1 MKVKFSR
8 CNSSD
13 LASLPLVDGQLTY
26 VKDTGDNYLDVG
38 TTRNKITDIVFLD
51 NDEALEQIKNP
62 LSSKFYYVKSS
73 KKLMYYNGTDY
84 DTLNEVDVSAEDV
97 HFTSTAGITAT
108 NVQDAFEQLETKVNS
123 NTTNIALAQTDI
135 QENANNISTIQQQ
148 VSSIITKND
157 TQDETLGQ
165 LQTNITSIQGEI
177 QDLKDS
183 VPTDESFTELTN
195 RVSAVEA
202 KNTTQD
208 TNIKDLQDKDK
219 SQDTLISGLQSN
231 VGTLQSDLDTA
242 EENISTIQGDITDIK
257 EKDSTQDTSIQALK
271 TSVGNVESDVTKV
284 KGDISTLQATTGQHT
299 TDITGLKK
307 NVSTIEDTVE
317 TLNKSVGT
325 NTSDI
330 SSLKTRV
337 TTNENDIDTL
347 QSSVE
352 GINTNITSIE
362 GNIDTVESS
371 VSTLQQTVSGHTTD
385 ITDLKSKVQTN
396 TTNITSLQ
404 GNVSTLQGDLD
415 TVEEDVS
422 TLQTSVSGL
431 QSSVSTNTQNIA
443 TNTQSI
449 ESIQESMASTQHF
462 RGYYQTIAEI
472 TELEGHTGDFA
483 YCAEDEFKY
492 VYNGKQWVK
501 TDEAVPDQTV
511 EKTTILPLMNGTATI
526 GTDNRYAAGN
536 HVHPTDT
543 TRASV
548 EALEAHT
555 TNTSNPHNV
564 TKTQIGLGNVDNT
577 SDLNKPI
584 STATQTALNNKVDKV
599 EGKGLSTEDYTTVE
613 KQKLAGLS
621 NYNDTEVKADITKLQ
636 SNVGTLQSDVS
647 TAKENISTLQEDVTG
662 IEGNVS
668 TLTQSVSTL
677 DTTVD
682 GLNTTV
688 EGLET
693 DVTELQGTV
702 SDVEGTVGT
711 LQTNLNNKVDKVQ
724 GKGLSTNDFTNA
736 YKTKLDGLNNY
747 NDTII
752 KQDITELQTDVGA
765 LERTVGNHTKSIET
779 NTTDITTLKGNVQTL
794 QTNLGNKVD
803 KVTGKGLSTNDYTTT
818 EKNKLAGIEAN
829 ANNYT
834 LPKASG
840 TVLGGIKIGNN
851 LKIDGNGVVSAT
863 DTNTTY
869 TTMKGATSSTAGTS
883 GLVPAP
889 QQGQQNS
896 FLKGDGTWGTVES
909 ATYGEATQDQSG
921 LMSASDKTKLDNIEA
936 NANNYT
942 LPVATTTRLGGVKA
956 GNNITISGDGTIS
969 ATDTNTTYDVME
981 GATSEANGQ
990 SGLVPAPT
998 QGQQTRFL
1006 RGDGTWQVPTN
1017 TTYTNAT
1024 QSKDGLMSSEDKT
1037 KLDGIAKNAN
1047 NYVHPT
1053 TPGNKHIPSG
1063 GSTGQVLKWS
1073 ANGTAVW
1080 GTDNNTTYTNAT
1092 TSKAGLMSAADKTKL
1107 DSLQN
1112 FNDSTIQENIGDL
1125 QSSVSTLEN
1134 SVSTIEESLGNKVDK
1149 VSGKQLSTNDYT
1161 TTEKNKLS
1169 GIATGAT
1176 KVEKSNTNGN
1186 IKINGTE
1193 TKVYTKPDLTKQEV
1207 VDALGYTPPTTNT
1220 TYSVMKGAT
1229 SSQAGTSG
1237 LVPQPTAGK
1246 QTSFLRGDGTWV
1258 IPTNTTYSNATQSKD
1273 GLMSSEDKTKLDN
1286 IEAGDTTPLANG
1298 TATAGT
1304 SNSYAREDHR
1314 HPLQTTV
1321 SGNAGTAT
1329 RLQTARNITITGDE
1343 TSDPVAFDGTKDITI
1358 PVTRRG
1364 ASVGNTGSTAT
1375 NPWYKVAETQIVM
1388 NNQDRTLI
1396 MMVYSTYVSTR
1407 LVNGILMAHVRCNTV
1422 DHTRPVGAFL
1432 AWLLRN
1438 DVDTNDFKLCFKV
1451 DKESNM
1457 CTVEIWCKVNFGY
1470 DGYHF
1475 DVISEGSRTKRGTNS
1490 GTVPWTLYTTW
1501 TAGSEASY
1509 SGEDEGYTVV
1519 DCTTNDIRNNLLS
1532 NASTATKLQTA
1543 RNINGVAFDG
1553 SANIDITANPTSN
1566 QLTNEDLNN
1575 VKTPGF
1581 YYAAGGN
1588 SVTNK
1593 PSGADWLGLL
1603 VSKVAGG
1610 YILQEIHIGTSSSV
1624 KYYNRLFNNSTW
1636 TNWQE
1641 MKYTDTTYSNAT
1653 TSAAG
1658 LMSAADKTKLN
1669 GIATGATANSASTT
1683 TPKANGTAAVGI
1695 DTKFARGDHV
1705 HPAQTTITGNAGSA
1719 TKLQTAR
1726 TISLSGAVTGSTT
1739 FDGSAN
1745 KTITT
1750 TLSNI
1755 DASKITSGT
1764 IDIARLPAAAL
1775 ERCVVVANDTAR
1787 FKLTSSDV
1795 QLGDTVKVTD
1805 TNKMYMV
1812 TNTSELDNANGYT
1825 EFSAG
1830 HASTANTATK
1840 ANQLTTAR
1848 TINGTSFNGTAN
1860 ITTAN
1865 WGTARNIGIVNSDGT
1880 GTAVTTSVNGSASV
1894 NLKLPSTI
1902 KASLTGNA
1910 STASTLATARTIGLS
1925 GVTATAQSF
1934 NGSKNITIPI
1944 TAVPASLLT
1953 GTASINTTGNAAT
1966 ADKADTATTATTAT
1980 NANNVKY
1987 TLQNPTSASTYAV
2000 PFVSGV
2006 STANKATYINNG
2018 IAYHTK
2024 EGTTSATGYAV
2035 LILGNSTKSGTAA
2048 NKYGVLRLYGT
2059 SSGYIQIKAESP
2071 TSNYTLFLPN
2081 ATDTLVGLTTSQA
2094 LTNKTYNGYTLAAA
2108 CAKGVV
2114 TTVDTSAN
2122 LPTSNAVKTF
2132 VEGKGYKTTDNNYY
2146 PTTWAWTNG
2155 TTSGPTARLT
2165 GSGMSAVSVAAIP
2178 AASGTTQSGIV
2189 TTGAQTFGGQKTF
2202 SSSPKL
2208 STNTI
2213 TTSSGYAVTIP
2224 NAVSTLVN
2232 LSTSQSLTN
2241 KTYNGLKLTEN
2252 TSGFTIKG
2260 GSTTERTLTVSGNYT
2275 LGAACAKAVDTS
2287 ITKSTTSTN
2296 LPTSAAVANLVK
2308 SVSGCTTQAT
2318 SLTCTLPDNL

>member
-51 NDEALEQIKNP
+51 NDEALEQIENP

-84 DTLNEVDVSAEDV
+84 DTLNEVDVSADDV

-123 NTTNIALAQTDI
+123 NTTNITSAQTDI

-177 QDLKDS
+177 QDLKES

-195 RVSAVEA
+195 RVSAVEV

-208 TNIKDLQDKDK
+208 TNIKDLQNKDK

-257 EKDSTQDTSIQALK
+257 EKDSTQDASIQALQ

-307 NVSTIEDTVE
+307 DVSTVEDTVE
-317 TLNKSVGT
+317 TLSTSVGT

-337 TTNENDIDTL
+337 ATNENDIDTL

-385 ITDLKSKVQTN
+385 ITDLKSKVQKN

-431 QSSVSTNTQNIA
+431 QSSVSTNTKNIA

-449 ESIQESMASTQHF
+449 ESIQEAMASTQHF

-472 TELEGHTGDFA
+472 TELDGHTGDFA

-492 VYNGKQWVK
+492 VYNGEQWVK

-526 GTDNRYAAGN
+526 GTDNRYAPGN

-548 EALEAHT
+548 KALEVHT

-584 STATQTALNNKVDKV
+584 STATQSALNNKVDKV
-599 EGKGLSTEDYTTVE
+599 TGKGLSTEDYTTAE
-613 KQKLAGLS
+613 KEKLATLN

-662 IEGNVS
+662 VEGNVS

-702 SDVEGTVGT
+702 SDVEGSVST

-747 NDTII
+747 DDTTV
-752 KQDITELQTDVGA
+752 KQDIRELQTDVSA
-765 LERTVGNHTKSIET
+765 LETTVGNHTKSIET

-851 LKIDGNGVVSAT
+851 LNIDENGVVSAT

-889 QQGQQNS
+889 QRGQQNS

-921 LMSASDKTKLDNIEA
+921 LMSANDKKKLDNIEA

-969 ATDTNTTYDVME
+969 ATDTNTTYEVME

-1024 QSKDGLMSSEDKT
+1024 QSKDGLMSSEDKV
-1037 KLDGIAKNAN
+1037 KLDGIEDNAN

-1073 ANGTAVW
+1073 ADGTAVW
-1080 GTDNNTTYTNAT
+1080 GTDNNTTYSNAT
-1092 TSKAGLMSAADKTKL
+1092 TSKAGLMSATDKTKL

-1112 FNDSTIQENIGDL
+1112 FDDSTIQENIGDL

-1134 SVSTIEESLGNKVDK
+1134 SVGTIEESLNKKVDK
-1149 VSGKQLSTNDYT
+1149 VNGKQLSTNDYT

-1193 TKVYTKPDLTKQEV
+1193 TTVYTKPDLTKQEV
-1207 VDALGYTPPTTNT
+1207 VEALGYTPPTTNT
-1220 TYSVMKGAT
+1220 TYSVMTGAT

-1258 IPTNTTYSNATQSKD
+1258 IPTNTTYTNATTEKD

-1329 RLQTARNITITGDE
+1329 RLQTARTIGLSGAATGTA
-1343 TSDPVAFDGTKDITI
+1343 TSFNGSKNITI
-1358 PVTRRG
+1358 PVTSLD
-1364 ASVGNTGSTAT
+1364 ASKLTGTASINTTG
-1375 NPWYKVAETQIVM
+1375 
-1388 NNQDRTLI
+1388 
-1396 MMVYSTYVSTR
+1396 
-1407 LVNGILMAHVRCNTV
+1407 
-1422 DHTRPVGAFL
+1422 
-1432 AWLLRN
+1432 
-1438 DVDTNDFKLCFKV
+1438 
-1451 DKESNM
+1451 
-1457 CTVEIWCKVNFGY
+1457 
-1470 DGYHF
+1470 
-1475 DVISEGSRTKRGTNS
+1475 
-1490 GTVPWTLYTTW
+1490 
-1501 TAGSEASY
+1501 
-1509 SGEDEGYTVV
+1509 
-1519 DCTTNDIRNNLLS
+1519 
-1532 NASTATKLQTA
+1532 NASTSTTCTGNAATATKLQTA
-1543 RNINGVAFDG
+1543 RKINGVAFDG
-1553 SANIDITANPTSN
+1553 TQDITVEATG
-1566 QLTNEDLNN
+1566 TGGHIILNSSGSSMEARSKLRFN
-1575 VKTPGF
+1575 HSTVTDDEENDVTIITP
-1581 YYAAGGN
+1581 
-1588 SVTNK
+1588 
-1593 PSGADWLGLL
+1593 
-1603 VSKVAGG
+1603 
-1610 YILQEIHIGTSSSV
+1610 
-1624 KYYNRLFNNSTW
+1624 
-1636 TNWQE
+1636 
-1641 MKYTDTTYSNAT
+1641 TDTTYSVAT
-1653 TSAAG
+1653 TSKNG
-1658 LMSAADKTKLN
+1658 LMGSSMVTKLN
-1669 GIATGATANSASTT
+1669 GIATGATRNSASDT
-1683 TPKANGTAAVGI
+1683 TPKANGTASIGTET
-1695 DTKFARGDHV
+1695 DYARGDHV
-1705 HPAQTTITGNAGSA
+1705 HPLQTTVSGNAGSA

-1745 KTITT
+1745 RTITT

-1787 FKLTSSDV
+1787 YDLTTSDV

-1830 HASTANTATK
+1830 HAATADSATS
-1840 ANQLTTAR
+1840 ASRLTTAR

-1880 GTAVTTSVNGSASV
+1880 GTAVTTSVNGSGNV
-1894 NLKLPSTI
+1894 NLKLPATI

-1910 STASTLATARTIGLS
+1910 TTASTLATARTIGLS

-1966 ADKADTATTATTAT
+1966 ADRADTATTATTAT

-1987 TLQNPTSASTYAV
+1987 TLQNPTSSSTYIV
-2000 PFVSGV
+2000 PFVSGA
-2006 STANKATYINNG
+2006 STGNKTTYLNDGFQYN
-2018 IAYHTK
+2018 TLQ
-2024 EGTTSATGYAV
+2024 GTTSATGYGT
-2035 LILGNSTKSGTAA
+2035 LILGNSTKSGTAG
-2048 NKYGVLRLYGT
+2048 NKYGQIRLYGT
-2059 SSGYIQIKAESP
+2059 STGYTQLKAGSS
-2071 TSNYTLFLPN
+2071 TSNYTLTLPN
-2081 ATDTLVGLTTSQA
+2081 ATDTLVGLTTTQA

-2114 TTVDTSAN
+2114 TTVDTSTN

-2178 AASGTTQSGIV
+2178 AASGTTKSGIV
-2189 TTGAQTFGGQKTF
+2189 TTGAQTFGGVKTF
-2202 SSSPKL
+2202 SSAPKL

-2213 TTSSGYAVTIP
+2213 TTSSGYTVTIP
-2224 NAVSTLVN
+2224 NATSTLVN

-2241 KTYNGLKLTEN
+2241 KTYNGLTLTEN

-2260 GSTTERTLTVSGNYT
+2260 GSTTERTLTIKGNYT
-2275 LGAACAKAVDTS
+2275 LNAACAKAVDTS

-2296 LPTSAAVANLVK
+2296 LPTSKAVATLIK
-2308 SVSGCTTQAT
+2308 DTAGCTTQAT
-2318 SLTCTLPDNL
+2318 SLTCTLPDDL

>member
-26 VKDTGDNYLDVG
+26 VKDTSDNYLDVG

-51 NDEALEQIKNP
+51 NDEALEQIENP

-123 NTTNIALAQTDI
+123 NTTNITSAQTDI

-165 LQTNITSIQGEI
+165 LQTNIASIQEEI

-208 TNIKDLQDKDK
+208 TNIKDLQNKDK

-257 EKDSTQDTSIQALK
+257 EKDSTQDTSIQALQA
-271 TSVGNVESDVTKV
+271 SVGNVESDVTKV

-307 NVSTIEDTVE
+307 DVSTIKDT
-317 TLNKSVGT
+317 VGT

-337 TTNENDIDTL
+337 ATNENDIDTL

-371 VSTLQQTVSGHTTD
+371 ISTLQQTVNGHTTD
-385 ITDLKSKVQTN
+385 ITDLKSKVQKN

-449 ESIQESMASTQHF
+449 ESIQEAMASTQHF

-472 TELEGHTGDFA
+472 TKLEGHTGDFA

-492 VYNGKQWVK
+492 VYNGEQWVK

-526 GTDNRYAAGN
+526 GTDNRYAPGN

-584 STATQTALNNKVDKV
+584 STATQSALNNKVDKV
-599 EGKGLSTEDYTTVE
+599 QGKGLSTEDYTTAE
-613 KQKLAGLS
+613 KEKLATLT
-621 NYNDTEVKADITKLQ
+621 NYNDTEIKSDITELQ

-647 TAKENISTLQEDVTG
+647 TVKENISTLQEDVTG

-668 TLTQSVSTL
+668 TLTQTVSTL

-702 SDVEGTVGT
+702 SDVEGSVST

-724 GKGLSTNDFTNA
+724 GKGLSTNDFTNE

-747 NDTII
+747 DDTTVTENIA
-752 KQDITELQTDVGA
+752 ELQSDVSS
-765 LERTVGNHTKSIET
+765 LQTTVGNHTKSIET

-803 KVTGKGLSTNDYTTT
+803 KVTGKGLSTEDYTTA

-851 LKIDGNGVVSAT
+851 LNIDENGVVSAT

-921 LMSASDKTKLDNIEA
+921 LMSANDKKKLDGIAN

-1006 RGDGTWQVPTN
+1006 RGDGTWQVPIN
-1017 TTYTNAT
+1017 TTYSNAT

-1037 KLDGIAKNAN
+1037 KLDGIEENAN

-1092 TSKAGLMSAADKTKL
+1092 TSKAGLMSATDKTKL

-1134 SVSTIEESLGNKVDK
+1134 SVNTIEESLDDKVNK

-1176 KVEKSNTNGN
+1176 KVEKSTTNGN

-1193 TKVYTKPDLTKQEV
+1193 TTVYTKPDLTKQEV

-1229 SSQAGTSG
+1229 SSAAGTSG

-1258 IPTNTTYSNATQSKD
+1258 VPTNTTYTNATTEKD
-1273 GLMSSEDKTKLDN
+1273 GLMSQEDKAKLDG
-1286 IEAGDTTPLANG
+1286 IEAGDTSPLANG
-1298 TATAGT
+1298 TASAGT
-1304 SNSYAREDHR
+1304 SNAYAREDHR

-1321 SGNAGTAT
+1321 SGNAGSATKLQTTRTIGLSGAATGTAT
-1329 RLQTARNITITGDE
+1329 SFN
-1343 TSDPVAFDGTKDITI
+1343 GTQNITI
-1358 PVTRRG
+1358 PVTSLD
-1364 ASVGNTGSTAT
+1364 ASKLTGTASINTTGNARTAT
-1375 NPWYKVAETQIVM
+1375 SAT
-1388 NNQDRTLI
+1388 TA
-1396 MMVYSTYVSTR
+1396 TT
-1407 LVNGILMAHVRCNTV
+1407 
-1422 DHTRPVGAFL
+1422 
-1432 AWLLRN
+1432 
-1438 DVDTNDFKLCFKV
+1438 
-1451 DKESNM
+1451 
-1457 CTVEIWCKVNFGY
+1457 CTG
-1470 DGYHF
+1470 
-1475 DVISEGSRTKRGTNS
+1475 
-1490 GTVPWTLYTTW
+1490 
-1501 TAGSEASY
+1501 
-1509 SGEDEGYTVV
+1509 
-1519 DCTTNDIRNNLLS
+1519 
-1532 NASTATKLQTA
+1532 NAATATKLQTA
-1543 RNINGVAFDG
+1543 RTINGVSFDG
-1553 SANIDITANPTSN
+1553 TKNIEITASIESVV
-1566 QLTNEDLNN
+1566 LTDEDLNDI
-1575 VKTPGF
+1575 KTPGY

-1593 PSGADWLGLL
+1593 PSGADYFGLN
-1603 VSKVAGG
+1603 VYKVASG
-1610 YILQEIHIGTSSSV
+1610 YTRQDLVTGNTGTGTRYTRIYAS
-1624 KYYNRLFNNSTW
+1624 NW
-1636 TNWQE
+1636 TSWTQ
-1641 MKYTDTTYSNAT
+1641 MKLTDTTYSVAT
-1653 TSAAG
+1653 TSTNG
-1658 LMSAADKTKLN
+1658 LMSSTMVTKLN
-1669 GIATGATANSASTT
+1669 GIATGATKNSASDT
-1683 TPKANGTAAVGI
+1683 TPKANGTASVGTET
-1695 DTKFARGDHV
+1695 DYARGDHV
-1705 HPAQTTITGNAGSA
+1705 HPLQKTVSGNAGTA

-1726 TISLSGAVTGSTT
+1726 TITLSGAVTGSTT

-1787 FKLTSSDV
+1787 YDLTTDDV
-1795 QLGDTVKVTD
+1795 QLGDTVKVTS

-1812 TNTSELDNANGYT
+1812 TDTSELDNANGYT

-1830 HASTANTATK
+1830 HAATADTATK

-1880 GTAVTTSVNGSASV
+1880 GTAVTTSVNGSGNV
-1894 NLKLPSTI
+1894 NLKLPATI

-1966 ADKADTATTATTAT
+1966 ADRADTATTATTAT

-1987 TLQNPTSASTYAV
+1987 TLQNPTSSSTYIV
-2000 PFVSGV
+2000 PFVSGA
-2006 STANKATYINNG
+2006 STGNKTTYLNDGLQYN
-2018 IAYHTK
+2018 TLQ
-2024 EGTTSATGYAV
+2024 GTTSATGYGT
-2035 LILGNSTKSGTAA
+2035 LILGNSTKSGTAG
-2048 NKYGVLRLYGT
+2048 NKYGQIRLYGT
-2059 SSGYIQIKAESP
+2059 STGYTQLKAGNS
-2071 TSNYTLFLPN
+2071 TSNYTLTLPN

-2094 LTNKTYNGYTLAAA
+2094 LTNKTYNGFTLAAA

-2114 TTVDTSAN
+2114 TTVDTSSN

-2213 TTSSGYAVTIP
+2213 TTSSGYTVTIP
-2224 NAVSTLVN
+2224 NAASTLVN

-2241 KTYNGLKLTEN
+2241 KTYNGLTLTEN

-2260 GSTTERTLTVSGNYT
+2260 GSTTERTLTVNGNYT
-2275 LGAACAKAVDTS
+2275 LNAACAKAVDTS

>member
-51 NDEALEQIKNP
+51 NDEALEQIENP

-84 DTLNEVDVSAEDV
+84 DTLNEVDVSADDV

-108 NVQDAFEQLETKVNS
+108 NVQDALEQIETKVNT
-123 NTTNIALAQTDI
+123 NTTNIASAQTNI

-165 LQTNITSIQGEI
+165 LQTNITSIQREI

-208 TNIKDLQDKDK
+208 TNIKDLQNKDK
-219 SQDTLISGLQSN
+219 SQDTLISGLQSS

-257 EKDSTQDTSIQALK
+257 EKDSTQDASIKALQ

-307 NVSTIEDTVE
+307 DVSTIKD
-317 TLNKSVGT
+317 SVGT

-337 TTNENDIDTL
+337 ATNENDIDTL

-352 GINTNITSIE
+352 SINTNITSIE
-362 GNIDTVESS
+362 GNIDTVEGS

-404 GNVSTLQGDLD
+404 GKVGTLQGDLD
-415 TVEEDVS
+415 TVEEDVG

-431 QSSVSTNTQNIA
+431 QSSVSANTQNIA

-449 ESIQESMASTQHF
+449 ESIQEAMASTQHF

-492 VYNGKQWVK
+492 VYNGEQWVK

-526 GTDNRYAAGN
+526 GTDNRYAPGN

-584 STATQTALNNKVDKV
+584 STATQSALNNKVDKV
-599 EGKGLSTEDYTTVE
+599 EGKGLSTEDYTTAE
-613 KQKLAGLS
+613 KEKLATLN
-621 NYNDTEVKADITKLQ
+621 NYNDTEVKADIFK
-636 SNVGTLQSDVS
+636 LQSDVS

-662 IEGNVS
+662 VEGNVS

-682 GLNTTV
+682 GLNTKV

-702 SDVEGTVGT
+702 SDVEETVGT

-724 GKGLSTNDFTNA
+724 GKGLSTNDFTNQ

-747 NDTII
+747 DDTTV
-752 KQDITELQTDVGA
+752 KQDITELQTDVNA
-765 LERTVGNHTKSIET
+765 LETTVGNHTKSIET

-803 KVTGKGLSTNDYTTT
+803 KVTGKGLSTEDYTTT

-851 LKIDGNGVVSAT
+851 LNIDENGVVSAT

-909 ATYGEATQDQSG
+909 AAYGEATQDQSG
-921 LMSASDKTKLDNIEA
+921 LMSANDKKKLDNIEA

-969 ATDTNTTYDVME
+969 ATDTNTTYEVME

-1024 QSKDGLMSSEDKT
+1024 QSKDGLMSATDKT
-1037 KLDGIAKNAN
+1037 KLDGIAENAN

-1073 ANGTAVW
+1073 ADGTAVW
-1080 GTDNNTTYTNAT
+1080 GTDNDTTYTDAT
-1092 TSKAGLMSAADKTKL
+1092 TSKAGLMSATDKTKL

-1112 FNDSTIQENIGDL
+1112 FDDSTIQENIGDL
-1125 QSSVSTLEN
+1125 QSSVSTLEG

-1149 VSGKQLSTNDYT
+1149 VTGKGLSTNDYT
-1161 TTEKNKLS
+1161 TIEKNKLS

-1176 KVEKSNTNGN
+1176 KVEKSTTNGN

-1193 TKVYTKPDLTKQEV
+1193 TTVYTKPDLTKQEV

-1220 TYSVMKGAT
+1220 TYSVMTGAT

-1258 IPTNTTYSNATQSKD
+1258 IPTNTTYTNATTEKD

-1329 RLQTARNITITGDE
+1329 RLQTARTIGLSGAATGTA
-1343 TSDPVAFDGTKDITI
+1343 TSFNGSANITI
-1358 PVTRRG
+1358 PVTSLD
-1364 ASVGNTGSTAT
+1364 ASKLTGTASINTTG
-1375 NPWYKVAETQIVM
+1375 
-1388 NNQDRTLI
+1388 
-1396 MMVYSTYVSTR
+1396 
-1407 LVNGILMAHVRCNTV
+1407 
-1422 DHTRPVGAFL
+1422 
-1432 AWLLRN
+1432 
-1438 DVDTNDFKLCFKV
+1438 
-1451 DKESNM
+1451 
-1457 CTVEIWCKVNFGY
+1457 
-1470 DGYHF
+1470 
-1475 DVISEGSRTKRGTNS
+1475 
-1490 GTVPWTLYTTW
+1490 
-1501 TAGSEASY
+1501 
-1509 SGEDEGYTVV
+1509 
-1519 DCTTNDIRNNLLS
+1519 
-1532 NASTATKLQTA
+1532 NASTSTTCTGNAATATKLQTA
-1543 RNINGVAFDG
+1543 RKINGVAFDG
-1553 SANIDITANPTSN
+1553 TQDITVEATG
-1566 QLTNEDLNN
+1566 TGGHIILNSSGSSMEARSKLRFN
-1575 VKTPGF
+1575 HSTVTDDEENDVTIITP
-1581 YYAAGGN
+1581 
-1588 SVTNK
+1588 
-1593 PSGADWLGLL
+1593 
-1603 VSKVAGG
+1603 
-1610 YILQEIHIGTSSSV
+1610 
-1624 KYYNRLFNNSTW
+1624 
-1636 TNWQE
+1636 
-1641 MKYTDTTYSNAT
+1641 TDTTYSVAT
-1653 TSAAG
+1653 TSKNG
-1658 LMSAADKTKLN
+1658 LMSSSMVTKLN
-1669 GIATGATANSASTT
+1669 GIATGATANSASDT
-1683 TPKANGTAAVGI
+1683 TPKANGTASVGTET
-1695 DTKFARGDHV
+1695 DYARGDHV
-1705 HPAQTTITGNAGSA
+1705 HPLQTTVSGNAGSA

-1745 KTITT
+1745 RTITT

-1775 ERCVVVANDTAR
+1775 ERCVVVADDTAR

-1812 TNTSELDNANGYT
+1812 IDTSELDNANGYT

-1830 HASTANTATK
+1830 HAATADTATT

-1880 GTAVTTSVNGSASV
+1880 GTAVTTSVNGSGNV
-1894 NLKLPSTI
+1894 NLKLPATI

-1910 STASTLATARTIGLS
+1910 TTASTLATARTIGLS

-1966 ADKADTATTATTAT
+1966 ADRADTATTATTAT

-1987 TLQNPTSASTYAV
+1987 TLQNPTSSSTYIV

-2006 STANKATYINNG
+2006 STGNKTTYINNG
-2018 IAYHTK
+2018 MTYNTL
-2024 EGTTSATGYAV
+2024 EGTTSVTGYGT
-2035 LILGNSTKSGTAA
+2035 LILGNSTKSATAA
-2048 NKYGVLRLYGT
+2048 NKYGQLRLYGT
-2059 SSGYIQIKAESP
+2059 SSGYTQIKAGSS
-2071 TSNYTLFLPN
+2071 TSNYTLTLPN
-2081 ATDTLVGLTTSQA
+2081 ATDTLVGLSTSQA

-2213 TTSSGYAVTIP
+2213 TTSSGYTVTIP
-2224 NAVSTLVN
+2224 NAASTLVN

-2241 KTYNGLKLTEN
+2241 KTYNGLTLTEN

-2260 GSTTERTLTVSGNYT
+2260 GSTTERTLTVNGNYT
-2275 LGAACAKAVDTS
+2275 LNAACAKAVDTS

>member
-51 NDEALEQIKNP
+51 NDEALEQIENP

-84 DTLNEVDVSAEDV
+84 DTLNEVDVSADDV

-123 NTTNIALAQTDI
+123 NTTNITSAQTDI

-165 LQTNITSIQGEI
+165 LQTNITSMQEEIQG
-177 QDLKDS
+177 LKDS
-183 VPTDESFTELTN
+183 VPTDQSFTELTN

-208 TNIKDLQDKDK
+208 TNIKDLQNKDK
-219 SQDTLISGLQSN
+219 SQDTLITGLQSSI
-231 VGTLQSDLDTA
+231 GTLQSDLDTA
-242 EENISTIQGDITDIK
+242 EENISTIQGDITDIR

-307 NVSTIEDTVE
+307 DVSTIKDT
-317 TLNKSVGT
+317 VGT
-325 NTSDI
+325 NTSNI

-337 TTNENDIDTL
+337 ATNENDIDTL

-371 VSTLQQTVSGHTTD
+371 ISTLQQTVNGHTTD
-385 ITDLKSKVQTN
+385 ITDLKSKVQKN

-449 ESIQESMASTQHF
+449 ESIQEAMASTQHF

-472 TELEGHTGDFA
+472 TKLEGHTGDFA

-492 VYNGKQWVK
+492 VYNGEQWVK

-511 EKTTILPLMNGTATI
+511 EKTTILPLMDGTATI

-599 EGKGLSTEDYTTVE
+599 EGKGLSTEDYTTAE

-677 DTTVD
+677 DTTVE

-702 SDVEGTVGT
+702 LDVKGTVGT

-765 LERTVGNHTKSIET
+765 LERTVGNHTESIET

-851 LKIDGNGVVSAT
+851 LKIDENGVVSAT

-942 LPVATTTRLGGVKA
+942 LPAATTTRLGGVKV

-1006 RGDGTWQVPTN
+1006 RGDGTWQIPTN

-1073 ANGTAVW
+1073 ADGTAVW

-1112 FNDSTIQENIGDL
+1112 FDDSTIQENIGDL
-1125 QSSVSTLEN
+1125 QSGVSTLEN

-1193 TKVYTKPDLTKQEV
+1193 TTVYTKPDLTKQEV

-1229 SSQAGTSG
+1229 SSTAGTSG
-1237 LVPQPTAGK
+1237 LVPQPAAGK

-1258 IPTNTTYSNATQSKD
+1258 VPTNTTYTNATTEKD
-1273 GLMSSEDKTKLDN
+1273 GLMSQEDKAKLDG
-1286 IEAGDTTPLANG
+1286 IEAGDTSPLVNG
-1298 TATAGT
+1298 TANAGT
-1304 SNSYAREDHR
+1304 SNAYAREDHR

-1321 SGNAGTAT
+1321 SGNAGSAT
-1329 RLQTARNITITGDE
+1329 KLQTARTIGLSGAATGTA
-1343 TSDPVAFDGTKDITI
+1343 TSFNGTQNITI
-1358 PVTRRG
+1358 PVTSLD
-1364 ASVGNTGSTAT
+1364 ASKLTGTASINTTGNARTAT
-1375 NPWYKVAETQIVM
+1375 SAT
-1388 NNQDRTLI
+1388 TA
-1396 MMVYSTYVSTR
+1396 TT
-1407 LVNGILMAHVRCNTV
+1407 
-1422 DHTRPVGAFL
+1422 
-1432 AWLLRN
+1432 
-1438 DVDTNDFKLCFKV
+1438 
-1451 DKESNM
+1451 
-1457 CTVEIWCKVNFGY
+1457 CTG
-1470 DGYHF
+1470 
-1475 DVISEGSRTKRGTNS
+1475 
-1490 GTVPWTLYTTW
+1490 
-1501 TAGSEASY
+1501 
-1509 SGEDEGYTVV
+1509 
-1519 DCTTNDIRNNLLS
+1519 
-1532 NASTATKLQTA
+1532 NAATATKLQTA
-1543 RNINGVAFDG
+1543 RTINGVSFDG
-1553 SANIDITANPTSN
+1553 TKNIEITASIESVT
-1566 QLTNEDLNN
+1566 LTDEDLNDI
-1575 VKTPGF
+1575 KTPGN

-1593 PSGADWLGLL
+1593 PSGADYFGLN
-1603 VSKVAGG
+1603 VYKVANG
-1610 YILQEIHIGTSSSV
+1610 YTRQDLVTGNTGTGTRYTRMYAS
-1624 KYYNRLFNNSTW
+1624 NW
-1636 TNWQE
+1636 TSWTQ
-1641 MKYTDTTYSNAT
+1641 MKLTDTTYSVAT
-1653 TSAAG
+1653 TSTNG
-1658 LMSAADKTKLN
+1658 LMSSTMVTKLN
-1669 GIATGATANSASTT
+1669 GIATGATKNSASDT
-1683 TPKANGTAAVGI
+1683 TPKANGTASVGTET
-1695 DTKFARGDHV
+1695 DYARGDHV
-1705 HPAQTTITGNAGSA
+1705 HPLQTTVSGNAGSA

-1745 KTITT
+1745 RTITT

-1787 FKLTSSDV
+1787 FDLTTSDV

-1812 TNTSELDNANGYT
+1812 INTSELDNANGYT

-1830 HASTANTATK
+1830 HAATADSATTASR
-1840 ANQLTTAR
+1840 LTTAR

-1880 GTAVTTSVNGSASV
+1880 GTAVTTSVNGSGNV
-1894 NLKLPSTI
+1894 NLKLPATI

-1966 ADKADTATTATTAT
+1966 ADRADTATTATTAT
-1980 NANNVKY
+1980 NATNVRY
-1987 TLQNPTSASTYAV
+1987 TLQNPTSSSTYVV
-2000 PFVSGV
+2000 PFASGV
-2006 STANKATYINNG
+2006 SAGNKATYINNG
-2018 IAYHTK
+2018 ITYNTL
-2024 EGTTSATGYAV
+2024 EGTTSVAGYGT

-2048 NKYGVLRLYGT
+2048 NKYGQLRLYGT
-2059 SSGYIQIKAESP
+2059 SSGYTQIKAGSS
-2071 TSNYTLFLPN
+2071 TSNYTLTLPN
-2081 ATDTLVGLTTSQA
+2081 ATDTLVGLSTSQA

-2178 AASGTTQSGIV
+2178 SASGTTRSGIV
-2189 TTGAQTFGGQKTF
+2189 TTGAQTFGGVKTF
-2202 SSSPKL
+2202 SSAPKL

-2213 TTSSGYAVTIP
+2213 TTSSGYTVTIP
-2224 NAVSTLVN
+2224 NATSTLVN
-2232 LSTSQSLTN
+2232 LSTSQALTN
-2241 KTYNGLKLTEN
+2241 KTYNGLTLTEN
-2252 TSGFTIKG
+2252 TSGFTVKG
-2260 GSTTERTLTVSGNYT
+2260 GSTTERTLTVNASYT

-2296 LPTSAAVANLVK
+2296 LPTSKAVATLIK
-2308 SVSGCTTQAT
+2308 DTAGCTTQAT
-2318 SLTCTLPDNL
+2318 SLTCTLPDDL

>member
-51 NDEALEQIKNP
+51 NDEALEQIENP

-84 DTLNEVDVSAEDV
+84 DTLNEVDVSADDV

-123 NTTNIALAQTDI
+123 NTTNIASAQTDI

-208 TNIKDLQDKDK
+208 TNIKSLQDKDK
-219 SQDTLISGLQSN
+219 SQDTLISGLQSS

-257 EKDSTQDTSIQALK
+257 EKDSTQDASIQALQA
-271 TSVGNVESDVTKV
+271 SVGNVESDVTKV

-307 NVSTIEDTVE
+307 DVSTIKD
-317 TLNKSVGT
+317 SVGT

-337 TTNENDIDTL
+337 ATNENNIDTL

-362 GNIDTVESS
+362 GNIDTVEGS

-396 TTNITSLQ
+396 TTNIASLQ
-404 GNVSTLQGDLD
+404 GKVGTLQGDLD

-449 ESIQESMASTQHF
+449 ESIQEAMASTQHF

-472 TELEGHTGDFA
+472 TELDGHTGDFA

-492 VYNGKQWVK
+492 VYNGEQWVK

-526 GTDNRYAAGN
+526 GTDNRYAPGN

-584 STATQTALNNKVDKV
+584 STATQSALNNKVDKV
-599 EGKGLSTEDYTTVE
+599 TGKGLSTEDYTTAE
-613 KQKLAGLS
+613 KEKLATLN
-621 NYNDTEVKADITKLQ
+621 NYNDTEVKADI
-636 SNVGTLQSDVS
+636 SELQSDVS

-662 IEGNVS
+662 VEGNVS

-682 GLNTTV
+682 GLNTKV

-702 SDVEGTVGT
+702 SDVEETVGT

-747 NDTII
+747 DDTTV
-752 KQDITELQTDVGA
+752 KQDIRELQTDVGA
-765 LERTVGNHTKSIET
+765 LETTVGNHTKSIET

-803 KVTGKGLSTNDYTTT
+803 KVTGKGLSTEDYTTA
-818 EKNKLAGIEAN
+818 EKEKLAGIEAN

-840 TVLGGIKIGNN
+840 TVLGGIKIGKN
-851 LKIDGNGVVSAT
+851 LNIDENGVVSAT

-909 ATYGEATQDQSG
+909 AAYGEATQDQSG
-921 LMSASDKTKLDNIEA
+921 LMSANDKKKLDNIEA

-969 ATDTNTTYDVME
+969 ATDTNTTYEVME

-1037 KLDGIAKNAN
+1037 KLDGIAENAN

-1073 ANGTAVW
+1073 ADGTAVW
-1080 GTDNNTTYTNAT
+1080 GTDNDTTYTDAT
-1092 TSKAGLMSAADKTKL
+1092 TSKAGLMSATDKTKL

-1112 FNDSTIQENIGDL
+1112 FDDSTIQENIGDL
-1125 QSSVSTLEN
+1125 QSNVSTLEN
-1134 SVSTIEESLGNKVDK
+1134 SVSTIEESLDNKVDK
-1149 VSGKQLSTNDYT
+1149 ISGKQLSTNDYT

-1193 TKVYTKPDLTKQEV
+1193 TTVYTKPDLTKQEV

-1220 TYSVMKGAT
+1220 TYNVMTGAT

-1258 IPTNTTYSNATQSKD
+1258 VPTNTTYTNATTEKD

-1321 SGNAGTAT
+1321 SGNAGSAT
-1329 RLQTARNITITGDE
+1329 KLQTARTIGLSGAATGTA
-1343 TSDPVAFDGTKDITI
+1343 TSFDGSANITI
-1358 PVTRRG
+1358 PVTSLD
-1364 ASVGNTGSTAT
+1364 ASKLTGTASINTTG
-1375 NPWYKVAETQIVM
+1375 
-1388 NNQDRTLI
+1388 
-1396 MMVYSTYVSTR
+1396 
-1407 LVNGILMAHVRCNTV
+1407 
-1422 DHTRPVGAFL
+1422 
-1432 AWLLRN
+1432 
-1438 DVDTNDFKLCFKV
+1438 
-1451 DKESNM
+1451 
-1457 CTVEIWCKVNFGY
+1457 
-1470 DGYHF
+1470 
-1475 DVISEGSRTKRGTNS
+1475 
-1490 GTVPWTLYTTW
+1490 
-1501 TAGSEASY
+1501 
-1509 SGEDEGYTVV
+1509 
-1519 DCTTNDIRNNLLS
+1519 
-1532 NASTATKLQTA
+1532 NASTSTTCTGNAATATKLQTA
-1543 RNINGVAFDG
+1543 RKINGVAFDG
-1553 SANIDITANPTSN
+1553 TQDITVEASGTGGHII
-1566 QLTNEDLNN
+1566 LNSSGSSMEARSKLRFN
-1575 VKTPGF
+1575 HSTVTDDEENDVTIITP
-1581 YYAAGGN
+1581 
-1588 SVTNK
+1588 
-1593 PSGADWLGLL
+1593 
-1603 VSKVAGG
+1603 
-1610 YILQEIHIGTSSSV
+1610 
-1624 KYYNRLFNNSTW
+1624 
-1636 TNWQE
+1636 
-1641 MKYTDTTYSNAT
+1641 TDTTYSVAT
-1653 TSAAG
+1653 TSKNG
-1658 LMSAADKTKLN
+1658 LMSSSMVTKLN
-1669 GIATGATANSASTT
+1669 GIATGATANSASDT
-1683 TPKANGTAAVGI
+1683 TPKANGTASVGTET
-1695 DTKFARGDHV
+1695 DYARGDHV
-1705 HPAQTTITGNAGSA
+1705 HPLQTTVSGNAGSA

-1745 KTITT
+1745 RTITT

-1775 ERCVVVANDTAR
+1775 ERCVVVADDTAR

-1830 HASTANTATK
+1830 HASTADTATK

-1848 TINGTSFNGTAN
+1848 TINGTSFNGSAN

-1880 GTAVTTSVNGSASV
+1880 GTAVTTSVDGSGNV
-1894 NLKLPSTI
+1894 NLKLPATI

-1910 STASTLATARTIGLS
+1910 TTASTLATARTIGLS

-1966 ADKADTATTATTAT
+1966 ADRADTATTATTAT
-1980 NANNVKY
+1980 NATNVRY
-1987 TLQNPTSASTYAV
+1987 TLQNPTSSSTYVV
-2000 PFVSGV
+2000 PFASGV
-2006 STANKATYINNG
+2006 STGNKATYINDGMTYN
-2018 IAYHTK
+2018 TL
-2024 EGTTSATGYAV
+2024 EGTTAATGYGT

-2048 NKYGVLRLYGT
+2048 NKYGQIRLYGT
-2059 SSGYIQIKAESP
+2059 STGYTQLKAGSS
-2071 TSNYTLFLPN
+2071 TSNYTLTLPN

-2189 TTGAQTFGGQKTF
+2189 TTGAQTFGGVKTF

-2213 TTSSGYAVTIP
+2213 TTSSGYTVTIP
-2224 NAVSTLVN
+2224 NAASTLVN

-2241 KTYNGLKLTEN
+2241 KTYNGLTLTEN

-2260 GSTTERTLTVSGNYT
+2260 GSTTERTLTVNGNYT

>member
-8 CNSSD
+8 CNSNE
-13 LASLPLVDGQLTY
+13 LASLPTVDGQLTY
-26 VKDTGDNYLDVG
+26 VKDTGENYLDVG
-38 TTRNKITDIVFLD
+38 PTRNKITDIVFLD
-51 NDEALEQIKNP
+51 NDEALEQIENP

-84 DTLNEVDVSAEDV
+84 DTLNEVDVSADDV

-108 NVQDAFEQLETKVNS
+108 NVQDALEQIETKVNT
-123 NTTNIALAQTDI
+123 NTTNVASAQTDI

-208 TNIKDLQDKDK
+208 TNIKDLQNKDK

-257 EKDSTQDTSIQALK
+257 EKDSTQDASIQALQ

-307 NVSTIEDTVE
+307 DVSTIKDG
-317 TLNKSVGT
+317 VGT

-385 ITDLKSKVQTN
+385 ITDLKSKVQKN

-415 TVEEDVS
+415 TAEENVS

-449 ESIQESMASTQHF
+449 ESIQEAMASTQHF

-492 VYNGKQWVK
+492 VYNGEQWVK

-526 GTDNRYAAGN
+526 GTDNRYAPGN

-584 STATQTALNNKVDKV
+584 STATQSALNNKVDKV
-599 EGKGLSTEDYTTVE
+599 EGKGLSTEDYTTAE
-613 KQKLAGLS
+613 KEKLATLN
-621 NYNDTEVKADITKLQ
+621 NYDDTEVKADI
-636 SNVGTLQSDVS
+636 SELQSDVS

-662 IEGNVS
+662 VEGNVS

-682 GLNTTV
+682 GLNTKV

-702 SDVEGTVGT
+702 SDVEETVGT

-724 GKGLSTNDFTNA
+724 GKGLSTNDFTNE

-747 NDTII
+747 DDTTV
-752 KQDITELQTDVGA
+752 KQDITELQTDVNA
-765 LERTVGNHTKSIET
+765 LETTVGNHTKSIET

-851 LKIDGNGVVSAT
+851 LNIDENGVVSAT

-883 GLVPAP
+883 GLVPVP

-909 ATYGEATQDQSG
+909 AAYGEATQDQSG
-921 LMSASDKTKLDNIEA
+921 LMSANDKKKLDNIEA

-969 ATDTNTTYDVME
+969 ATDTNTTYEVME

-1024 QSKDGLMSSEDKT
+1024 QSKDGLMSATDKT
-1037 KLDGIAKNAN
+1037 KLDGIAENAN

-1073 ANGTAVW
+1073 ADGTAVW
-1080 GTDNNTTYTNAT
+1080 GTDNDTTYTDAT
-1092 TSKAGLMSAADKTKL
+1092 TSKAGLMSATDKTKL

-1112 FNDSTIQENIGDL
+1112 FDDSTIQENIGDL
-1125 QSSVSTLEN
+1125 QSSVSTLES
-1134 SVSTIEESLGNKVDK
+1134 SVGTIEESLDDKVDK
-1149 VSGKQLSTNDYT
+1149 VSGKGLSTNDYT

-1176 KVEKSNTNGN
+1176 KVEKSTTNGN

-1193 TKVYTKPDLTKQEV
+1193 TTVYTKPDLTKQEV

-1258 IPTNTTYSNATQSKD
+1258 IPTNTTYTNATTEKD

-1329 RLQTARNITITGDE
+1329 RLQTARTIGLSGAATGTA
-1343 TSDPVAFDGTKDITI
+1343 TSFNGSANITI
-1358 PVTRRG
+1358 PVTSLD
-1364 ASVGNTGSTAT
+1364 ASKLTGTASINTTG
-1375 NPWYKVAETQIVM
+1375 
-1388 NNQDRTLI
+1388 
-1396 MMVYSTYVSTR
+1396 
-1407 LVNGILMAHVRCNTV
+1407 
-1422 DHTRPVGAFL
+1422 
-1432 AWLLRN
+1432 
-1438 DVDTNDFKLCFKV
+1438 
-1451 DKESNM
+1451 
-1457 CTVEIWCKVNFGY
+1457 
-1470 DGYHF
+1470 
-1475 DVISEGSRTKRGTNS
+1475 
-1490 GTVPWTLYTTW
+1490 
-1501 TAGSEASY
+1501 
-1509 SGEDEGYTVV
+1509 
-1519 DCTTNDIRNNLLS
+1519 
-1532 NASTATKLQTA
+1532 NASTSTTCTGNAATATKLQTA
-1543 RNINGVAFDG
+1543 RKINGVAFDG
-1553 SANIDITANPTSN
+1553 TQDITVEATG
-1566 QLTNEDLNN
+1566 TGGHIILNSSGSSMEARSKLRFN
-1575 VKTPGF
+1575 HSTVTDDEENDVTIITP
-1581 YYAAGGN
+1581 
-1588 SVTNK
+1588 
-1593 PSGADWLGLL
+1593 
-1603 VSKVAGG
+1603 
-1610 YILQEIHIGTSSSV
+1610 
-1624 KYYNRLFNNSTW
+1624 
-1636 TNWQE
+1636 
-1641 MKYTDTTYSNAT
+1641 TDTTYSVAT
-1653 TSAAG
+1653 TSKNG
-1658 LMSAADKTKLN
+1658 LMSSSMVTKLN
-1669 GIATGATANSASTT
+1669 GIATGATANSASDT
-1683 TPKANGTAAVGI
+1683 TPKANGTASVGTET
-1695 DTKFARGDHV
+1695 DYARGDHV
-1705 HPAQTTITGNAGSA
+1705 HPLQTTVSGNAGSA

-1775 ERCVVVANDTAR
+1775 ERCVVVADDTAR

-1795 QLGDTVKVTD
+1795 QLGDTVKVTN

-1830 HASTANTATK
+1830 HASTADTATR

-1865 WGTARNIGIVNSDGT
+1865 WGTSRSIGIVNSDGT
-1880 GTAVTTSVNGSASV
+1880 GTAVTTSVNGSGNV
-1894 NLKLPSTI
+1894 NLKLPATI

-1966 ADKADTATTATTAT
+1966 ADRADTATTATTAT

-1987 TLQNPTSASTYAV
+1987 TLQNPTSSSTYIV
-2000 PFVSGV
+2000 PFVSGA
-2006 STANKATYINNG
+2006 STGNKTTYLNDGFQYN
-2018 IAYHTK
+2018 TLQ
-2024 EGTTSATGYAV
+2024 GTTSATGYGTLV
-2035 LILGNSTKSGTAA
+2035 LGNSTKSGTAG
-2048 NKYGVLRLYGT
+2048 NKYGQIRLYGT
-2059 SSGYIQIKAESP
+2059 STGYTQLKAGSS
-2071 TSNYTLFLPN
+2071 TSNYTLTLPN
-2081 ATDTLVGLTTSQA
+2081 ATDTLVGASVSQA

-2114 TTVDTSAN
+2114 TTVDTSSN

-2155 TTSGPTARLT
+2155 TSSGPTAKLT
-2165 GSGMSAVSVAAIP
+2165 GSGMSAVSIAAIP
-2178 AASGTTQSGIV
+2178 SASGTTQSGIV

-2224 NAVSTLVN
+2224 NVTSTLVN
-2232 LSTSQSLTN
+2232 LSTSQALTN
-2241 KTYNGLKLTEN
+2241 KTYNGLTLTES
-2252 TSGFTIKG
+2252 TSGFTVKG
-2260 GSTTERTLTVSGNYT
+2260 GSTTERTLTVNASYT
-2275 LGAACAKAVDTS
+2275 LGAACAKGVDTS
-2287 ITKSTTSTN
+2287 ITKSSTSTN
-2296 LPTSAAVANLVK
+2296 LPTSKAVANLVK

>member
-51 NDEALEQIKNP
+51 NDEALEQIENP

-84 DTLNEVDVSAEDV
+84 DTLNEVDVSADDV

-123 NTTNIALAQTDI
+123 NTTNITSAQTDI

-165 LQTNITSIQGEI
+165 LQTNIASIQGEI

-208 TNIKDLQDKDK
+208 TNIKDLQNKDK

-257 EKDSTQDTSIQALK
+257 EKDSTQDTSIQALQA
-271 TSVGNVESDVTKV
+271 SVGNVESAVTKV

-307 NVSTIEDTVE
+307 DVSTIKDT
-317 TLNKSVGT
+317 VGT

-337 TTNENDIDTL
+337 ATNENDIDTL

-352 GINTNITSIE
+352 SINTNITSIE
-362 GNIDTVESS
+362 GNIDTVEGS
-371 VSTLQQTVSGHTTD
+371 VSTLQQTVNGHTTD
-385 ITDLKSKVQTN
+385 ITDLKSKVQKN

-449 ESIQESMASTQHF
+449 ESIQEAMASTQHF

-472 TELEGHTGDFA
+472 TKLEGHTGDFA

-492 VYNGKQWVK
+492 VYNGEQWVK

-526 GTDNRYAAGN
+526 GTDNRYAPGN
-536 HVHPTDT
+536 HIHPTDT

-584 STATQTALNNKVDKV
+584 STATQSALNNKVDKV
-599 EGKGLSTEDYTTVE
+599 TGKGLSTEDYTTAE
-613 KQKLAGLS
+613 KEKLATLN

-677 DTTVD
+677 DTTV
-682 GLNTTV
+682 

-702 SDVEGTVGT
+702 SDVEETVGT

-724 GKGLSTNDFTNA
+724 GKGLSTNDYTTEE
-736 YKTKLDGLNNY
+736 KQKLAGLNNY
-747 NDTII
+747 DDTTV
-752 KQDITELQTDVGA
+752 KQDIRELQTDVGA
-765 LERTVGNHTKSIET
+765 LETTVGNHTKSIET

-803 KVTGKGLSTNDYTTT
+803 KVTGKGLSTEDYTTT

-851 LKIDGNGVVSAT
+851 LKIDENGVVSAT

-921 LMSASDKTKLDNIEA
+921 LMSANDKKKLDNIEA

-956 GNNITISGDGTIS
+956 GNNITISEDGTIS
-969 ATDTNTTYDVME
+969 ATDTNTTYEVME

-1024 QSKDGLMSSEDKT
+1024 QSKDGLMSSKDKT
-1037 KLDGIAKNAN
+1037 KLDGIEDNAN

-1073 ANGTAVW
+1073 ADGTAVW

-1092 TSKAGLMSAADKTKL
+1092 TSKAGLMSATDKTKL

-1112 FNDSTIQENIGDL
+1112 FDDSTIQENIGDL

-1193 TKVYTKPDLTKQEV
+1193 TTVYTKPDLTKQEV
-1207 VDALGYTPPTTNT
+1207 VEALGYTPPTTNT
-1220 TYSVMKGAT
+1220 TYSVMTGAT

-1258 IPTNTTYSNATQSKD
+1258 IPTNTTYTNATTEKD

-1329 RLQTARNITITGDE
+1329 RLQTARTIGLSGAATGTA
-1343 TSDPVAFDGTKDITI
+1343 TSFNGTANITI
-1358 PVTRRG
+1358 PVTSLD
-1364 ASVGNTGSTAT
+1364 ASKLTGTASINTTG
-1375 NPWYKVAETQIVM
+1375 
-1388 NNQDRTLI
+1388 
-1396 MMVYSTYVSTR
+1396 
-1407 LVNGILMAHVRCNTV
+1407 
-1422 DHTRPVGAFL
+1422 
-1432 AWLLRN
+1432 
-1438 DVDTNDFKLCFKV
+1438 
-1451 DKESNM
+1451 
-1457 CTVEIWCKVNFGY
+1457 
-1470 DGYHF
+1470 
-1475 DVISEGSRTKRGTNS
+1475 
-1490 GTVPWTLYTTW
+1490 
-1501 TAGSEASY
+1501 
-1509 SGEDEGYTVV
+1509 
-1519 DCTTNDIRNNLLS
+1519 
-1532 NASTATKLQTA
+1532 NASTSTTCTGNAATATKLQTA
-1543 RNINGVAFDG
+1543 RKINGVAFDG
-1553 SANIDITANPTSN
+1553 TQDITVEATG
-1566 QLTNEDLNN
+1566 TGGHIILNSSGSSMEARSKLRFN
-1575 VKTPGF
+1575 HSTVTDDEENDVTIITP
-1581 YYAAGGN
+1581 
-1588 SVTNK
+1588 
-1593 PSGADWLGLL
+1593 
-1603 VSKVAGG
+1603 
-1610 YILQEIHIGTSSSV
+1610 
-1624 KYYNRLFNNSTW
+1624 
-1636 TNWQE
+1636 
-1641 MKYTDTTYSNAT
+1641 TDTTYSVAT
-1653 TSAAG
+1653 TSKNG
-1658 LMSAADKTKLN
+1658 LMGSSMVTKLN
-1669 GIATGATANSASTT
+1669 GIATGATRNSASDT
-1683 TPKANGTAAVGI
+1683 TPKANGTASIGTET
-1695 DTKFARGDHV
+1695 DYARGDHV
-1705 HPAQTTITGNAGSA
+1705 HPLQTTVSGNAGSA

-1745 KTITT
+1745 RTITT

-1787 FKLTSSDV
+1787 YDLTTSDV

-1830 HASTANTATK
+1830 HAATADSATS
-1840 ANQLTTAR
+1840 ASRLTTAR

-1880 GTAVTTSVNGSASV
+1880 GTAVTTSVNGSGNV
-1894 NLKLPSTI
+1894 NLKLPATI

-1910 STASTLATARTIGLS
+1910 TTASTLATARTIGLS

-1966 ADKADTATTATTAT
+1966 ADRADTATTATTAT

-1987 TLQNPTSASTYAV
+1987 TLQNPTSSSTYIV
-2000 PFVSGV
+2000 PFVSGA
-2006 STANKATYINNG
+2006 STGNKTTYLNDGFQYN
-2018 IAYHTK
+2018 TLQ
-2024 EGTTSATGYAV
+2024 GTTSATGYGT
-2035 LILGNSTKSGTAA
+2035 LILGNSTKSGTAG
-2048 NKYGVLRLYGT
+2048 NKYGQIRLYGT
-2059 SSGYIQIKAESP
+2059 STGYTQLKAGSS
-2071 TSNYTLFLPN
+2071 TNNYTLTLPN

-2114 TTVDTSAN
+2114 TTVDTSSN

-2189 TTGAQTFGGQKTF
+2189 TTGAQTFGGVKTF
-2202 SSSPKL
+2202 SSAPKL

-2213 TTSSGYAVTIP
+2213 TTSSGYTVTIP
-2224 NAVSTLVN
+2224 NATSTLVN

-2241 KTYNGLKLTEN
+2241 KTYNGLTLTEN

-2260 GSTTERTLTVSGNYT
+2260 GSTTERTLTVNGNYT
-2275 LGAACAKAVDTS
+2275 LNAACAKAVDTS

-2296 LPTSAAVANLVK
+2296 LPTSKAVATLIK
-2308 SVSGCTTQAT
+2308 DTAGCTTQAT
-2318 SLTCTLPDNL
+2318 SLTCTLPDDL

>member
-51 NDEALEQIKNP
+51 NDEALEQIENP

-84 DTLNEVDVSAEDV
+84 DTLNEVDVSADDV

-123 NTTNIALAQTDI
+123 NTTNITSAQTDI

-165 LQTNITSIQGEI
+165 LQTNIASIQGEI

-208 TNIKDLQDKDK
+208 TNIKDLQNKDK

-257 EKDSTQDTSIQALK
+257 EKDSTQDTSIQALQA
-271 TSVGNVESDVTKV
+271 SVGNVESAVTKV

-307 NVSTIEDTVE
+307 DVSTIKDT
-317 TLNKSVGT
+317 VGT

-337 TTNENDIDTL
+337 ATNENDIDTL

-352 GINTNITSIE
+352 SINTNITSIE
-362 GNIDTVESS
+362 GNIDTVEGS
-371 VSTLQQTVSGHTTD
+371 VSTLQQTVNGHTTD
-385 ITDLKSKVQTN
+385 ITDLKSKVQKN

-449 ESIQESMASTQHF
+449 ESIQEAMASTQHF

-472 TELEGHTGDFA
+472 TKLEGHTGDFA

-492 VYNGKQWVK
+492 VYNGEQWVK

-526 GTDNRYAAGN
+526 GTDNRYAPGN
-536 HVHPTDT
+536 HIHPTDT

-584 STATQTALNNKVDKV
+584 STATQSALNNKVDKV
-599 EGKGLSTEDYTTVE
+599 TGKGLSTEDYTTAE
-613 KQKLAGLS
+613 KEKLATLN

-677 DTTVD
+677 DTTV
-682 GLNTTV
+682 

-702 SDVEGTVGT
+702 SDVEETVGT

-724 GKGLSTNDFTNA
+724 GKGLSTNDYTTEE
-736 YKTKLDGLNNY
+736 KQKLAGLNNY
-747 NDTII
+747 DDTTV
-752 KQDITELQTDVGA
+752 KQDIRELQTDVGA
-765 LERTVGNHTKSIET
+765 LETTVGNHTKSIET

-803 KVTGKGLSTNDYTTT
+803 KVTGKGLSTEDYTTT

-851 LKIDGNGVVSAT
+851 LKIDENGVVSAT

-921 LMSASDKTKLDNIEA
+921 LMSANDKKKLDNIEA

-956 GNNITISGDGTIS
+956 GNNITISEDGTIS
-969 ATDTNTTYDVME
+969 ATDTNTTYEVME

-1024 QSKDGLMSSEDKT
+1024 QSKDGLMSSKDKT
-1037 KLDGIAKNAN
+1037 KLDGIEDNAN

-1073 ANGTAVW
+1073 ADGTAVW

-1092 TSKAGLMSAADKTKL
+1092 TSKAGLMSATDKTKL

-1112 FNDSTIQENIGDL
+1112 FDDSTIQENIGDL

-1193 TKVYTKPDLTKQEV
+1193 TTVYTKPDLTKQEV
-1207 VDALGYTPPTTNT
+1207 VEALGYTPPTTNT
-1220 TYSVMKGAT
+1220 TYSVMTGAT

-1258 IPTNTTYSNATQSKD
+1258 IPTNTTYTNATTEKD

-1329 RLQTARNITITGDE
+1329 RLQTARTIGLSGAATGTA
-1343 TSDPVAFDGTKDITI
+1343 TSFNGTANITI
-1358 PVTRRG
+1358 PVTSLD
-1364 ASVGNTGSTAT
+1364 ASKLTGTASINTTG
-1375 NPWYKVAETQIVM
+1375 
-1388 NNQDRTLI
+1388 
-1396 MMVYSTYVSTR
+1396 
-1407 LVNGILMAHVRCNTV
+1407 
-1422 DHTRPVGAFL
+1422 
-1432 AWLLRN
+1432 
-1438 DVDTNDFKLCFKV
+1438 
-1451 DKESNM
+1451 
-1457 CTVEIWCKVNFGY
+1457 
-1470 DGYHF
+1470 
-1475 DVISEGSRTKRGTNS
+1475 
-1490 GTVPWTLYTTW
+1490 
-1501 TAGSEASY
+1501 
-1509 SGEDEGYTVV
+1509 
-1519 DCTTNDIRNNLLS
+1519 
-1532 NASTATKLQTA
+1532 NASTSTTCTGNAATATKLQTA
-1543 RNINGVAFDG
+1543 RKINGVAFDG
-1553 SANIDITANPTSN
+1553 TQDITVEATG
-1566 QLTNEDLNN
+1566 TGGHIILNSSGSSMEARSKLRFN
-1575 VKTPGF
+1575 HSTVTDDEENDVTIITP
-1581 YYAAGGN
+1581 
-1588 SVTNK
+1588 
-1593 PSGADWLGLL
+1593 
-1603 VSKVAGG
+1603 
-1610 YILQEIHIGTSSSV
+1610 
-1624 KYYNRLFNNSTW
+1624 
-1636 TNWQE
+1636 
-1641 MKYTDTTYSNAT
+1641 TDTTYSVAT
-1653 TSAAG
+1653 TSKNG
-1658 LMSAADKTKLN
+1658 LMGSSMVTKLN
-1669 GIATGATANSASTT
+1669 GIATGATRNSASDT
-1683 TPKANGTAAVGI
+1683 TPKANGTASIGTET
-1695 DTKFARGDHV
+1695 DYARGDHV
-1705 HPAQTTITGNAGSA
+1705 HPLQTTVSGNAGSA

-1745 KTITT
+1745 RTITT

-1787 FKLTSSDV
+1787 YDLTTSDV

-1830 HASTANTATK
+1830 HAATADSATS
-1840 ANQLTTAR
+1840 ASRLTTAR

-1880 GTAVTTSVNGSASV
+1880 GTAVTTSVNGSGNV
-1894 NLKLPSTI
+1894 NLKLPATI

-1910 STASTLATARTIGLS
+1910 TTASTLATARTIGLS

-1966 ADKADTATTATTAT
+1966 ADRADTATTATTAT

-1987 TLQNPTSASTYAV
+1987 TLQNPTSSSTYIV
-2000 PFVSGV
+2000 PFVSGA
-2006 STANKATYINNG
+2006 STGNKTTYLNDGFQYN
-2018 IAYHTK
+2018 TLQ
-2024 EGTTSATGYAV
+2024 GTTSATGYGT
-2035 LILGNSTKSGTAA
+2035 LILGNSTKSGTAG
-2048 NKYGVLRLYGT
+2048 NKYGQIRLYGT
-2059 SSGYIQIKAESP
+2059 STGYTQLKAGSS
-2071 TSNYTLFLPN
+2071 TNNYTLTLPN

-2114 TTVDTSAN
+2114 TTVDTSSN

-2189 TTGAQTFGGQKTF
+2189 TTGAQTFGGVKTF
-2202 SSSPKL
+2202 SSAPKL

-2213 TTSSGYAVTIP
+2213 TTSSGYTVTIP
-2224 NAVSTLVN
+2224 NATSTLVN

-2241 KTYNGLKLTEN
+2241 KTYNGLTLTEN

-2260 GSTTERTLTVSGNYT
+2260 GSTTERTLTVNGNYT
-2275 LGAACAKAVDTS
+2275 LNVACAKAVDTS

-2296 LPTSAAVANLVK
+2296 LPTSKAVATLIK
-2308 SVSGCTTQAT
+2308 DTAGCTTQAT
-2318 SLTCTLPDNL
+2318 SLTCTLPDDL

>member
-51 NDEALEQIKNP
+51 NDEALEQIENP

-108 NVQDAFEQLETKVNS
+108 NVQDAFEQIETKVNT
-123 NTTNIALAQTDI
+123 NTTNIASAQTDI

-165 LQTNITSIQGEI
+165 LQTNIASIQGEI

-219 SQDTLISGLQSN
+219 SQDTLISGLQSS
-231 VGTLQSDLDTA
+231 VGTLQSDLDTV

-257 EKDSTQDTSIQALK
+257 EKDSTQDASIKALQ
-271 TSVGNVESDVTKV
+271 TSVGNVELDVTKV
-284 KGDISTLQATTGQHT
+284 KGDISTLQTTTGQHT

-337 TTNENDIDTL
+337 ATNENNIDTL

-415 TVEEDVS
+415 TVEEDVG

-431 QSSVSTNTQNIA
+431 QSSVSTNTQNIT

-449 ESIQESMASTQHF
+449 ESIQEAMASTQHF

-492 VYNGKQWVK
+492 VYNGEQWVK

-584 STATQTALNNKVDKV
+584 STATQSALNNKVDKV
-599 EGKGLSTEDYTTVE
+599 EGKGLSTEDYTTAE
-613 KQKLAGLS
+613 KEKLATLT
-621 NYNDTEVKADITKLQ
+621 NYNDTEVKADISK
-636 SNVGTLQSDVS
+636 LQSDVG

-662 IEGNVS
+662 VEGNVS

-765 LERTVGNHTKSIET
+765 LERTVGNHTESIET

-1037 KLDGIAKNAN
+1037 KLDGIAENAN

-1092 TSKAGLMSAADKTKL
+1092 TSKAGLMSATDKTKL

-1112 FNDSTIQENIGDL
+1112 FDDSTIQKNIGDL

-1134 SVSTIEESLGNKVDK
+1134 SVNTIEESLDDKVDK

-1258 IPTNTTYSNATQSKD
+1258 IPTNTTYTNATTEKD
-1273 GLMSSEDKTKLDN
+1273 GLMSQEDKAKLDG
-1286 IEAGDTTPLANG
+1286 IEAGDTSPLVNG
-1298 TATAGT
+1298 TANAGT
-1304 SNSYAREDHR
+1304 SNAYAREDHR

-1321 SGNAGTAT
+1321 SGNAG
-1329 RLQTARNITITGDE
+1329 
-1343 TSDPVAFDGTKDITI
+1343 S
-1358 PVTRRG
+1358 
-1364 ASVGNTGSTAT
+1364 
-1375 NPWYKVAETQIVM
+1375 
-1388 NNQDRTLI
+1388 
-1396 MMVYSTYVSTR
+1396 
-1407 LVNGILMAHVRCNTV
+1407 
-1422 DHTRPVGAFL
+1422 
-1432 AWLLRN
+1432 
-1438 DVDTNDFKLCFKV
+1438 
-1451 DKESNM
+1451 
-1457 CTVEIWCKVNFGY
+1457 
-1470 DGYHF
+1470 
-1475 DVISEGSRTKRGTNS
+1475 
-1490 GTVPWTLYTTW
+1490 
-1501 TAGSEASY
+1501 
-1509 SGEDEGYTVV
+1509 
-1519 DCTTNDIRNNLLS
+1519 
-1532 NASTATKLQTA
+1532 ATKLQTA
-1543 RNINGVAFDG
+1543 RTIGLSGAATGTATSFNGTQNITIPVTSLDASKLTGTASINTTGNARTATSATTATTCTGNAATATKLKTARTINGVSFDG
-1553 SANIDITANPTSN
+1553 TKNIEITASIESVA
-1566 QLTNEDLNN
+1566 LTDEDLNDI
-1575 VKTPGF
+1575 KTPGN

-1593 PSGADWLGLL
+1593 PSGADYFGLN
-1603 VSKVAGG
+1603 VYKVANG
-1610 YILQEIHIGTSSSV
+1610 YTRQDLVTGNTGTGTRYTRIYAS
-1624 KYYNRLFNNSTW
+1624 NW
-1636 TNWQE
+1636 TSWTQ
-1641 MKYTDTTYSNAT
+1641 MKLTDTTYSVAT
-1653 TSAAG
+1653 TSTNG
-1658 LMSAADKTKLN
+1658 LMSSTMVTKLN
-1669 GIATGATANSASTT
+1669 GIATGATKNSASDT
-1683 TPKANGTAAVGI
+1683 TPKANGTANVGTET
-1695 DTKFARGDHV
+1695 DYARGDHV
-1705 HPAQTTITGNAGSA
+1705 HPLQKTVSGNAGTA
-1719 TKLQTAR
+1719 TKLKTAR
-1726 TISLSGAVTGSTT
+1726 TITLSGAVTGSTT

-1787 FKLTSSDV
+1787 YDLTTDDV
-1795 QLGDTVKVTD
+1795 QLGDTVKVTS

-1812 TNTSELDNANGYT
+1812 TDTSELDNANGYT

-1830 HASTANTATK
+1830 HAATADSA
-1840 ANQLTTAR
+1840 ASASRLTTAR

-1880 GTAVTTSVNGSASV
+1880 GTAVTTSVNGSGNV
-1894 NLKLPSTI
+1894 NLKLPATI

-1966 ADKADTATTATTAT
+1966 ADRADTATTATTAT

-1987 TLQNPTSASTYAV
+1987 TLQNSTSINTYAV
-2000 PFVSGV
+2000 PFVSGTNTGNK
-2006 STANKATYINNG
+2006 TAYLNDG
-2018 IAYHTK
+2018 FQYHTLQ
-2024 EGTTSATGYAV
+2024 GTTSATGYGTLA
-2035 LILGNSTKSGTAA
+2035 LGNSTKSGTAG
-2048 NKYGVLRLYGT
+2048 NRYGQIRLYGT
-2059 SSGYIQIKAESP
+2059 STGYTQLKAGSS
-2071 TSNYTLFLPN
+2071 TSNYTLTLPN

-2114 TTVDTSAN
+2114 TTVDTSSN

-2178 AASGTTQSGIV
+2178 AASGTTRSGIV

-2260 GSTTERTLTVSGNYT
+2260 GSTTERTLTVNGNYT

-2287 ITKSTTSTN
+2287 ITKSTKSTN

>member
-26 VKDTGDNYLDVG
+26 VKDTGENYLDVG
-38 TTRNKITDIVFLD
+38 ATRNKISDMVFLD
-51 NDEALEQIKNP
+51 NDEALEQIENP

-97 HFTSTAGITAT
+97 HFTSTEGITAT
-108 NVQDAFEQLETKVNS
+108 NVQDAFEQIETKVNS
-123 NTTNIALAQTDI
+123 NTTNITSAQSSI
-135 QENANNISTIQQQ
+135 QENADNISTIQQQ
-148 VSSIITKND
+148 VSSIITKNN

-165 LQTNITSIQGEI
+165 LQTSITSMQEDI
-177 QDLKDS
+177 QDLKEN
-183 VPTDESFTELTN
+183 VPTDDSFTELTN

-231 VGTLQSDLDTA
+231 VGTLQSSLDTA
-242 EENISTIQGDITDIK
+242 EENIATIQGDITDIK
-257 EKDSTQDTSIQALK
+257 EKDSTQDTSIQALQ

-307 NVSTIEDTVE
+307 DVSTIKD
-317 TLNKSVGT
+317 SVGT

-362 GNIDTVESS
+362 GNIDTVEGS

-385 ITDLKSKVQTN
+385 ITDLKSKVQKN

-415 TVEEDVS
+415 TVEENVS

-431 QSSVSTNTQNIA
+431 QSSVSINTQNIA

-449 ESIQESMASTQHF
+449 ESIQEAMASTQHF

-492 VYNGKQWVK
+492 VYNGEQWVK

-526 GTDNRYAAGN
+526 GTDNRYAPGN

-584 STATQTALNNKVDKV
+584 STATQSALNNKVDKV
-599 EGKGLSTEDYTTVE
+599 TGKGLSTEDYTTAE
-613 KQKLAGLS
+613 KEKLATLN

-647 TAKENISTLQEDVTG
+647 TAKENISTLQKDVTG
-662 IEGNVS
+662 IKGNVS

-677 DTTVD
+677 D
-682 GLNTTV
+682 TTV

-702 SDVEGTVGT
+702 SDVEETVGT
-711 LQTNLNNKVDKVQ
+711 LQINLNNKVDKVQ
-724 GKGLSTNDFTNA
+724 GKGLSTNDFTNT

-747 NDTII
+747 DDTTV
-752 KQDITELQTDVGA
+752 KQDIRELQTDVGA
-765 LERTVGNHTKSIET
+765 LETTVGNHTKSIET

-803 KVTGKGLSTNDYTTT
+803 KVTGKGLSTEDYTTT

-851 LKIDGNGVVSAT
+851 LNIDENGVVSAT

-869 TTMKGATSSTAGTS
+869 TAMKGATSSTAGTS

-909 ATYGEATQDQSG
+909 ASYGEATQDQSG
-921 LMSASDKTKLDNIEA
+921 LMSANDKKKLDNIEA

-969 ATDTNTTYDVME
+969 ATDTNTTYEVME

-1006 RGDGTWQVPTN
+1006 RGDGTWQIPTN

-1024 QSKDGLMSSEDKT
+1024 TSKAGLMSATDKT
-1037 KLDGIAKNAN
+1037 KLDGIEDNAN

-1073 ANGTAVW
+1073 ADGTAVW
-1080 GTDNNTTYTNAT
+1080 GTDNDTTYINAT
-1092 TSKAGLMSAADKTKL
+1092 TSKAGLMSATDKTKL

-1112 FNDSTIQENIGDL
+1112 FDDSTIQENIGDL
-1125 QSSVSTLEN
+1125 QSSVSTLES

-1161 TTEKNKLS
+1161 TTEKTKLS

-1193 TKVYTKPDLTKQEV
+1193 TTVYTKPDLTKQEV

-1220 TYSVMKGAT
+1220 TYSVMTGAT

-1258 IPTNTTYSNATQSKD
+1258 VPTNTTYTNATTEKD

-1329 RLQTARNITITGDE
+1329 KLQTARTIGLSGAATGTA
-1343 TSDPVAFDGTKDITI
+1343 TSFDGTANITI
-1358 PVTRRG
+1358 PVTSLD
-1364 ASVGNTGSTAT
+1364 ASKLTGTASINTTG
-1375 NPWYKVAETQIVM
+1375 
-1388 NNQDRTLI
+1388 
-1396 MMVYSTYVSTR
+1396 
-1407 LVNGILMAHVRCNTV
+1407 
-1422 DHTRPVGAFL
+1422 
-1432 AWLLRN
+1432 
-1438 DVDTNDFKLCFKV
+1438 
-1451 DKESNM
+1451 
-1457 CTVEIWCKVNFGY
+1457 
-1470 DGYHF
+1470 
-1475 DVISEGSRTKRGTNS
+1475 
-1490 GTVPWTLYTTW
+1490 
-1501 TAGSEASY
+1501 
-1509 SGEDEGYTVV
+1509 
-1519 DCTTNDIRNNLLS
+1519 
-1532 NASTATKLQTA
+1532 NASTSTTCTGNAATATKLQTA
-1543 RNINGVAFDG
+1543 RKINGVAFDG
-1553 SANIDITANPTSN
+1553 TQDITVQASGTGGHII
-1566 QLTNEDLNN
+1566 LNSSGSSMEARSKLRFN
-1575 VKTPGF
+1575 HSTVTDDEENDVTIITP
-1581 YYAAGGN
+1581 
-1588 SVTNK
+1588 
-1593 PSGADWLGLL
+1593 
-1603 VSKVAGG
+1603 
-1610 YILQEIHIGTSSSV
+1610 
-1624 KYYNRLFNNSTW
+1624 
-1636 TNWQE
+1636 
-1641 MKYTDTTYSNAT
+1641 TDTTYSVAT
-1653 TSAAG
+1653 TSKDG
-1658 LMSAADKTKLN
+1658 LMSSSMVTKLN
-1669 GIATGATANSASTT
+1669 GIATGATKNSASDT
-1683 TPKANGTAAVGI
+1683 TPKANGTASVGTET
-1695 DTKFARGDHV
+1695 DYARGDHV
-1705 HPAQTTITGNAGSA
+1705 HPLQTTVSGNAGSA

-1745 KTITT
+1745 RTITT

-1775 ERCVVVANDTAR
+1775 ERCVVVADDTAR

-1830 HASTANTATK
+1830 HASTADTATR

-1880 GTAVTTSVNGSASV
+1880 GTAVTTSVNGSGNV
-1894 NLKLPSTI
+1894 NLKLPATI

-1910 STASTLATARTIGLS
+1910 TTASTLATARTIGLS

-1966 ADKADTATTATTAT
+1966 ADRADTATTATTAT
-1980 NANNVKY
+1980 NATNVRY
-1987 TLQNPTSASTYAV
+1987 TLQNPTSSSTYVV
-2000 PFVSGV
+2000 PFASGV
-2006 STANKATYINNG
+2006 STGNKATYINDG
-2018 IAYHTK
+2018 ITYNTL
-2024 EGTTSATGYAV
+2024 EGTTSVIGYGT

-2048 NKYGVLRLYGT
+2048 NKYGQLRLYGT
-2059 SSGYIQIKAESP
+2059 SSGYTQIKAGSS
-2071 TSNYTLFLPN
+2071 TSNYTLTLPD

-2114 TTVDTSAN
+2114 TTVDTSSN

-2213 TTSSGYAVTIP
+2213 TTSGGYTVSIP
-2224 NAVSTLVN
+2224 NATSTLVN
-2232 LSTSQSLTN
+2232 LSTSQGLTN
-2241 KTYNGLKLTEN
+2241 KTYNGLTLTES

-2260 GSTTERTLTVSGNYT
+2260 GSTTERTLTVNGNYT
-2275 LGAACAKAVDTS
+2275 LNAACAKAVDTS

>member
-26 VKDTGDNYLDVG
+26 VKDTGENYLDVG
-38 TTRNKITDIVFLD
+38 ATRNKISDIVFLD
-51 NDEALEQIKNP
+51 NDEALEQIENP
-62 LSSKFYYVKSS
+62 LSSKFYYVKRS

-97 HFTSTAGITAT
+97 HFTSTEGITAT
-108 NVQDAFEQLETKVNS
+108 NVQDAFEQIETKVNS
-123 NTTNIALAQTDI
+123 NTTNITSAQSSI
-135 QENANNISTIQQQ
+135 QENADNISALQQQ
-148 VSSIITKND
+148 VSSIITKNNA
-157 TQDETLGQ
+157 QDETLGQ
-165 LQTNITSIQGEI
+165 LQTSITSMQEDI
-177 QDLKDS
+177 QDLKEN
-183 VPTDESFTELTN
+183 VPTDDSFTELTN

-242 EENISTIQGDITDIK
+242 EKNISTIQGDITDIK
-257 EKDSTQDTSIQALK
+257 EKDSTQDTSIQALQ

-307 NVSTIEDTVE
+307 DVSTIKD
-317 TLNKSVGT
+317 SVGT

-385 ITDLKSKVQTN
+385 ITDLKSKVQKN

-404 GNVSTLQGDLD
+404 GNVSTLQEDLD
-415 TVEEDVS
+415 TVEENVS

-431 QSSVSTNTQNIA
+431 QSSVSTNTKNIA

-449 ESIQESMASTQHF
+449 ESIQEAMASTQHF

-472 TELEGHTGDFA
+472 TELDGHTGDFA

-492 VYNGKQWVK
+492 VYNGEQWVK

-526 GTDNRYAAGN
+526 GTDNRYAPGN

-584 STATQTALNNKVDKV
+584 STATQSALNNKVDKV
-599 EGKGLSTEDYTTVE
+599 QGKGLSTEDYTTAE
-613 KQKLAGLS
+613 KEKLATLN
-621 NYNDTEVKADITKLQ
+621 NYNDTEVKADI
-636 SNVGTLQSDVS
+636 SELQSDVS

-662 IEGNVS
+662 VEGNVS

-702 SDVEGTVGT
+702 SDVEETVGT

-747 NDTII
+747 DDTTV
-752 KQDITELQTDVGA
+752 KQDITELQTDVNA
-765 LERTVGNHTKSIET
+765 LETTVGNHTKSIET

-803 KVTGKGLSTNDYTTT
+803 KVTGKGLSTEDYTTT

-840 TVLGGIKIGNN
+840 TVLGGIKIGKN
-851 LKIDGNGVVSAT
+851 LNIDENGVVSAT

-869 TTMKGATSSTAGTS
+869 TIMKGATSSTAGTS

-921 LMSASDKTKLDNIEA
+921 LMSANDKKKLDGIEE

-981 GATSEANGQ
+981 GATNEANGQ

-1006 RGDGTWQVPTN
+1006 RGDGTWQVPIN
-1017 TTYTNAT
+1017 TTYSNAT

-1037 KLDGIAKNAN
+1037 KLDGIEENAN

-1073 ANGTAVW
+1073 ADGTAVW

-1092 TSKAGLMSAADKTKL
+1092 TSKAGLMSATDKSKL
-1107 DSLQN
+1107 DSLEN
-1112 FNDSTIQENIGDL
+1112 FDDSTLQESIGDL
-1125 QSSVSTLEN
+1125 QQSVTTLE
-1134 SVSTIEESLGNKVDK
+1134 SSITTIEEDLDNKVDK
-1149 VSGKQLSTNDYT
+1149 VSGKGLSTNDYT

-1176 KVEKSNTNGN
+1176 KVEKSTTNGN

-1193 TKVYTKPDLTKQEV
+1193 TTVYTKPDLTKQEV

-1220 TYSVMKGAT
+1220 TYSVMTGAT

-1258 IPTNTTYSNATQSKD
+1258 VPTNTTYTNATTEKD
-1273 GLMSSEDKTKLDN
+1273 GLMSQEDKAKLDG
-1286 IEAGDTTPLANG
+1286 IEAGDTSPLANG
-1298 TATAGT
+1298 TASAGT
-1304 SNSYAREDHR
+1304 SNAYAREDHR

-1321 SGNAGTAT
+1321 SGNAGSAT
-1329 RLQTARNITITGDE
+1329 KLQTARTIGLSGAATGTA
-1343 TSDPVAFDGTKDITI
+1343 TSFNGTQNITI
-1358 PVTRRG
+1358 PVTSLD
-1364 ASVGNTGSTAT
+1364 ASKLTGTASINTTG
-1375 NPWYKVAETQIVM
+1375 
-1388 NNQDRTLI
+1388 
-1396 MMVYSTYVSTR
+1396 
-1407 LVNGILMAHVRCNTV
+1407 
-1422 DHTRPVGAFL
+1422 
-1432 AWLLRN
+1432 
-1438 DVDTNDFKLCFKV
+1438 
-1451 DKESNM
+1451 
-1457 CTVEIWCKVNFGY
+1457 
-1470 DGYHF
+1470 
-1475 DVISEGSRTKRGTNS
+1475 
-1490 GTVPWTLYTTW
+1490 
-1501 TAGSEASY
+1501 
-1509 SGEDEGYTVV
+1509 
-1519 DCTTNDIRNNLLS
+1519 
-1532 NASTATKLQTA
+1532 NASTSTTCTGNAATATKLQTA
-1543 RNINGVAFDG
+1543 RKINGISFDG
-1553 SANIDITANPTSN
+1553 TQDITIEATG
-1566 QLTNEDLNN
+1566 TGGHIILNSSGDSMEARGKLRFN
-1575 VKTPGF
+1575 HSTVTDDEQNDVTIITP
-1581 YYAAGGN
+1581 
-1588 SVTNK
+1588 
-1593 PSGADWLGLL
+1593 
-1603 VSKVAGG
+1603 
-1610 YILQEIHIGTSSSV
+1610 
-1624 KYYNRLFNNSTW
+1624 
-1636 TNWQE
+1636 
-1641 MKYTDTTYSNAT
+1641 MDTTYSVAT
-1653 TSAAG
+1653 TSANG
-1658 LMSAADKTKLN
+1658 LMSSAMVTKLN

-1683 TPKANGTAAVGI
+1683 TPKANGTATAG
-1695 DTKFARGDHV
+1695 TETGYARGDHV
-1705 HPAQTTITGNAGSA
+1705 HPLQTTVSGNAGTA

-1726 TISLSGAVTGSTT
+1726 TITLSGAVTGSTT
-1739 FDGSAN
+1739 FDGSAD

-1764 IDIARLPAAAL
+1764 IDIARLPAAAI

-1787 FKLTSSDV
+1787 FALTIEDV

-1812 TNTSELDNANGYT
+1812 IDTSELDNANGYT

-1830 HASTANTATK
+1830 HAATADTATK

-1880 GTAVTTSVNGSASV
+1880 GTAVTTSVNGSGNV
-1894 NLKLPSTI
+1894 NLRLPATI

-1910 STASTLATARTIGLS
+1910 STATTLATARTIGLS

-1966 ADKADTATTATTAT
+1966 ADRADTATTATTAT
-1980 NANNVKY
+1980 NATNVRY
-1987 TLQNPTSASTYAV
+1987 TLQNPTSSSTYVV
-2000 PFVSGV
+2000 PFASGV
-2006 STANKATYINNG
+2006 STGNKATYINDG
-2018 IAYHTK
+2018 ITYNTL
-2024 EGTTSATGYAV
+2024 EGTTAATGYGT

-2048 NKYGVLRLYGT
+2048 NKYGQIRLYST
-2059 SSGYIQIKAESP
+2059 STGYTQLKAGSSA
-2071 TSNYTLFLPN
+2071 SNYTLTLPD

-2094 LTNKTYNGYTLAAA
+2094 LTNKTYNGFTLAAA

-2114 TTVDTSAN
+2114 TTVDTSSN

-2213 TTSSGYAVTIP
+2213 TTSSGYTVSIP
-2224 NAVSTLVN
+2224 NATSTLVN
-2232 LSTSQSLTN
+2232 LSTSQALTN
-2241 KTYNGLKLTEN
+2241 KTYNGLTLTES
-2252 TSGFTIKG
+2252 TSGFTVKG
-2260 GSTTERTLTVSGNYT
+2260 GSTTERTLTVNGNYT
-2275 LGAACAKAVDTS
+2275 LNAACAKGVDTS

>member
-51 NDEALEQIKNP
+51 NDEALEQIENP

-84 DTLNEVDVSAEDV
+84 DTLNEVDVSADDV

-123 NTTNIALAQTDI
+123 NTTNIASAQTDI

-208 TNIKDLQDKDK
+208 TNIKSLQDKDK
-219 SQDTLISGLQSN
+219 SQDTLISGLQSS

-257 EKDSTQDTSIQALK
+257 EKDSTQDASIQALQA
-271 TSVGNVESDVTKV
+271 SVGNVESDVTKV

-307 NVSTIEDTVE
+307 DVSTIKD
-317 TLNKSVGT
+317 SVGT

-337 TTNENDIDTL
+337 ATNENDIDTL

-362 GNIDTVESS
+362 GNIDTVEGS

-396 TTNITSLQ
+396 TTNIASLQ
-404 GNVSTLQGDLD
+404 GKVGTLQGDLD

-449 ESIQESMASTQHF
+449 ENIQEAMASTQHF

-472 TELEGHTGDFA
+472 TELDGHTGDFA

-492 VYNGKQWVK
+492 VYNGEQWVK

-526 GTDNRYAAGN
+526 GTDNRYASGN

-584 STATQTALNNKVDKV
+584 STATQSALNNKVDKV
-599 EGKGLSTEDYTTVE
+599 TGKGLSTEDYTTAE
-613 KQKLAGLS
+613 KEKLATLN
-621 NYNDTEVKADITKLQ
+621 NYNDTEVKADI
-636 SNVGTLQSDVS
+636 SELQSDVS

-662 IEGNVS
+662 VEGNVS

-682 GLNTTV
+682 GLNTKV

-702 SDVEGTVGT
+702 SDVEETVGT

-747 NDTII
+747 DDTTV
-752 KQDITELQTDVGA
+752 KQDIRELQTDVGA
-765 LERTVGNHTKSIET
+765 LETTVGNHTKSIET

-803 KVTGKGLSTNDYTTT
+803 KVTGKGLSTEDYTTT

-840 TVLGGIKIGNN
+840 TVLGGIKIGKN
-851 LKIDGNGVVSAT
+851 LNIDENGVVSAT

-909 ATYGEATQDQSG
+909 AAYGEATQDQSG
-921 LMSASDKTKLDNIEA
+921 LMSANDKKKLDNIEA

-969 ATDTNTTYDVME
+969 ATDTNTTYEVME

-1024 QSKDGLMSSEDKT
+1024 QSKDGLMSSKDKT
-1037 KLDGIAKNAN
+1037 KLDGIAENAN

-1073 ANGTAVW
+1073 ADGTAVW
-1080 GTDNNTTYTNAT
+1080 GTDNDTTYTDAT
-1092 TSKAGLMSAADKTKL
+1092 TSKAGLMSATDKTKL

-1112 FNDSTIQENIGDL
+1112 FDDSTIQENIGDL
-1125 QSSVSTLEN
+1125 QSNVSTLEN
-1134 SVSTIEESLGNKVDK
+1134 SVSTIEESLDNKVDK
-1149 VSGKQLSTNDYT
+1149 ISGKQLSTNDYT

-1193 TKVYTKPDLTKQEV
+1193 TTVYTKPDLTKQEV

-1220 TYSVMKGAT
+1220 TYNVMTGAT

-1258 IPTNTTYSNATQSKD
+1258 IPTNTTYTNATTEKD

-1304 SNSYAREDHR
+1304 SNSYAREDHK

-1329 RLQTARNITITGDE
+1329 RLQTARTIGLSGAATGTA
-1343 TSDPVAFDGTKDITI
+1343 TSFDGSANITI
-1358 PVTRRG
+1358 PVTSLD
-1364 ASVGNTGSTAT
+1364 ASKLTGTASINTTG
-1375 NPWYKVAETQIVM
+1375 
-1388 NNQDRTLI
+1388 
-1396 MMVYSTYVSTR
+1396 
-1407 LVNGILMAHVRCNTV
+1407 
-1422 DHTRPVGAFL
+1422 
-1432 AWLLRN
+1432 
-1438 DVDTNDFKLCFKV
+1438 
-1451 DKESNM
+1451 
-1457 CTVEIWCKVNFGY
+1457 
-1470 DGYHF
+1470 
-1475 DVISEGSRTKRGTNS
+1475 
-1490 GTVPWTLYTTW
+1490 
-1501 TAGSEASY
+1501 
-1509 SGEDEGYTVV
+1509 
-1519 DCTTNDIRNNLLS
+1519 
-1532 NASTATKLQTA
+1532 NASTSTTCTGNAATATKLQTA
-1543 RNINGVAFDG
+1543 RKINGVAFDG
-1553 SANIDITANPTSN
+1553 TQDITVEASGTGGHII
-1566 QLTNEDLNN
+1566 LNSSGSSMEARSKLRFN
-1575 VKTPGF
+1575 HSTVTDDEENDVTIITP
-1581 YYAAGGN
+1581 
-1588 SVTNK
+1588 
-1593 PSGADWLGLL
+1593 
-1603 VSKVAGG
+1603 
-1610 YILQEIHIGTSSSV
+1610 
-1624 KYYNRLFNNSTW
+1624 
-1636 TNWQE
+1636 
-1641 MKYTDTTYSNAT
+1641 TDTTYSVAT
-1653 TSAAG
+1653 TSKDG
-1658 LMSAADKTKLN
+1658 LMSSSMVTKLN
-1669 GIATGATANSASTT
+1669 GIATGATANSASDT
-1683 TPKANGTAAVGI
+1683 TPKANGTASVGTET
-1695 DTKFARGDHV
+1695 DYARGDHV
-1705 HPAQTTITGNAGSA
+1705 HPLQTTVSGNAGSA

-1745 KTITT
+1745 RTITT

-1775 ERCVVVANDTAR
+1775 ERCVVVADDTAR
-1787 FKLTSSDV
+1787 FDLTTSDV

-1830 HASTANTATK
+1830 HAATADSATTASK
-1840 ANQLTTAR
+1840 LTTAR
-1848 TINGTSFNGTAN
+1848 TINGTSFNGSAN

-1880 GTAVTTSVNGSASV
+1880 GTAVTTSVNGSGNV
-1894 NLKLPSTI
+1894 NLKLPATI

-1910 STASTLATARTIGLS
+1910 TTASTLATARTIGLS

-1980 NANNVKY
+1980 NATNVRY
-1987 TLQNPTSASTYAV
+1987 TLQNPTSSSTYVV
-2000 PFVSGV
+2000 PFASGV
-2006 STANKATYINNG
+2006 STGNKATYINDG
-2018 IAYHTK
+2018 ITYNTL
-2024 EGTTSATGYAV
+2024 EGTTAVAGYGT

-2048 NKYGVLRLYGT
+2048 NKYGQIRLYGT
-2059 SSGYIQIKAESP
+2059 STGYTQLKAGSS
-2071 TSNYTLFLPN
+2071 TSNYTLTLPN

-2146 PTTWAWTNG
+2146 PTTWAWANG

-2189 TTGAQTFGGQKTF
+2189 TTGAQTFGGVKTF
-2202 SSSPKL
+2202 SSAPKL

-2213 TTSSGYAVTIP
+2213 TTSSGYTVTIP
-2224 NAVSTLVN
+2224 NAASTLVN

-2241 KTYNGLKLTEN
+2241 KTYNGLTLTEN

-2260 GSTTERTLTVSGNYT
+2260 GSTTERTLTVNGNYT

>member
-51 NDEALEQIKNP
+51 NDEALEQIENP

-123 NTTNIALAQTDI
+123 NTTNITSAQTDI

-165 LQTNITSIQGEI
+165 LQTNIASIQEEI

-208 TNIKDLQDKDK
+208 TNIKDLQNKDK

-257 EKDSTQDTSIQALK
+257 EKDSTQDTSIQALQA
-271 TSVGNVESDVTKV
+271 SVGNVESDVTKV

-307 NVSTIEDTVE
+307 DVSTIKDT
-317 TLNKSVGT
+317 VGT

-337 TTNENDIDTL
+337 ATNENDIDTL

-371 VSTLQQTVSGHTTD
+371 ISTLQQTVNGHTTD
-385 ITDLKSKVQTN
+385 ITDLKSKVQKN

-449 ESIQESMASTQHF
+449 ESIQEAMASTQHF

-472 TELEGHTGDFA
+472 TKLEGHTGDFA

-492 VYNGKQWVK
+492 VYNGEQWVK

-526 GTDNRYAAGN
+526 GTDNRYAPGN

-584 STATQTALNNKVDKV
+584 STATQSALNNKVDKV
-599 EGKGLSTEDYTTVE
+599 QGKGLSTEDYTTAE
-613 KQKLAGLS
+613 KEKLATLN
-621 NYNDTEVKADITKLQ
+621 NYNDTEVKADI
-636 SNVGTLQSDVS
+636 SELQSDVS

-662 IEGNVS
+662 VEGNVS

-682 GLNTTV
+682 GLNTKV

-702 SDVEGTVGT
+702 SDVEGSIST

-747 NDTII
+747 DDTTV
-752 KQDITELQTDVGA
+752 KQDITELQTDVNA
-765 LERTVGNHTKSIET
+765 LETTVGNHTKSIET
-779 NTTDITTLKGNVQTL
+779 NATDITTLKGNVQTL

-851 LKIDGNGVVSAT
+851 LKIDENGVVSAT

-909 ATYGEATQDQSG
+909 STYGEATQDQSG
-921 LMSASDKTKLDNIEA
+921 LMSANDKKKLDNIEA

-956 GNNITISGDGTIS
+956 GNNITISEDGTIS
-969 ATDTNTTYDVME
+969 ATDTNTTYEVME

-1073 ANGTAVW
+1073 ADGTAVW

-1092 TSKAGLMSAADKTKL
+1092 TSKAGLMSATDKTKL

-1112 FNDSTIQENIGDL
+1112 FDDSTIQENIGDL

-1193 TKVYTKPDLTKQEV
+1193 TTVYTKPDLTKQEV

-1220 TYSVMKGAT
+1220 TYSVMTGAT
-1229 SSQAGTSG
+1229 SSAAGTSG

-1258 IPTNTTYSNATQSKD
+1258 IPTNTTYTNATTEKD

-1321 SGNAGTAT
+1321 SGNAGSAT
-1329 RLQTARNITITGDE
+1329 KLQTARTIGLSGAATGTA
-1343 TSDPVAFDGTKDITI
+1343 TSFNGTQNITI
-1358 PVTRRG
+1358 PVTSLD
-1364 ASVGNTGSTAT
+1364 ASKLTGTASINTTGNARTAT
-1375 NPWYKVAETQIVM
+1375 SAT
-1388 NNQDRTLI
+1388 TA
-1396 MMVYSTYVSTR
+1396 TT
-1407 LVNGILMAHVRCNTV
+1407 
-1422 DHTRPVGAFL
+1422 
-1432 AWLLRN
+1432 
-1438 DVDTNDFKLCFKV
+1438 
-1451 DKESNM
+1451 
-1457 CTVEIWCKVNFGY
+1457 CTG
-1470 DGYHF
+1470 
-1475 DVISEGSRTKRGTNS
+1475 
-1490 GTVPWTLYTTW
+1490 
-1501 TAGSEASY
+1501 
-1509 SGEDEGYTVV
+1509 
-1519 DCTTNDIRNNLLS
+1519 
-1532 NASTATKLQTA
+1532 NAATATKLQTA
-1543 RNINGVAFDG
+1543 RTINGVSFDG
-1553 SANIDITANPTSN
+1553 TKNIEITASIESVA
-1566 QLTNEDLNN
+1566 LTDEDLNDI
-1575 VKTPGF
+1575 KTPGN

-1593 PSGADWLGLL
+1593 PSGADYFGLN
-1603 VSKVAGG
+1603 VYKVANG
-1610 YILQEIHIGTSSSV
+1610 YTRQDLVTGNTGTGTRYTRMYAS
-1624 KYYNRLFNNSTW
+1624 NW
-1636 TNWQE
+1636 TSWTQ
-1641 MKYTDTTYSNAT
+1641 MKLTDTTYSVAT
-1653 TSAAG
+1653 TSTNG
-1658 LMSAADKTKLN
+1658 LMSSTMVTKLN
-1669 GIATGATANSASTT
+1669 GIATGATKNSASDT
-1683 TPKANGTAAVGI
+1683 TPKANGTASVGTET
-1695 DTKFARGDHV
+1695 DYARGDHV
-1705 HPAQTTITGNAGSA
+1705 HPLQTTVSGNAGSA

-1726 TISLSGAVTGSTT
+1726 TITLSGAVTGSTT
-1739 FDGSAN
+1739 FDGSTN

-1787 FKLTSSDV
+1787 FDLTTSDV

-1830 HASTANTATK
+1830 HAATADSATS
-1840 ANQLTTAR
+1840 ASRLTTAR

-1880 GTAVTTSVNGSASV
+1880 GTAVTTSVNGSGNV
-1894 NLKLPSTI
+1894 NLKLPATI

-1910 STASTLATARTIGLS
+1910 TTASTLATARTIGLS

-1966 ADKADTATTATTAT
+1966 ADRADTATTATTAT

-1987 TLQNPTSASTYAV
+1987 TLQNPTSSSTYAV

-2018 IAYHTK
+2018 ITYNTI
-2024 EGTTSATGYAV
+2024 EGTTSATGYAT

-2059 SSGYIQIKAESP
+2059 SSGYTQIKAGSS
-2071 TSNYTLFLPN
+2071 TSNYTLTLPN
-2081 ATDTLVGLTTSQA
+2081 ATDTLVGLSTSQA

-2114 TTVDTSAN
+2114 TTVDTSSN

-2213 TTSSGYAVTIP
+2213 TTSSGYTVTIP
-2224 NAVSTLVN
+2224 NAASTLVN

-2241 KTYNGLKLTEN
+2241 KTYNGLTLTEN

-2260 GSTTERTLTVSGNYT
+2260 GSTTERTLTVNGNYT
-2275 LGAACAKAVDTS
+2275 LNAACAKAVDTS
-2287 ITKSTTSTN
+2287 ITKSTKSTN

>member
-51 NDEALEQIKNP
+51 NDEALEQIENP

-84 DTLNEVDVSAEDV
+84 DTLNEVDVSADDV

-123 NTTNIALAQTDI
+123 NTTNISSAQTDI

-165 LQTNITSIQGEI
+165 LQTNIASIQGEI

-195 RVSAVEA
+195 RVSAVEV

-208 TNIKDLQDKDK
+208 TNIKDLQNKDK

-257 EKDSTQDTSIQALK
+257 EKNSTQDTSIQALQ

-284 KGDISTLQATTGQHT
+284 KGDISTLQTTTGQHT

-317 TLNKSVGT
+317 TLNTSVGT

-337 TTNENDIDTL
+337 ATNENDIDTL

-396 TTNITSLQ
+396 TTNITGLQ

-449 ESIQESMASTQHF
+449 ESIQEAMASTQHF
-462 RGYYQTIAEI
+462 RGYYQTISEI

-492 VYNGKQWVK
+492 VYNGEQWVK

-511 EKTTILPLMNGTATI
+511 EKTTILPLMDGTATI

-599 EGKGLSTEDYTTVE
+599 EGKGLSTEDYTTAE
-613 KQKLAGLS
+613 KEKLATLT
-621 NYNDTEVKADITKLQ
+621 NYNDTEIKADITKLQ
-636 SNVGTLQSDVS
+636 SSVGTLQSDVS

-702 SDVEGTVGT
+702 SDVEETVGT

-747 NDTII
+747 DDTTV
-752 KQDITELQTDVGA
+752 KQDITELQTDVSA
-765 LERTVGNHTKSIET
+765 LETTVGNHTKSIET
-779 NTTDITTLKGNVQTL
+779 NTTDITTLKGSVQTL

-840 TVLGGIKIGNN
+840 TVLGGIKIGKN
-851 LKIDGNGVVSAT
+851 LNIDENGVVSAT

-1073 ANGTAVW
+1073 ADGTAVW

-1092 TSKAGLMSAADKTKL
+1092 TSKAGLMSATDKTKL

-1112 FNDSTIQENIGDL
+1112 FDDSTIQKNIGDL

-1134 SVSTIEESLGNKVDK
+1134 SVNTIEESLDDKVDK

-1176 KVEKSNTNGN
+1176 KVEKSNINGN

-1193 TKVYTKPDLTKQEV
+1193 TTVYTKPDLTKQEV

-1229 SSQAGTSG
+1229 SSAAGTSG

-1258 IPTNTTYSNATQSKD
+1258 VPTNTTYTNATTEKD

-1329 RLQTARNITITGDE
+1329 RLQTARTIGLSGAATGTA
-1343 TSDPVAFDGTKDITI
+1343 TSFNGTANITI
-1358 PVTRRG
+1358 PVTSLD
-1364 ASVGNTGSTAT
+1364 ASKLTGTASINTTGNANTSTTCTG
-1375 NPWYKVAETQIVM
+1375 
-1388 NNQDRTLI
+1388 
-1396 MMVYSTYVSTR
+1396 
-1407 LVNGILMAHVRCNTV
+1407 
-1422 DHTRPVGAFL
+1422 
-1432 AWLLRN
+1432 
-1438 DVDTNDFKLCFKV
+1438 
-1451 DKESNM
+1451 
-1457 CTVEIWCKVNFGY
+1457 
-1470 DGYHF
+1470 
-1475 DVISEGSRTKRGTNS
+1475 
-1490 GTVPWTLYTTW
+1490 
-1501 TAGSEASY
+1501 
-1509 SGEDEGYTVV
+1509 
-1519 DCTTNDIRNNLLS
+1519 
-1532 NASTATKLQTA
+1532 NAATATKLQTA
-1543 RNINGVAFDG
+1543 RKINGVAFDG
-1553 SANIDITANPTSN
+1553 TQDITVEATG
-1566 QLTNEDLNN
+1566 TGGHIILNSSGSSMEARSKLRFN
-1575 VKTPGF
+1575 HSTVTDDEENDVTIITP
-1581 YYAAGGN
+1581 
-1588 SVTNK
+1588 
-1593 PSGADWLGLL
+1593 
-1603 VSKVAGG
+1603 
-1610 YILQEIHIGTSSSV
+1610 
-1624 KYYNRLFNNSTW
+1624 
-1636 TNWQE
+1636 
-1641 MKYTDTTYSNAT
+1641 TDTTYSVAT
-1653 TSAAG
+1653 TSKNG
-1658 LMSAADKTKLN
+1658 LMSSSMVTKLN
-1669 GIATGATANSASTT
+1669 GIATGATANSASDT
-1683 TPKANGTAAVGI
+1683 TPKANGTASVGTET
-1695 DTKFARGDHV
+1695 DYARGDHV
-1705 HPAQTTITGNAGSA
+1705 HPLQTTVSGNAGSA

-1739 FDGSAN
+1739 FDGSTN

-1775 ERCVVVANDTAR
+1775 ERCVVVADDTAR

-1830 HASTANTATK
+1830 HASTADTATK

-1865 WGTARNIGIVNSDGT
+1865 WGTSRSIGIVNSDGT
-1880 GTAVTTSVNGSASV
+1880 GTAVTTSVNGSGNV
-1894 NLKLPSTI
+1894 NLKLPATI

-1966 ADKADTATTATTAT
+1966 ADRADTATTATTAT

-1987 TLQNPTSASTYAV
+1987 TLQNPTSSSTYIV
-2000 PFVSGV
+2000 PFVSGA
-2006 STANKATYINNG
+2006 STGNKTTYLNDGLQYN
-2018 IAYHTK
+2018 TLQ
-2024 EGTTSATGYAV
+2024 GTTSVTGYGT
-2035 LILGNSTKSGTAA
+2035 LILGNSKKSGTAG
-2048 NKYGVLRLYGT
+2048 NKYGQIRLYST
-2059 SSGYIQIKAESP
+2059 STGYTQLKAGSSA
-2071 TSNYTLFLPN
+2071 SNYTLTLPD

-2094 LTNKTYNGYTLAAA
+2094 LTNKTYNGFTLAAA

-2114 TTVDTSAN
+2114 TTVDTSSN

-2224 NAVSTLVN
+2224 NAISTLVN

-2241 KTYNGLKLTEN
+2241 KTYNGLTLTEN

-2260 GSTTERTLTVSGNYT
+2260 GSTTERTLTVNGNYT
-2275 LGAACAKAVDTS
+2275 LNTACAKAVDTS

>member
-51 NDEALEQIKNP
+51 NDEALEQIENP

-123 NTTNIALAQTDI
+123 NTTNITSAQTDI

-165 LQTNITSIQGEI
+165 LQTNIASIQEEI

-208 TNIKDLQDKDK
+208 TNIKDLQNKDK

-257 EKDSTQDTSIQALK
+257 EKDSTQDTSIQALQA
-271 TSVGNVESDVTKV
+271 SVGNVESDVTKV

-307 NVSTIEDTVE
+307 DVSTIKDT
-317 TLNKSVGT
+317 VGT

-337 TTNENDIDTL
+337 ATNENDIDTL

-371 VSTLQQTVSGHTTD
+371 ISTLQQTVNGHTTD
-385 ITDLKSKVQTN
+385 ITDLKSKVQKN

-415 TVEEDVS
+415 TVEENVS

-449 ESIQESMASTQHF
+449 ESIQEAMASTQHF
-462 RGYYQTIAEI
+462 RGYYQTITEI

-492 VYNGKQWVK
+492 VYNGEQWVK

-526 GTDNRYAAGN
+526 GTDNRYAPGN

-599 EGKGLSTEDYTTVE
+599 EGKGLSTEDYTTAE
-613 KQKLAGLS
+613 KEKLAGLS

-702 SDVEGTVGT
+702 SDVEGSIST

-736 YKTKLDGLNNY
+736 YKTKLDSLNNY
-747 NDTII
+747 DDTTV
-752 KQDITELQTDVGA
+752 KQDITELQTDVNA
-765 LERTVGNHTKSIET
+765 LETTVGNHTKSIET
-779 NTTDITTLKGNVQTL
+779 NATDITTLKGNVQTL

-851 LKIDGNGVVSAT
+851 LKIDENGVVSAT

-921 LMSASDKTKLDNIEA
+921 LMSANDKKKLDNIEA

-956 GNNITISGDGTIS
+956 GNNITISEDGTIS
-969 ATDTNTTYDVME
+969 ATDTNTTYEVME

-1073 ANGTAVW
+1073 ADGTAVW

-1112 FNDSTIQENIGDL
+1112 FDDSTIQENIGDL

-1134 SVSTIEESLGNKVDK
+1134 SVSTVEESLGNKVDK

-1176 KVEKSNTNGN
+1176 KVEKSTTNGN

-1193 TKVYTKPDLTKQEV
+1193 TTVYTKPDLTKQEV

-1258 IPTNTTYSNATQSKD
+1258 IPTNTTYTNATTEKD

-1329 RLQTARNITITGDE
+1329 RLQTARTIGLSGAATGTA
-1343 TSDPVAFDGTKDITI
+1343 TSFNGSANITI
-1358 PVTRRG
+1358 PVTSLD
-1364 ASVGNTGSTAT
+1364 ASKLTGTASINTTG
-1375 NPWYKVAETQIVM
+1375 
-1388 NNQDRTLI
+1388 
-1396 MMVYSTYVSTR
+1396 
-1407 LVNGILMAHVRCNTV
+1407 
-1422 DHTRPVGAFL
+1422 
-1432 AWLLRN
+1432 
-1438 DVDTNDFKLCFKV
+1438 
-1451 DKESNM
+1451 
-1457 CTVEIWCKVNFGY
+1457 
-1470 DGYHF
+1470 
-1475 DVISEGSRTKRGTNS
+1475 
-1490 GTVPWTLYTTW
+1490 
-1501 TAGSEASY
+1501 
-1509 SGEDEGYTVV
+1509 
-1519 DCTTNDIRNNLLS
+1519 
-1532 NASTATKLQTA
+1532 NASTSTTCTGNAATATKLQTA
-1543 RNINGVAFDG
+1543 RKINGVAFDG
-1553 SANIDITANPTSN
+1553 TQDITVEATG
-1566 QLTNEDLNN
+1566 TGGHIILNSSGSSMEARSKLRFN
-1575 VKTPGF
+1575 HSTVTDDEENDVTIITP
-1581 YYAAGGN
+1581 
-1588 SVTNK
+1588 
-1593 PSGADWLGLL
+1593 
-1603 VSKVAGG
+1603 
-1610 YILQEIHIGTSSSV
+1610 
-1624 KYYNRLFNNSTW
+1624 
-1636 TNWQE
+1636 
-1641 MKYTDTTYSNAT
+1641 TDTTYSVAT
-1653 TSAAG
+1653 TSKNG
-1658 LMSAADKTKLN
+1658 LMSSSMVTKLN
-1669 GIATGATANSASTT
+1669 GIATGATANSASDT
-1683 TPKANGTAAVGI
+1683 TPKANGTASVGTET
-1695 DTKFARGDHV
+1695 DYARGDHV
-1705 HPAQTTITGNAGSA
+1705 HPLQTTVSGNAGSA

-1775 ERCVVVANDTAR
+1775 ERCVVVADDTAR

-1830 HASTANTATK
+1830 HASTADTATK

-1865 WGTARNIGIVNSDGT
+1865 WGTSRSIGIVNSDGT
-1880 GTAVTTSVNGSASV
+1880 GTAVTTSVNGSGNV
-1894 NLKLPSTI
+1894 NLKLPATI

-1966 ADKADTATTATTAT
+1966 ADRADTATTATTAT

-1987 TLQNPTSASTYAV
+1987 TLQNPTSSSTYIV
-2000 PFVSGV
+2000 PFVSGA
-2006 STANKATYINNG
+2006 STGNKTTYLNDGLQYN
-2018 IAYHTK
+2018 TLQ
-2024 EGTTSATGYAV
+2024 GTTSATGYGT
-2035 LILGNSTKSGTAA
+2035 LILGNSTKSGTAG
-2048 NKYGVLRLYGT
+2048 NKYGQIRLYGT
-2059 SSGYIQIKAESP
+2059 STGYTQLKAGSS
-2071 TSNYTLFLPN
+2071 TSNYTLTLPN

-2114 TTVDTSAN
+2114 TTVDTSSN

-2213 TTSSGYAVTIP
+2213 TTSSGYAVSIP
-2224 NAVSTLVN
+2224 NATSTLVN

-2241 KTYNGLKLTEN
+2241 KTYNGLTLTEN
-2252 TSGFTIKG
+2252 TSGFTVKG
-2260 GSTTERTLTVSGNYT
+2260 GSTTERTLTVNGNYT
-2275 LGAACAKAVDTS
+2275 LNAACAKAVDTS

>member
-51 NDEALEQIKNP
+51 NDEALEQIENP

-84 DTLNEVDVSAEDV
+84 DTLNEVDVSADNV

-108 NVQDAFEQLETKVNS
+108 NVQDAFEQLETKVNT
-123 NTTNIALAQTDI
+123 NTTNIASAQTDI

-148 VSSIITKND
+148 VSSIITKNN

-165 LQTNITSIQGEI
+165 LQTNITSMQEEI

-183 VPTDESFTELTN
+183 VPTDDSFTALTN

-219 SQDTLISGLQSN
+219 SQDTLISGLQSS

-257 EKDSTQDTSIQALK
+257 EKDSTQDASIQALQA
-271 TSVGNVESDVTKV
+271 SVGNVESDVTKV

-307 NVSTIEDTVE
+307 DVSTTKDTVE

-404 GNVSTLQGDLD
+404 GNVGTLQGDLD

-449 ESIQESMASTQHF
+449 ESIQEAMASTQHF

-492 VYNGKQWVK
+492 VYNGEQWVK

-564 TKTQIGLGNVDNT
+564 TKTQIGLGNVNNT

-584 STATQTALNNKVDKV
+584 STATQNALDDKVDKV
-599 EGKGLSTEDYTTVE
+599 EGKGLSTNDYTTTE
-613 KQKLAGLS
+613 KEKLASLT
-621 NYNDTEVKADITKLQ
+621 NYNDTEIKSDITELQ
-636 SNVGTLQSDVS
+636 GNVGTLQSDVN
-647 TAKENISTLQEDVTG
+647 TAKENISTLQSDVTG
-662 IEGNVS
+662 VEESVG
-668 TLTQSVSTL
+668 TLTQSVSTM
-677 DTTVD
+677 DTTVKSLD
-682 GLNTTV
+682 TSVKGLQTN
-688 EGLET
+688 
-693 DVTELQGTV
+693 VTELQGTV
-702 SDVEGTVGT
+702 SDVEESVST

-724 GKGLSTNDFTNA
+724 GKGLSTNDFTNE
-736 YKTKLDGLNNY
+736 YKTKLDSLNNY
-747 NDTII
+747 DDTTVTENIA
-752 KQDITELQTDVGA
+752 ELQSDISSLQT
-765 LERTVGNHTKSIET
+765 TVGNHTKSIET

-803 KVTGKGLSTNDYTTT
+803 KVTGKGLSTEDYTTA

-851 LKIDGNGVVSAT
+851 LNIDENGVVSAT

-921 LMSASDKTKLDNIEA
+921 LMSANDKKKLDNIEA

-969 ATDTNTTYDVME
+969 ATDTNTTYEVME

-1073 ANGTAVW
+1073 ADGTAVW

-1092 TSKAGLMSAADKTKL
+1092 TSKAGLMSATDKTKL

-1112 FNDSTIQENIGDL
+1112 FDDSTIQENIGDL

-1193 TKVYTKPDLTKQEV
+1193 TTVYTKPDLTKQEV
-1207 VDALGYTPPTTNT
+1207 VEALGYTPPTTNT
-1220 TYSVMKGAT
+1220 TYSVMRGAT

-1258 IPTNTTYSNATQSKD
+1258 VPTNTTYTNATTEKD

-1329 RLQTARNITITGDE
+1329 KLQTARTIGLSGAATGTA
-1343 TSDPVAFDGTKDITI
+1343 TSFNGTANITI
-1358 PVTRRG
+1358 PVTSLD
-1364 ASVGNTGSTAT
+1364 ASKLTGTASINTTGNARTAT
-1375 NPWYKVAETQIVM
+1375 SAT
-1388 NNQDRTLI
+1388 TA
-1396 MMVYSTYVSTR
+1396 TT
-1407 LVNGILMAHVRCNTV
+1407 
-1422 DHTRPVGAFL
+1422 
-1432 AWLLRN
+1432 
-1438 DVDTNDFKLCFKV
+1438 
-1451 DKESNM
+1451 
-1457 CTVEIWCKVNFGY
+1457 CTG
-1470 DGYHF
+1470 
-1475 DVISEGSRTKRGTNS
+1475 
-1490 GTVPWTLYTTW
+1490 
-1501 TAGSEASY
+1501 
-1509 SGEDEGYTVV
+1509 
-1519 DCTTNDIRNNLLS
+1519 
-1532 NASTATKLQTA
+1532 NAATATKLQTA
-1543 RNINGVAFDG
+1543 RTINGVSFDG
-1553 SANIDITANPTSN
+1553 TKNIEITASIESVA
-1566 QLTNEDLNN
+1566 LTDEDLNDI
-1575 VKTPGF
+1575 KTPGN

-1593 PSGADWLGLL
+1593 PSGADYFGLN
-1603 VSKVAGG
+1603 VYKVANG
-1610 YILQEIHIGTSSSV
+1610 YTRQDLVTGNTGTGTRYTRMYAS
-1624 KYYNRLFNNSTW
+1624 NW
-1636 TNWQE
+1636 TSWTQ
-1641 MKYTDTTYSNAT
+1641 MKLTDTTYSVAT
-1653 TSAAG
+1653 TSTNG
-1658 LMSAADKTKLN
+1658 LMSSTMVTKLN
-1669 GIATGATANSASTT
+1669 GIAIGATKNSASDT
-1683 TPKANGTAAVGI
+1683 TPKANGTASVGTET
-1695 DTKFARGDHV
+1695 DYARGDHV
-1705 HPAQTTITGNAGSA
+1705 HPLQTTVSGNAGSA

-1739 FDGSAN
+1739 FDGSTN

-1775 ERCVVVANDTAR
+1775 ERCVVVADDTAR
-1787 FKLTSSDV
+1787 FDLTTSDV
-1795 QLGDTVKVTD
+1795 QLGDTVKVTE

-1830 HASTANTATK
+1830 HAATADTATK

-1865 WGTARNIGIVNSDGT
+1865 WGTSRSIGIVNSDGT
-1880 GTAVTTSVNGSASV
+1880 GTAVTTSVNGSGNV
-1894 NLKLPSTI
+1894 NLKLPATI

-1987 TLQNPTSASTYAV
+1987 TLQNPTSSSTYIV
-2000 PFVSGV
+2000 PFVSGA
-2006 STANKATYINNG
+2006 STGNKTTYLNDGLQYN
-2018 IAYHTK
+2018 TLQ
-2024 EGTTSATGYAV
+2024 GTTSATGYGT

-2048 NKYGVLRLYGT
+2048 NKYGQLRLYGT
-2059 SSGYIQIKAESP
+2059 STGYIQLKAGSS
-2071 TSNYTLFLPN
+2071 TSNYTLTLPN

-2114 TTVDTSAN
+2114 TTVDTSSN

-2178 AASGTTQSGIV
+2178 AASGTTRSGIV

-2213 TTSSGYAVTIP
+2213 TTSGGYTVSIP
-2224 NAVSTLVN
+2224 NATSTLVN
-2232 LSTSQSLTN
+2232 LSTSQALTN
-2241 KTYNGLKLTEN
+2241 KTYNGLTLTEN

-2260 GSTTERTLTVSGNYT
+2260 GSTTERTLTVNGNYT
-2275 LGAACAKAVDTS
+2275 LNAACAKAVDTS

>member
-51 NDEALEQIKNP
+51 NDEALEQIENP

-84 DTLNEVDVSAEDV
+84 DTLNEVDVSADDV

-108 NVQDAFEQLETKVNS
+108 NVQDALEQIETKVNT
-123 NTTNIALAQTDI
+123 NTTNIASAQTDI
-135 QENANNISTIQQQ
+135 QENANSISTIQQQ

-177 QDLKDS
+177 QDLKES

-219 SQDTLISGLQSN
+219 SQDTLISGLQSS
-231 VGTLQSDLDTA
+231 VGTLQSDLDTV
-242 EENISTIQGDITDIK
+242 EENTSTIQGDITDIK
-257 EKDSTQDTSIQALK
+257 EKDSTQDASIKALQ

-284 KGDISTLQATTGQHT
+284 KGDISTLQSTTGQHT

-362 GNIDTVESS
+362 GNIDTVEGS

-385 ITDLKSKVQTN
+385 ITDLKSKVQKN

-404 GNVSTLQGDLD
+404 GNVGTLQGDLD
-415 TVEEDVS
+415 TVEEDVG

-449 ESIQESMASTQHF
+449 ESIQEAMASTQHF

-492 VYNGKQWVK
+492 VYNGEQWVK

-584 STATQTALNNKVDKV
+584 STATQSALNNKVDKV
-599 EGKGLSTEDYTTVE
+599 EGKGLSTEDYTTTE
-613 KQKLAGLS
+613 KEKLAGLS

-662 IEGNVS
+662 VEGNVS

-682 GLNTTV
+682 GLNTKV

-702 SDVEGTVGT
+702 SDVEESVST

-747 NDTII
+747 DDTTV
-752 KQDITELQTDVGA
+752 KQDIRELQTDVGA
-765 LERTVGNHTKSIET
+765 LETTVGNHTKSIET
-779 NTTDITTLKGNVQTL
+779 NATDITTLKGNVQTL

-803 KVTGKGLSTNDYTTT
+803 KITGKGLSTNDYTTT

-851 LKIDGNGVVSAT
+851 LNIDENGVVSAT

-909 ATYGEATQDQSG
+909 ASYGEATQDQSG
-921 LMSASDKTKLDNIEA
+921 LMSANDKKKLDNIEA

-969 ATDTNTTYDVME
+969 ATDTNTTYEVME

-1073 ANGTAVW
+1073 ADGTAVW

-1092 TSKAGLMSAADKTKL
+1092 TSKAGLMSATDKTKL

-1112 FNDSTIQENIGDL
+1112 FDDSTIQENIGDL

-1193 TKVYTKPDLTKQEV
+1193 TTVYTKPDLTKQEV

-1220 TYSVMKGAT
+1220 TYSVMTGAT
-1229 SSQAGTSG
+1229 SSAAGTSG

-1258 IPTNTTYSNATQSKD
+1258 IPTNTTYTNATTEKD

-1321 SGNAGTAT
+1321 SGNAGSAT
-1329 RLQTARNITITGDE
+1329 KLQTARTIGLSGAATGTA
-1343 TSDPVAFDGTKDITI
+1343 TSFNGTQNITI
-1358 PVTRRG
+1358 PVTSLD
-1364 ASVGNTGSTAT
+1364 ASKLTGTASINTTGNARTAT
-1375 NPWYKVAETQIVM
+1375 SAT
-1388 NNQDRTLI
+1388 TA
-1396 MMVYSTYVSTR
+1396 TT
-1407 LVNGILMAHVRCNTV
+1407 
-1422 DHTRPVGAFL
+1422 
-1432 AWLLRN
+1432 
-1438 DVDTNDFKLCFKV
+1438 
-1451 DKESNM
+1451 
-1457 CTVEIWCKVNFGY
+1457 CTG
-1470 DGYHF
+1470 
-1475 DVISEGSRTKRGTNS
+1475 
-1490 GTVPWTLYTTW
+1490 
-1501 TAGSEASY
+1501 
-1509 SGEDEGYTVV
+1509 
-1519 DCTTNDIRNNLLS
+1519 
-1532 NASTATKLQTA
+1532 NAATATKLQTA
-1543 RNINGVAFDG
+1543 RTINGVSFDG
-1553 SANIDITANPTSN
+1553 TKNIEITASIESVA
-1566 QLTNEDLNN
+1566 LTDEDLNDI
-1575 VKTPGF
+1575 KTPGN

-1593 PSGADWLGLL
+1593 PSGADYFGLN
-1603 VSKVAGG
+1603 VYKVANG
-1610 YILQEIHIGTSSSV
+1610 YTRQDLVTGNTGTGTRYTRMYAS
-1624 KYYNRLFNNSTW
+1624 NW
-1636 TNWQE
+1636 TSWTQ
-1641 MKYTDTTYSNAT
+1641 MKLTDTTYSVAT
-1653 TSAAG
+1653 TSTNG
-1658 LMSAADKTKLN
+1658 LMSSTMVTKLN
-1669 GIATGATANSASTT
+1669 GIATGATKNSASDT
-1683 TPKANGTAAVGI
+1683 TPKANGTASVGTET
-1695 DTKFARGDHV
+1695 DYARGDHV
-1705 HPAQTTITGNAGSA
+1705 HPLQKTVSGNAGTA

-1726 TISLSGAVTGSTT
+1726 TIALSGAVTGSTT

-1787 FKLTSSDV
+1787 YDLTTDDV

-1812 TNTSELDNANGYT
+1812 INTSELDNANGYT

-1830 HASTANTATK
+1830 HAATADTATK

-1880 GTAVTTSVNGSASV
+1880 GTAVTTSVNGSGNV
-1894 NLKLPSTI
+1894 NLKLPATI

-1910 STASTLATARTIGLS
+1910 TTASTLATARTIGLS

-1966 ADKADTATTATTAT
+1966 ADRADTATTATTAT

-1987 TLQNPTSASTYAV
+1987 TLQNPTSSSTYIV
-2000 PFVSGV
+2000 PFVSGA
-2006 STANKATYINNG
+2006 STGNKTTYLNDGFQYN
-2018 IAYHTK
+2018 TLQ
-2024 EGTTSATGYAV
+2024 GTTSATGYGTLV
-2035 LILGNSTKSGTAA
+2035 LGNSTKSGTAA
-2048 NKYGVLRLYGT
+2048 NKYGQLRLYGT
-2059 SSGYIQIKAESP
+2059 SSGYTQIKAGSS
-2071 TSNYTLFLPN
+2071 TSNYTLTLPN
-2081 ATDTLVGLTTSQA
+2081 ATDTLVGLSTSQA

-2213 TTSSGYAVTIP
+2213 TTSSGYTVTIP
-2224 NAVSTLVN
+2224 NAASTLVN

-2241 KTYNGLKLTEN
+2241 KTYNGLTLTEN
-2252 TSGFTIKG
+2252 TSGFTVKG
-2260 GSTTERTLTVSGNYT
+2260 GSTTERTLTVNGNYT
-2275 LGAACAKAVDTS
+2275 LNAACAKAVDTS

>member
-51 NDEALEQIKNP
+51 NDEALEQIENP

-84 DTLNEVDVSAEDV
+84 DTLNEVDVSADDV
-97 HFTSTAGITAT
+97 HFTSTVGITAT
-108 NVQDAFEQLETKVNS
+108 NVQDALEQIETKVNT
-123 NTTNIALAQTDI
+123 NTTNIASAQTDI
-135 QENANNISTIQQQ
+135 QENANSISTIQQQ

-208 TNIKDLQDKDK
+208 TNIKGLQDKDK
-219 SQDTLISGLQSN
+219 SQDTLISGLQSS

-257 EKDSTQDTSIQALK
+257 EKDSTQDASIKALQ

-284 KGDISTLQATTGQHT
+284 KGDISTLQSTTGQHT

-307 NVSTIEDTVE
+307 DVSTIKDG
-317 TLNKSVGT
+317 VGT

-337 TTNENDIDTL
+337 ATNENDIDTL

-352 GINTNITSIE
+352 SINTNITSIE
-362 GNIDTVESS
+362 GNIDTVEGS

-385 ITDLKSKVQTN
+385 ITDLKSKVQKN

-449 ESIQESMASTQHF
+449 ESIQEAMASTQHF

-492 VYNGKQWVK
+492 VYNGEQWVK

-584 STATQTALNNKVDKV
+584 STATQSALNNKVDKV
-599 EGKGLSTEDYTTVE
+599 EGKGLSTEDYTTTE

-647 TAKENISTLQEDVTG
+647 TAKENISTLQEDITG

-747 NDTII
+747 DDTTV
-752 KQDITELQTDVGA
+752 KQNITELQTDVGA
-765 LERTVGNHTKSIET
+765 LETTVGNHTKSIET

-851 LKIDGNGVVSAT
+851 LKIDENGVVSAT

-889 QQGQQNS
+889 QRGQQNS

-909 ATYGEATQDQSG
+909 ATYGEATQEQSG

-1037 KLDGIAKNAN
+1037 KLDGIAENAN

-1073 ANGTAVW
+1073 ADGTAVW

-1092 TSKAGLMSAADKTKL
+1092 TSKAGLMSATDKTKL

-1112 FNDSTIQENIGDL
+1112 FDDSTIQENIGDL

-1193 TKVYTKPDLTKQEV
+1193 TTVYTKPDLTKQEV
-1207 VDALGYTPPTTNT
+1207 VEALGYTPPTTNT
-1220 TYSVMKGAT
+1220 TYSVMTGAT

-1258 IPTNTTYSNATQSKD
+1258 IPTNTTYTNATTSKD

-1329 RLQTARNITITGDE
+1329 KLQTARTIGLSGAATGTA
-1343 TSDPVAFDGTKDITI
+1343 TSFNGTANITI
-1358 PVTRRG
+1358 PVTSLD
-1364 ASVGNTGSTAT
+1364 ASKLTGTASINTTGNARTAT
-1375 NPWYKVAETQIVM
+1375 SAT
-1388 NNQDRTLI
+1388 TA
-1396 MMVYSTYVSTR
+1396 TT
-1407 LVNGILMAHVRCNTV
+1407 
-1422 DHTRPVGAFL
+1422 
-1432 AWLLRN
+1432 
-1438 DVDTNDFKLCFKV
+1438 
-1451 DKESNM
+1451 
-1457 CTVEIWCKVNFGY
+1457 CTG
-1470 DGYHF
+1470 
-1475 DVISEGSRTKRGTNS
+1475 
-1490 GTVPWTLYTTW
+1490 
-1501 TAGSEASY
+1501 
-1509 SGEDEGYTVV
+1509 
-1519 DCTTNDIRNNLLS
+1519 
-1532 NASTATKLQTA
+1532 NAATATKLQTA
-1543 RNINGVAFDG
+1543 RTINGVSFDG
-1553 SANIDITANPTSN
+1553 TKNIEITASIESVA
-1566 QLTNEDLNN
+1566 LTDEDLNDI
-1575 VKTPGF
+1575 KTPGY

-1593 PSGADWLGLL
+1593 PSGADYFGLN
-1603 VSKVAGG
+1603 VYKVASG
-1610 YILQEIHIGTSSSV
+1610 YTRQDLVTGNTGTGTRYTRIYAS
-1624 KYYNRLFNNSTW
+1624 NW
-1636 TNWQE
+1636 TSWTQ
-1641 MKYTDTTYSNAT
+1641 MKLTDTTYSVAT
-1653 TSAAG
+1653 TSTNG
-1658 LMSAADKTKLN
+1658 LMSSTMVTKLN
-1669 GIATGATANSASTT
+1669 GIATGATKNSASDT
-1683 TPKANGTAAVGI
+1683 TPKANGTASVGTET
-1695 DTKFARGDHV
+1695 DYARGDHV
-1705 HPAQTTITGNAGSA
+1705 HPLQKTVSGNAGTA

-1726 TISLSGAVTGSTT
+1726 TITLSGAVTGSTT

-1787 FKLTSSDV
+1787 YDLTTDDV
-1795 QLGDTVKVTD
+1795 QLGDTVKVTS

-1812 TNTSELDNANGYT
+1812 TDKSELDNANGYT

-1830 HASTANTATK
+1830 HAATADTATK

-1880 GTAVTTSVNGSASV
+1880 GTAVTTSVNGSGNV
-1894 NLKLPSTI
+1894 NLKLPATI

-1987 TLQNPTSASTYAV
+1987 TLQNPTSSSTYVV
-2000 PFVSGV
+2000 PFVSGA
-2006 STANKATYINNG
+2006 STTNKATYINNG
-2018 IAYHTK
+2018 MTYNTL
-2024 EGTTSATGYAV
+2024 EGTTSVTGYGT

-2048 NKYGVLRLYGT
+2048 NKYGQLRLYGT
-2059 SSGYIQIKAESP
+2059 SSGYTQIKAGSS
-2071 TSNYTLFLPN
+2071 TSNYTLTLPN
-2081 ATDTLVGLTTSQA
+2081 ATDTLVGLSTSQA
-2094 LTNKTYNGYTLAAA
+2094 LTNKTYNGFTLAAA

-2178 AASGTTQSGIV
+2178 SASGTTRSGIV
-2189 TTGAQTFGGQKTF
+2189 TTGAQTFGGVKTF
-2202 SSSPKL
+2202 SSAPKL

-2213 TTSSGYAVTIP
+2213 TTSSGYTVTIP
-2224 NAVSTLVN
+2224 NAASTLVN

-2241 KTYNGLKLTEN
+2241 KTYNGLALTEN

-2260 GSTTERTLTVSGNYT
+2260 GSTTERTLTVNGNYT
-2275 LGAACAKAVDTS
+2275 LNAACAKAVDTS

>member
-51 NDEALEQIKNP
+51 NDEALEQIENP

-84 DTLNEVDVSAEDV
+84 DTLNEVDVSADDV

-123 NTTNIALAQTDI
+123 NTTNITSAQTDI

-165 LQTNITSIQGEI
+165 LQTNIASIQGEI

-208 TNIKDLQDKDK
+208 TNIKDLQNKDK

-257 EKDSTQDTSIQALK
+257 EKDSTQDTSIQALQA
-271 TSVGNVESDVTKV
+271 SVGNVESAVTKV

-307 NVSTIEDTVE
+307 DVSTIKDT
-317 TLNKSVGT
+317 VGT

-337 TTNENDIDTL
+337 ATNENDIDTL

-352 GINTNITSIE
+352 SINTNITSIE
-362 GNIDTVESS
+362 GNIDTVEGS
-371 VSTLQQTVSGHTTD
+371 VSTLQQTVNGHTTD
-385 ITDLKSKVQTN
+385 ITDLKSKVQKN

-449 ESIQESMASTQHF
+449 ESIQEAMASTQHF

-472 TELEGHTGDFA
+472 TKLEGHTGDFA

-492 VYNGKQWVK
+492 VYNGEQWVK

-526 GTDNRYAAGN
+526 GTDNRYAPGN
-536 HVHPTDT
+536 HIHPTDT

-584 STATQTALNNKVDKV
+584 STATQSALNNKVDKV
-599 EGKGLSTEDYTTVE
+599 TGKGLSTEDYTTAE
-613 KQKLAGLS
+613 KEKLATLN

-677 DTTVD
+677 DTTV
-682 GLNTTV
+682 

-702 SDVEGTVGT
+702 SDVEETVGT

-724 GKGLSTNDFTNA
+724 GKGLSTNDYTTEE
-736 YKTKLDGLNNY
+736 KQKLAGLNNY
-747 NDTII
+747 DDTTV
-752 KQDITELQTDVGA
+752 KQDIRELQTDVGA
-765 LERTVGNHTKSIET
+765 LETTVGNHTKSIET

-803 KVTGKGLSTNDYTTT
+803 KVTGKGLSTEDYTTT

-851 LKIDGNGVVSAT
+851 LKIDENGVVSAT

-921 LMSASDKTKLDNIEA
+921 LMSANDKKKLDNIEA

-956 GNNITISGDGTIS
+956 GNNITISEDGTIS
-969 ATDTNTTYDVME
+969 ATDTNTTYEVME

-1024 QSKDGLMSSEDKT
+1024 QSKDGLMSSKDKT
-1037 KLDGIAKNAN
+1037 KLDGIEDNAN

-1073 ANGTAVW
+1073 ADGTAVW

-1092 TSKAGLMSAADKTKL
+1092 TSKAGLMSATDKTKL

-1112 FNDSTIQENIGDL
+1112 FDDSTIQENIGDL

-1193 TKVYTKPDLTKQEV
+1193 TTVYTKPDLTKQEV
-1207 VDALGYTPPTTNT
+1207 VEALGYTPPTTNT
-1220 TYSVMKGAT
+1220 TYSVMTGAT

-1258 IPTNTTYSNATQSKD
+1258 IPTNTTYTNATTEKD

-1329 RLQTARNITITGDE
+1329 RLQTARTIGLSGAATGTA
-1343 TSDPVAFDGTKDITI
+1343 TSFNGTANITI
-1358 PVTRRG
+1358 PVTSLD
-1364 ASVGNTGSTAT
+1364 ASKLTGTASINTTG
-1375 NPWYKVAETQIVM
+1375 
-1388 NNQDRTLI
+1388 
-1396 MMVYSTYVSTR
+1396 
-1407 LVNGILMAHVRCNTV
+1407 
-1422 DHTRPVGAFL
+1422 
-1432 AWLLRN
+1432 
-1438 DVDTNDFKLCFKV
+1438 
-1451 DKESNM
+1451 
-1457 CTVEIWCKVNFGY
+1457 
-1470 DGYHF
+1470 
-1475 DVISEGSRTKRGTNS
+1475 
-1490 GTVPWTLYTTW
+1490 
-1501 TAGSEASY
+1501 
-1509 SGEDEGYTVV
+1509 
-1519 DCTTNDIRNNLLS
+1519 
-1532 NASTATKLQTA
+1532 NASTSTTCTGNAATATKLQTA
-1543 RNINGVAFDG
+1543 RKINGVAFDG
-1553 SANIDITANPTSN
+1553 TQDITVEATG
-1566 QLTNEDLNN
+1566 TGGHIILNSSGSSMEARSKLRFN
-1575 VKTPGF
+1575 HSTVTDDEENDVTIITP
-1581 YYAAGGN
+1581 
-1588 SVTNK
+1588 
-1593 PSGADWLGLL
+1593 
-1603 VSKVAGG
+1603 
-1610 YILQEIHIGTSSSV
+1610 
-1624 KYYNRLFNNSTW
+1624 
-1636 TNWQE
+1636 
-1641 MKYTDTTYSNAT
+1641 TDTTYSVAT
-1653 TSAAG
+1653 TSKNG
-1658 LMSAADKTKLN
+1658 LMGSSMVTKLN
-1669 GIATGATANSASTT
+1669 GIATGATRNSASDT
-1683 TPKANGTAAVGI
+1683 TPKANGTASIGTET
-1695 DTKFARGDHV
+1695 DYARGDHV
-1705 HPAQTTITGNAGSA
+1705 HPLQTTVSGNAGSA

-1745 KTITT
+1745 RTITT

-1787 FKLTSSDV
+1787 YDLTTSDV

-1830 HASTANTATK
+1830 HAATADSATS
-1840 ANQLTTAR
+1840 ASRLTTAR
-1848 TINGTSFNGTAN
+1848 KINGVAFDGTAN

-1880 GTAVTTSVNGSASV
+1880 GTAVTTSVNGSGNV
-1894 NLKLPSTI
+1894 NLKLPATI

-1910 STASTLATARTIGLS
+1910 TTASTLATARTIGLS

-1966 ADKADTATTATTAT
+1966 ADRADTATTATTAT

-1987 TLQNPTSASTYAV
+1987 TLQNPTSSSTYIV
-2000 PFVSGV
+2000 PFVSGA
-2006 STANKATYINNG
+2006 STGNKTTYLNDGFQYN
-2018 IAYHTK
+2018 TLQ
-2024 EGTTSATGYAV
+2024 GTTSATGYGT
-2035 LILGNSTKSGTAA
+2035 LILGNSTKSGTAG
-2048 NKYGVLRLYGT
+2048 NKYGQIRLYGT
-2059 SSGYIQIKAESP
+2059 STGYTQLKAGSS
-2071 TSNYTLFLPN
+2071 TNNYTLTLPN

-2114 TTVDTSAN
+2114 TTVDTSSN

-2189 TTGAQTFGGQKTF
+2189 TTGAQTFGGVKTF
-2202 SSSPKL
+2202 SSAPKL

-2213 TTSSGYAVTIP
+2213 TTSSGYTVTIP
-2224 NAVSTLVN
+2224 NATSTLVN

-2241 KTYNGLKLTEN
+2241 KTYNGLTLTEN

-2260 GSTTERTLTVSGNYT
+2260 GSTTERTLTVNGNYT
-2275 LGAACAKAVDTS
+2275 LNAACAKAVDTS

-2296 LPTSAAVANLVK
+2296 LPTSKAVATLIK
-2308 SVSGCTTQAT
+2308 DTAGCTTQAT
-2318 SLTCTLPDNL
+2318 SLTCTLPDDL

>member
-51 NDEALEQIKNP
+51 NDEALEQIENP

-108 NVQDAFEQLETKVNS
+108 NVQDAFEQIETKVNT
-123 NTTNIALAQTDI
+123 NTTNIASAQTDI

-148 VSSIITKND
+148 VSSIITKNN

-165 LQTNITSIQGEI
+165 LQTNITSLQEEI
-177 QDLKDS
+177 QDLKDN
-183 VPTDESFTELTN
+183 VPTDESFTKLTN

-231 VGTLQSDLDTA
+231 VGTLQSNLDTA
-242 EENISTIQGDITDIK
+242 EENISTIQGDITGIK
-257 EKDSTQDTSIQALK
+257 EKDSTQDASIQALQ

-337 TTNENDIDTL
+337 ATNENDIDTL

-385 ITDLKSKVQTN
+385 ITDLKSKVQKN

-431 QSSVSTNTQNIA
+431 QASVSTNTQNIA

-449 ESIQESMASTQHF
+449 ESIQEAMASTQHF

-492 VYNGKQWVK
+492 VYNGEQWVK

-584 STATQTALNNKVDKV
+584 STATQSALNNKVDKV
-599 EGKGLSTEDYTTVE
+599 EGKGLSTEDYTSAE

-702 SDVEGTVGT
+702 SDVEGSVST

-747 NDTII
+747 DDTTV
-752 KQDITELQTDVGA
+752 KQDITELQTDVSA
-765 LERTVGNHTKSIET
+765 LETTVGNHTKSIET
-779 NTTDITTLKGNVQTL
+779 NTTNITTLKGNVQTL

-803 KVTGKGLSTNDYTTT
+803 KVTGKGLSTNDYTTI

-851 LKIDGNGVVSAT
+851 LNIDENGVVSAT

-921 LMSASDKTKLDNIEA
+921 LMSANDKKKLDNIEA

-1073 ANGTAVW
+1073 ADGTAVW

-1092 TSKAGLMSAADKTKL
+1092 TSKAGLMSATDKTKL

-1112 FNDSTIQENIGDL
+1112 FDDSTIQENIGDL

-1169 GIATGAT
+1169 GITTGAT

-1193 TKVYTKPDLTKQEV
+1193 TTVYTKPDLTKQEV
-1207 VDALGYTPPTTNT
+1207 VEALGYTPPTTNT
-1220 TYSVMKGAT
+1220 TYSVMRGAT

-1258 IPTNTTYSNATQSKD
+1258 VPTNTTYTNATTEKD

-1329 RLQTARNITITGDE
+1329 KLQTARTIGLSGAATGTA
-1343 TSDPVAFDGTKDITI
+1343 TSFNGTANITI
-1358 PVTRRG
+1358 PVTSLD
-1364 ASVGNTGSTAT
+1364 ASKLTGTASINTTGNARTAT
-1375 NPWYKVAETQIVM
+1375 SAT
-1388 NNQDRTLI
+1388 TA
-1396 MMVYSTYVSTR
+1396 TT
-1407 LVNGILMAHVRCNTV
+1407 
-1422 DHTRPVGAFL
+1422 
-1432 AWLLRN
+1432 
-1438 DVDTNDFKLCFKV
+1438 
-1451 DKESNM
+1451 
-1457 CTVEIWCKVNFGY
+1457 CTG
-1470 DGYHF
+1470 
-1475 DVISEGSRTKRGTNS
+1475 
-1490 GTVPWTLYTTW
+1490 
-1501 TAGSEASY
+1501 
-1509 SGEDEGYTVV
+1509 
-1519 DCTTNDIRNNLLS
+1519 
-1532 NASTATKLQTA
+1532 NAATATKLQTA
-1543 RNINGVAFDG
+1543 RTINGVSFDG
-1553 SANIDITANPTSN
+1553 TKNIEITASIESVV
-1566 QLTNEDLNN
+1566 LTDEDLNDI
-1575 VKTPGF
+1575 KTPGN

-1593 PSGADWLGLL
+1593 PSGADYFGLN
-1603 VSKVAGG
+1603 VYKVASG
-1610 YILQEIHIGTSSSV
+1610 YTRQDLVTGNTGTGTRYTRIYAS
-1624 KYYNRLFNNSTW
+1624 NW
-1636 TNWQE
+1636 TSWTQ
-1641 MKYTDTTYSNAT
+1641 MKLTDTTYSVAT
-1653 TSAAG
+1653 TSTNG
-1658 LMSAADKTKLN
+1658 LMSSTMVTKLN
-1669 GIATGATANSASTT
+1669 GIATGATKNSASDT
-1683 TPKANGTAAVGI
+1683 TPKANGTANVGTET
-1695 DTKFARGDHV
+1695 DYARGDHV
-1705 HPAQTTITGNAGSA
+1705 HPLQKTVSGNAGTA

-1726 TISLSGAVTGSTT
+1726 TITLSGAVTGSTT

-1775 ERCVVVANDTAR
+1775 ERCVVVADDTAR

-1830 HASTANTATK
+1830 HAATADTATK

-1865 WGTARNIGIVNSDGT
+1865 WGTSRSIGIVNSDGT
-1880 GTAVTTSVNGSASV
+1880 GTAVTTSVNGSGNV
-1894 NLKLPSTI
+1894 NLKLPATI

-1966 ADKADTATTATTAT
+1966 ADKADTATTATTST

-1987 TLQNPTSASTYAV
+1987 TLQNPTSSSTYIVPFASGAST
-2000 PFVSGV
+2000 G
-2006 STANKATYINNG
+2006 NKTTYLNDGLQYN
-2018 IAYHTK
+2018 TLQ
-2024 EGTTSATGYAV
+2024 GTTSATGYGTLV
-2035 LILGNSTKSGTAA
+2035 LGNSTKSGTAA
-2048 NKYGVLRLYGT
+2048 NKYGQIRLYGT
-2059 SSGYIQIKAESP
+2059 SSGYIQLKAGSS
-2071 TSNYTLFLPN
+2071 TSNYTLTLPN
-2081 ATDTLVGLTTSQA
+2081 ATDTLVGLSASQA

-2213 TTSSGYAVTIP
+2213 TTSSGYTVTIP
-2224 NAVSTLVN
+2224 NAASTLVN

-2241 KTYNGLKLTEN
+2241 KTYNGLTLTEN

-2260 GSTTERTLTVSGNYT
+2260 GSTTERTLTVNGNYT
-2275 LGAACAKAVDTS
+2275 LNAACAKAVDTS

>member
-51 NDEALEQIKNP
+51 NDEALEQIENP

-84 DTLNEVDVSAEDV
+84 DTLNEVDVSADDV

-123 NTTNIALAQTDI
+123 NTTNIASAQTDI

-177 QDLKDS
+177 QDLKES

-208 TNIKDLQDKDK
+208 TNIKSLQDKDK
-219 SQDTLISGLQSN
+219 SQDTLISGLQSS

-257 EKDSTQDTSIQALK
+257 EKDSTQDASIQALQA
-271 TSVGNVESDVTKV
+271 SVGNVESDVTKV

-307 NVSTIEDTVE
+307 DVSTIEDTVE

-337 TTNENDIDTL
+337 ATNENDIDTL

-396 TTNITSLQ
+396 TSNITNLQ
-404 GNVSTLQGDLD
+404 SNVSTLQEDLD

-449 ESIQESMASTQHF
+449 ESIQEAMASTQHF
-462 RGYYQTIAEI
+462 RGYYQTITEI
-472 TELEGHTGDFA
+472 TELQGHTGDFA

-492 VYNGKQWVK
+492 VYNGEQWVK

-584 STATQTALNNKVDKV
+584 STATQSALNNKVDKV
-599 EGKGLSTEDYTTVE
+599 TGKGLSTEDYTTTE
-613 KQKLAGLS
+613 KNKLATLN
-621 NYNDTEVKADITKLQ
+621 NYNDTEVKADI
-636 SNVGTLQSDVS
+636 SELQSDVS

-662 IEGNVS
+662 VEGNVS

-682 GLNTTV
+682 GLNTKV

-702 SDVEGTVGT
+702 SDVEETVGT

-724 GKGLSTNDFTNA
+724 GKGLSTNDFTDA

-747 NDTII
+747 DDTTV
-752 KQDITELQTDVGA
+752 KQDIRELQTDVGA
-765 LERTVGNHTKSIET
+765 LETTVGNHTKSIET

-803 KVTGKGLSTNDYTTT
+803 KVTGKGLSTEDYTTT

-851 LKIDGNGVVSAT
+851 LNIDENGVVSAT

-889 QQGQQNS
+889 QRGQQNS

-969 ATDTNTTYDVME
+969 ATDTNTTYEVME

-1037 KLDGIAKNAN
+1037 KLDGIAENAN

-1073 ANGTAVW
+1073 ADGTAVW
-1080 GTDNNTTYTNAT
+1080 GTDNDTTYTNAT
-1092 TSKAGLMSAADKTKL
+1092 TSKAGLMSATDKTKL

-1112 FNDSTIQENIGDL
+1112 FDDSTIQENIGDL

-1193 TKVYTKPDLTKQEV
+1193 TTVYTKPDLTKQEV

-1220 TYSVMKGAT
+1220 TYSVMTGAT

-1258 IPTNTTYSNATQSKD
+1258 IPTNTTYTNATTEKD

-1329 RLQTARNITITGDE
+1329 RLQTARTIGLSGAATGTA
-1343 TSDPVAFDGTKDITI
+1343 TSFNGTANITI
-1358 PVTRRG
+1358 PVTSLDATKLTG
-1364 ASVGNTGSTAT
+1364 TASINTTG
-1375 NPWYKVAETQIVM
+1375 
-1388 NNQDRTLI
+1388 
-1396 MMVYSTYVSTR
+1396 
-1407 LVNGILMAHVRCNTV
+1407 
-1422 DHTRPVGAFL
+1422 
-1432 AWLLRN
+1432 
-1438 DVDTNDFKLCFKV
+1438 
-1451 DKESNM
+1451 
-1457 CTVEIWCKVNFGY
+1457 
-1470 DGYHF
+1470 
-1475 DVISEGSRTKRGTNS
+1475 
-1490 GTVPWTLYTTW
+1490 
-1501 TAGSEASY
+1501 
-1509 SGEDEGYTVV
+1509 
-1519 DCTTNDIRNNLLS
+1519 
-1532 NASTATKLQTA
+1532 NASTSTTCTGNAATATKLQTA
-1543 RNINGVAFDG
+1543 RKINGVAFDG
-1553 SANIDITANPTSN
+1553 TQDITVEATGTGGHIILNSSGSSMEARSKLRFNHSTV
-1566 QLTNEDLNN
+1566 TDDEENN
-1575 VKTPGF
+1575 VTIITP
-1581 YYAAGGN
+1581 
-1588 SVTNK
+1588 
-1593 PSGADWLGLL
+1593 
-1603 VSKVAGG
+1603 
-1610 YILQEIHIGTSSSV
+1610 
-1624 KYYNRLFNNSTW
+1624 
-1636 TNWQE
+1636 
-1641 MKYTDTTYSNAT
+1641 TDTTYSVAT
-1653 TSAAG
+1653 TSKDG
-1658 LMSAADKTKLN
+1658 LMSSSMVTKLN
-1669 GIATGATANSASTT
+1669 GIATGATANSASDT
-1683 TPKANGTAAVGI
+1683 TPKANGTASVGTET
-1695 DTKFARGDHV
+1695 DYARGDHV
-1705 HPAQTTITGNAGSA
+1705 HPLQTTVSGNAGSA

-1745 KTITT
+1745 RTITT

-1775 ERCVVVANDTAR
+1775 ERCVVVADDTAR

-1830 HASTANTATK
+1830 HASTADTATK

-1848 TINGTSFNGTAN
+1848 TINGTSFNGSAN

-1880 GTAVTTSVNGSASV
+1880 GTAVTTSVNGSGNV
-1894 NLKLPSTI
+1894 NLKLPATI

-1910 STASTLATARTIGLS
+1910 TTASTLATARTIGLS

-1966 ADKADTATTATTAT
+1966 ADRADTATTATTAT
-1980 NANNVKY
+1980 NATNVRY
-1987 TLQNPTSASTYAV
+1987 TLQNPTSSSTYVV
-2000 PFVSGV
+2000 PFASGV
-2006 STANKATYINNG
+2006 STGNKATYINDGMTYN
-2018 IAYHTK
+2018 TL
-2024 EGTTSATGYAV
+2024 EGTTAATGYGT

-2048 NKYGVLRLYGT
+2048 NKYGQLRIYGT
-2059 SSGYIQIKAESP
+2059 SSGYTQIKAGTS
-2071 TSNYTLFLPN
+2071 TSNYTLTLPD
-2081 ATDTLVGLTTSQA
+2081 ATDTLVGLTTTQA

-2189 TTGAQTFGGQKTF
+2189 TTGAQTFGGVKTF
-2202 SSSPKL
+2202 SSAPKL

-2213 TTSSGYAVTIP
+2213 TTSSGYTVTIP
-2224 NAVSTLVN
+2224 NAASTLVN

-2241 KTYNGLKLTEN
+2241 KTYNGLTLTEN
-2252 TSGFTIKG
+2252 TSGFTVKG
-2260 GSTTERTLTVSGNYT
+2260 GSTTERTLTVNGNYT

>member
-51 NDEALEQIKNP
+51 NDEALEQIENP

-123 NTTNIALAQTDI
+123 NTTNITSAQTDI

-148 VSSIITKND
+148 VSSIITKNN

-165 LQTNITSIQGEI
+165 LQTNITSMQEEIQG
-177 QDLKDS
+177 LKDS
-183 VPTDESFTELTN
+183 VPTDQSFTELTN

-208 TNIKDLQDKDK
+208 TNIKDLQNKDK

-257 EKDSTQDTSIQALK
+257 EKDSTQDTSIQALQA
-271 TSVGNVESDVTKV
+271 SVGNVESDVTKV

-307 NVSTIEDTVE
+307 DVSTIKDT
-317 TLNKSVGT
+317 VGT

-337 TTNENDIDTL
+337 ATNENDIDTL

-371 VSTLQQTVSGHTTD
+371 ISTLQQTVNGHTTD
-385 ITDLKSKVQTN
+385 ITDLKSKVQKN

-449 ESIQESMASTQHF
+449 ESIQEAMANTQHF

-472 TELEGHTGDFA
+472 TKLEGHTGDFA

-492 VYNGKQWVK
+492 VYNGEQWVK
-501 TDEAVPDQTV
+501 TNEAVPDQTV

-599 EGKGLSTEDYTTVE
+599 EGKGLSTEDYTTTE

-682 GLNTTV
+682 GLNTKV

-702 SDVEGTVGT
+702 SDVKGTVGT

-724 GKGLSTNDFTNA
+724 GKGLSTNDFTNT

-747 NDTII
+747 DDTTV

-765 LERTVGNHTKSIET
+765 LERTVGNHTESIET

-851 LKIDGNGVVSAT
+851 LKIDENGVVSAT

-889 QQGQQNS
+889 QRGQQNS

-1037 KLDGIAKNAN
+1037 KLDGIENNAN

-1073 ANGTAVW
+1073 ADGTAVW

-1092 TSKAGLMSAADKTKL
+1092 TSKAGLMSATDKTKL

-1112 FNDSTIQENIGDL
+1112 FDDSTIQENIGDL

-1193 TKVYTKPDLTKQEV
+1193 TTVYTKPDLTKQEV

-1220 TYSVMKGAT
+1220 TYSVMTGAT
-1229 SSQAGTSG
+1229 SSAAGTSG

-1258 IPTNTTYSNATQSKD
+1258 IPTNTTYTNATTEKD

-1321 SGNAGTAT
+1321 SGNAGSAT
-1329 RLQTARNITITGDE
+1329 KLQTARTIGLSGAATGTATSFNGTQNITILVTSLDASKLTG
-1343 TSDPVAFDGTKDITI
+1343 T
-1358 PVTRRG
+1358 
-1364 ASVGNTGSTAT
+1364 ASINTTG
-1375 NPWYKVAETQIVM
+1375 
-1388 NNQDRTLI
+1388 
-1396 MMVYSTYVSTR
+1396 
-1407 LVNGILMAHVRCNTV
+1407 
-1422 DHTRPVGAFL
+1422 
-1432 AWLLRN
+1432 
-1438 DVDTNDFKLCFKV
+1438 
-1451 DKESNM
+1451 
-1457 CTVEIWCKVNFGY
+1457 
-1470 DGYHF
+1470 
-1475 DVISEGSRTKRGTNS
+1475 
-1490 GTVPWTLYTTW
+1490 
-1501 TAGSEASY
+1501 
-1509 SGEDEGYTVV
+1509 
-1519 DCTTNDIRNNLLS
+1519 
-1532 NASTATKLQTA
+1532 NASTSTTCTGNAATATKLQTA
-1543 RNINGVAFDG
+1543 RKINGVAFDG
-1553 SANIDITANPTSN
+1553 THDITVEATG
-1566 QLTNEDLNN
+1566 TGGHIILNSSGSSMEARSKLRFN
-1575 VKTPGF
+1575 HSTVTDDEENDVTIITP
-1581 YYAAGGN
+1581 
-1588 SVTNK
+1588 
-1593 PSGADWLGLL
+1593 
-1603 VSKVAGG
+1603 
-1610 YILQEIHIGTSSSV
+1610 
-1624 KYYNRLFNNSTW
+1624 
-1636 TNWQE
+1636 
-1641 MKYTDTTYSNAT
+1641 TDTTYSVAT
-1653 TSAAG
+1653 TSKDG
-1658 LMSAADKTKLN
+1658 LMSSSMVTKLN
-1669 GIATGATANSASTT
+1669 GIATGATANSASDT
-1683 TPKANGTAAVGI
+1683 TPKANGTASVGTET
-1695 DTKFARGDHV
+1695 DYARGDHV
-1705 HPAQTTITGNAGSA
+1705 HPLQTTVSGNAGSA

-1775 ERCVVVANDTAR
+1775 ERCVVVADDTAR

-1812 TNTSELDNANGYT
+1812 INTSELDNANGYT

-1830 HASTANTATK
+1830 HAATADSATTASR
-1840 ANQLTTAR
+1840 LTTAR

-1880 GTAVTTSVNGSASV
+1880 GTAVTTSVNGSGNV
-1894 NLKLPSTI
+1894 NLKLPATI

-1910 STASTLATARTIGLS
+1910 TTASTLATARTIGLS

-1966 ADKADTATTATTAT
+1966 ADRADTATTATTAT
-1980 NANNVKY
+1980 NATNVRY
-1987 TLQNPTSASTYAV
+1987 TLQNPTSSSTYVV
-2000 PFVSGV
+2000 PFASGV
-2006 STANKATYINNG
+2006 STGNKATYINNG
-2018 IAYHTK
+2018 ITYNTL
-2024 EGTTSATGYAV
+2024 EGTTAAVGYGT

-2048 NKYGVLRLYGT
+2048 NKYGQLRLYGT
-2059 SSGYIQIKAESP
+2059 STGYTQLKAGSS
-2071 TSNYTLFLPN
+2071 TSNYTLTLPN
-2081 ATDTLVGLTTSQA
+2081 ATDTLVGLTTTQA

-2189 TTGAQTFGGQKTF
+2189 TTGAQTFGGVKTF
-2202 SSSPKL
+2202 SSAPKL

-2213 TTSSGYAVTIP
+2213 TTSSGYTVTIP
-2224 NAVSTLVN
+2224 NAASTLVN

-2241 KTYNGLKLTEN
+2241 KTYNGLTLTEN

-2260 GSTTERTLTVSGNYT
+2260 GSTTERTLTINGNYT
-2275 LGAACAKAVDTS
+2275 LASACAKNVDTS
-2287 ITKSTTSTN
+2287 ITANSTSTN
-2296 LPTSAAVANLVK
+2296 LPTSKAVATLIK
-2308 SVSGCTTQAT
+2308 DTAGCTTQAT
-2318 SLTCTLPDNL
+2318 SLTCTLPDDL

>member
-51 NDEALEQIKNP
+51 NDEALEQIENP

-108 NVQDAFEQLETKVNS
+108 NVQDAFEQIETKVNT
-123 NTTNIALAQTDI
+123 NTTNIASAQTDI

-148 VSSIITKND
+148 VSSIITKNN

-165 LQTNITSIQGEI
+165 LQTNITSMQEEIQG
-177 QDLKDS
+177 LKDS
-183 VPTDESFTELTN
+183 VPTDQSFTELTN

-208 TNIKDLQDKDK
+208 TNIKDLQNKDK
-219 SQDTLISGLQSN
+219 SQDTLISGLQSD

-257 EKDSTQDTSIQALK
+257 EKDSTQDTSIQALQA
-271 TSVGNVESDVTKV
+271 SVGNVESDVTKV

-307 NVSTIEDTVE
+307 DVSTIKDT
-317 TLNKSVGT
+317 VGT

-337 TTNENDIDTL
+337 ATNENDIDTL
-347 QSSVE
+347 QSSVK

-362 GNIDTVESS
+362 GNIDTVEGS

-404 GNVSTLQGDLD
+404 GNVSTLQGNLD
-415 TVEEDVS
+415 TVEGTVG

-449 ESIQESMASTQHF
+449 ESIQEAMASTQHF

-472 TELEGHTGDFA
+472 TKLQGHTGDFA

-492 VYNGKQWVK
+492 VYNGEQWVK

-548 EALEAHT
+548 KALEAHT

-599 EGKGLSTEDYTTVE
+599 EGKGLSTEDYTTTE

-682 GLNTTV
+682 GLNTKV

-702 SDVEGTVGT
+702 SDVKGTVGT

-765 LERTVGNHTKSIET
+765 LERTVGNHTESIET

-851 LKIDGNGVVSAT
+851 LNIDENGVVSAT

-921 LMSASDKTKLDNIEA
+921 LMSANDKKKLDGIAN

-969 ATDTNTTYDVME
+969 ATDTNTTYEVME

-1024 QSKDGLMSSEDKT
+1024 QSRDGLMSSEDKT

-1073 ANGTAVW
+1073 ADGTAVW
-1080 GTDNNTTYTNAT
+1080 GTDNDTTYTNAT
-1092 TSKAGLMSAADKTKL
+1092 TLKAGLMSATDKTKL

-1112 FNDSTIQENIGDL
+1112 FDDSTIQENIGDL

-1193 TKVYTKPDLTKQEV
+1193 TTVYTKPDLTKQEV

-1229 SSQAGTSG
+1229 SSTAGTSG
-1237 LVPQPTAGK
+1237 LVPQPAAGK

-1258 IPTNTTYSNATQSKD
+1258 VPTNTTYTNATTEKD
-1273 GLMSSEDKTKLDN
+1273 GLMSQEDKAKLDG
-1286 IEAGDTTPLANG
+1286 IEAGDTSPLVNG
-1298 TATAGT
+1298 TANAGT
-1304 SNSYAREDHR
+1304 SNAYAREDHR

-1329 RLQTARNITITGDE
+1329 RLQTARTIGLSGAATGTA
-1343 TSDPVAFDGTKDITI
+1343 TSFNGTANITI
-1358 PVTRRG
+1358 PVTSLD
-1364 ASVGNTGSTAT
+1364 ASKLTGTASINTTG
-1375 NPWYKVAETQIVM
+1375 
-1388 NNQDRTLI
+1388 
-1396 MMVYSTYVSTR
+1396 
-1407 LVNGILMAHVRCNTV
+1407 
-1422 DHTRPVGAFL
+1422 
-1432 AWLLRN
+1432 
-1438 DVDTNDFKLCFKV
+1438 
-1451 DKESNM
+1451 
-1457 CTVEIWCKVNFGY
+1457 
-1470 DGYHF
+1470 
-1475 DVISEGSRTKRGTNS
+1475 
-1490 GTVPWTLYTTW
+1490 
-1501 TAGSEASY
+1501 
-1509 SGEDEGYTVV
+1509 
-1519 DCTTNDIRNNLLS
+1519 
-1532 NASTATKLQTA
+1532 NASTSTTCTGNAATATKLQTA
-1543 RNINGVAFDG
+1543 RKINGVAFDG
-1553 SANIDITANPTSN
+1553 TQDITVEATG
-1566 QLTNEDLNN
+1566 TGGHIILNSSGSSMEARSKLRFN
-1575 VKTPGF
+1575 HSTVTDDEENDVTIITP
-1581 YYAAGGN
+1581 
-1588 SVTNK
+1588 
-1593 PSGADWLGLL
+1593 
-1603 VSKVAGG
+1603 
-1610 YILQEIHIGTSSSV
+1610 
-1624 KYYNRLFNNSTW
+1624 
-1636 TNWQE
+1636 
-1641 MKYTDTTYSNAT
+1641 TDTTYSVAT
-1653 TSAAG
+1653 TSKDG
-1658 LMSAADKTKLN
+1658 LMSSSMVTKLN
-1669 GIATGATANSASTT
+1669 GIATGATANSASDT
-1683 TPKANGTAAVGI
+1683 TPKANGTASVGTET
-1695 DTKFARGDHV
+1695 DYARGDHV
-1705 HPAQTTITGNAGSA
+1705 HPLQTTVSGNAGSA

-1775 ERCVVVANDTAR
+1775 ERCVVVADDTAR

-1812 TNTSELDNANGYT
+1812 INTSELDNANGYT

-1830 HASTANTATK
+1830 HAATADSATTASR
-1840 ANQLTTAR
+1840 LTTAR

-1880 GTAVTTSVNGSASV
+1880 GTAVTTSVNGSGNV
-1894 NLKLPSTI
+1894 NLKLPATI

-1910 STASTLATARTIGLS
+1910 ATASTLATARTIGLS

-1966 ADKADTATTATTAT
+1966 ADRADTATTATTAT
-1980 NANNVKY
+1980 NATNVRY
-1987 TLQNPTSASTYAV
+1987 TLQNPTSSSTYVV
-2000 PFVSGV
+2000 PFASGV
-2006 STANKATYINNG
+2006 STGNKATYINNG
-2018 IAYHTK
+2018 ITYNTL
-2024 EGTTSATGYAV
+2024 EGTTAAVGYGT

-2048 NKYGVLRLYGT
+2048 NKYGQLRLYGT
-2059 SSGYIQIKAESP
+2059 STGYTQLKAGSS
-2071 TSNYTLFLPN
+2071 TSNYTLTLPD

-2189 TTGAQTFGGQKTF
+2189 TTGAQTFGGVKTF
-2202 SSSPKL
+2202 SSAPKL

-2213 TTSSGYAVTIP
+2213 TTSSGYTVTIP
-2224 NAVSTLVN
+2224 NATSTLVN

-2241 KTYNGLKLTEN
+2241 KTYNGLTLTEN

-2260 GSTTERTLTVSGNYT
+2260 GSTTERTLTVNASYT

-2296 LPTSAAVANLVK
+2296 LPTSKAVATLIK
-2308 SVSGCTTQAT
+2308 DTAGCTTQAT
-2318 SLTCTLPDNL
+2318 SLTCTLPDDL

>member
-1 MKVKFSR
+1 M
-8 CNSSD
+8 
-13 LASLPLVDGQLTY
+13 
-26 VKDTGDNYLDVG
+26 
-38 TTRNKITDIVFLD
+38 
-51 NDEALEQIKNP
+51 
-62 LSSKFYYVKSS
+62 
-73 KKLMYYNGTDY
+73 
-84 DTLNEVDVSAEDV
+84 
-97 HFTSTAGITAT
+97 
-108 NVQDAFEQLETKVNS
+108 ET
-123 NTTNIALAQTDI
+123 
-135 QENANNISTIQQQ
+135 
-148 VSSIITKND
+148 
-157 TQDETLGQ
+157 
-165 LQTNITSIQGEI
+165 
-177 QDLKDS
+177 
-183 VPTDESFTELTN
+183 
-195 RVSAVEA
+195 
-202 KNTTQD
+202 
-208 TNIKDLQDKDK
+208 
-219 SQDTLISGLQSN
+219 
-231 VGTLQSDLDTA
+231 
-242 EENISTIQGDITDIK
+242 
-257 EKDSTQDTSIQALK
+257 
-271 TSVGNVESDVTKV
+271 
-284 KGDISTLQATTGQHT
+284 
-299 TDITGLKK
+299 
-307 NVSTIEDTVE
+307 
-317 TLNKSVGT
+317 
-325 NTSDI
+325 
-330 SSLKTRV
+330 
-337 TTNENDIDTL
+337 
-347 QSSVE
+347 
-352 GINTNITSIE
+352 
-362 GNIDTVESS
+362 
-371 VSTLQQTVSGHTTD
+371 
-385 ITDLKSKVQTN
+385 
-396 TTNITSLQ
+396 
-404 GNVSTLQGDLD
+404 
-415 TVEEDVS
+415 
-422 TLQTSVSGL
+422 
-431 QSSVSTNTQNIA
+431 
-443 TNTQSI
+443 
-449 ESIQESMASTQHF
+449 
-462 RGYYQTIAEI
+462 
-472 TELEGHTGDFA
+472 
-483 YCAEDEFKY
+483 
-492 VYNGKQWVK
+492 
-501 TDEAVPDQTV
+501 
-511 EKTTILPLMNGTATI
+511 
-526 GTDNRYAAGN
+526 
-536 HVHPTDT
+536 
-543 TRASV
+543 
-548 EALEAHT
+548 
-555 TNTSNPHNV
+555 
-564 TKTQIGLGNVDNT
+564 
-577 SDLNKPI
+577 
-584 STATQTALNNKVDKV
+584 
-599 EGKGLSTEDYTTVE
+599 
-613 KQKLAGLS
+613 
-621 NYNDTEVKADITKLQ
+621 
-636 SNVGTLQSDVS
+636 
-647 TAKENISTLQEDVTG
+647 
-662 IEGNVS
+662 
-668 TLTQSVSTL
+668 
-677 DTTVD
+677 
-682 GLNTTV
+682 
-688 EGLET
+688 
-693 DVTELQGTV
+693 
-702 SDVEGTVGT
+702 
-711 LQTNLNNKVDKVQ
+711 
-724 GKGLSTNDFTNA
+724 
-736 YKTKLDGLNNY
+736 
-747 NDTII
+747 
-752 KQDITELQTDVGA
+752 
-765 LERTVGNHTKSIET
+765 TVGNHTKSIET

-851 LKIDGNGVVSAT
+851 LKIDENGVVSAT

-889 QQGQQNS
+889 QRGQQNS

-909 ATYGEATQDQSG
+909 ATYGEATQEQSG

-1037 KLDGIAKNAN
+1037 KLDGIENNAN
-1047 NYVHPT
+1047 NYVHPI

-1073 ANGTAVW
+1073 ADGTAVW

-1112 FNDSTIQENIGDL
+1112 FDDSTIQENIGDL
-1125 QSSVSTLEN
+1125 QSSVLTLEN
-1134 SVSTIEESLGNKVDK
+1134 SVSTVEESLGNKVDK

-1176 KVEKSNTNGN
+1176 KVEKSATNGN

-1193 TKVYTKPDLTKQEV
+1193 TTVYTKPDLTKQEV

-1258 IPTNTTYSNATQSKD
+1258 IPTNTTYTNATTEKD

-1329 RLQTARNITITGDE
+1329 RLQTARTIGLSGAATGTATSFNGSANITISVTSLDASKLTG
-1343 TSDPVAFDGTKDITI
+1343 T
-1358 PVTRRG
+1358 
-1364 ASVGNTGSTAT
+1364 ASINTTG
-1375 NPWYKVAETQIVM
+1375 
-1388 NNQDRTLI
+1388 
-1396 MMVYSTYVSTR
+1396 
-1407 LVNGILMAHVRCNTV
+1407 
-1422 DHTRPVGAFL
+1422 
-1432 AWLLRN
+1432 
-1438 DVDTNDFKLCFKV
+1438 
-1451 DKESNM
+1451 
-1457 CTVEIWCKVNFGY
+1457 
-1470 DGYHF
+1470 
-1475 DVISEGSRTKRGTNS
+1475 
-1490 GTVPWTLYTTW
+1490 
-1501 TAGSEASY
+1501 
-1509 SGEDEGYTVV
+1509 
-1519 DCTTNDIRNNLLS
+1519 
-1532 NASTATKLQTA
+1532 NASTSTTCTGNAATATKLQTA
-1543 RNINGVAFDG
+1543 RKINGVAFDG
-1553 SANIDITANPTSN
+1553 TQDITVEATG
-1566 QLTNEDLNN
+1566 TGGHIILNSSGSSMEARSKLRFN
-1575 VKTPGF
+1575 HSTVTDDEENDVTIITP
-1581 YYAAGGN
+1581 
-1588 SVTNK
+1588 
-1593 PSGADWLGLL
+1593 
-1603 VSKVAGG
+1603 
-1610 YILQEIHIGTSSSV
+1610 
-1624 KYYNRLFNNSTW
+1624 
-1636 TNWQE
+1636 
-1641 MKYTDTTYSNAT
+1641 TDTTYSVAT
-1653 TSAAG
+1653 TSKNG
-1658 LMSAADKTKLN
+1658 LMSSSMVTKLN
-1669 GIATGATANSASTT
+1669 GIATGATANSASDT
-1683 TPKANGTAAVGI
+1683 TPKANGTASVGTET
-1695 DTKFARGDHV
+1695 DYARGDHV
-1705 HPAQTTITGNAGSA
+1705 HPLQTTVSGNAGSA

-1745 KTITT
+1745 RTITT

-1775 ERCVVVANDTAR
+1775 ERCVVVADDTAR

-1830 HASTANTATK
+1830 HASTADTATR

-1865 WGTARNIGIVNSDGT
+1865 WGTSRSIGIVNSDGT
-1880 GTAVTTSVNGSASV
+1880 GTAVTTSVNGSGNV
-1894 NLKLPSTI
+1894 NLKLPATI

-1966 ADKADTATTATTAT
+1966 ADRADTATTATTAT

-1987 TLQNPTSASTYAV
+1987 TLQNPTSSSTYIV
-2000 PFVSGV
+2000 PFVSGA
-2006 STANKATYINNG
+2006 STGNKTTYLNDGFQYN
-2018 IAYHTK
+2018 TLQ
-2024 EGTTSATGYAV
+2024 GTTSATGYGTLV
-2035 LILGNSTKSGTAA
+2035 LGNSTKSGTAG
-2048 NKYGVLRLYGT
+2048 NKYGQIRLYST
-2059 SSGYIQIKAESP
+2059 STGYTQLKAGSS
-2071 TSNYTLFLPN
+2071 TSNYTLTLPD

-2114 TTVDTSAN
+2114 TTVDTSSN

-2213 TTSSGYAVTIP
+2213 TTSSGYAVSIP
-2224 NAVSTLVN
+2224 NATSTLVN

-2241 KTYNGLKLTEN
+2241 KTYNGLTLTEN

-2260 GSTTERTLTVSGNYT
+2260 GSTTERTLTVNGNYT
-2275 LGAACAKAVDTS
+2275 LNAACTKAVDTS

>member
-51 NDEALEQIKNP
+51 NDEALEQIENP

-108 NVQDAFEQLETKVNS
+108 NVQDAFEQIETKVNT

-148 VSSIITKND
+148 VSSIITKNN

-165 LQTNITSIQGEI
+165 LQTNITSMQEEIQG
-177 QDLKDS
+177 LKDS
-183 VPTDESFTELTN
+183 VPTDQSFTELTN
-195 RVSAVEA
+195 RVSAVEV

-208 TNIKDLQDKDK
+208 TNIKDLQNKDK
-219 SQDTLISGLQSN
+219 SQDTLISGLQSS

-257 EKDSTQDTSIQALK
+257 EKDSTQDGSIQALQ

-307 NVSTIEDTVE
+307 DVSTIKDT
-317 TLNKSVGT
+317 VGT

-337 TTNENDIDTL
+337 ATNENDIDTL

-371 VSTLQQTVSGHTTD
+371 ISTLQQTVNGHTTD
-385 ITDLKSKVQTN
+385 ITDLKSKVQKN

-449 ESIQESMASTQHF
+449 KSIQEAMASTQHF

-492 VYNGKQWVK
+492 VYNGEQWVK

-526 GTDNRYAAGN
+526 GTDNRYAPGN

-548 EALEAHT
+548 EALEVHT

-584 STATQTALNNKVDKV
+584 STATQSALNNKVDKV
-599 EGKGLSTEDYTTVE
+599 EGKGLSTEDYTTAE
-613 KQKLAGLS
+613 KEKLATLN
-621 NYNDTEVKADITKLQ
+621 NYNDTEVKADISK
-636 SNVGTLQSDVS
+636 LQSDVS
-647 TAKENISTLQEDVTG
+647 TVKENISTLQEDVTG
-662 IEGNVS
+662 VEGNVS

-702 SDVEGTVGT
+702 SDVKGTVGT

-747 NDTII
+747 DDTTV
-752 KQDITELQTDVGA
+752 KQDITELQTDVNA
-765 LERTVGNHTKSIET
+765 LETTVGNHTKSIET

-803 KVTGKGLSTNDYTTT
+803 KVTGKGLSTEDYTTA

-851 LKIDGNGVVSAT
+851 LNIDENGVVSAT

-889 QQGQQNS
+889 QRGQQNS

-969 ATDTNTTYDVME
+969 ATDTNTTYEVME

-1073 ANGTAVW
+1073 ADGTAVW

-1092 TSKAGLMSAADKTKL
+1092 TSKAGLMSATDKTKL
-1107 DSLQN
+1107 NSLQN
-1112 FNDSTIQENIGDL
+1112 FDDSTIQENIGDL

-1193 TKVYTKPDLTKQEV
+1193 TTVYTKPDLTKQEV

-1229 SSQAGTSG
+1229 SSAAGTSG
-1237 LVPQPTAGK
+1237 LVPQPAAGK

-1258 IPTNTTYSNATQSKD
+1258 VPTNTTYTNATTEKD
-1273 GLMSSEDKTKLDN
+1273 GLMSQEDKAKLDG
-1286 IEAGDTTPLANG
+1286 IEAGDTSPLVNG
-1298 TATAGT
+1298 TANAGT
-1304 SNSYAREDHR
+1304 SNAYAREDHR

-1321 SGNAGTAT
+1321 SGNAGSAT
-1329 RLQTARNITITGDE
+1329 KLQTARTIGLSGAATGTA
-1343 TSDPVAFDGTKDITI
+1343 TSFNGTQNITI
-1358 PVTRRG
+1358 PVTSLD
-1364 ASVGNTGSTAT
+1364 ASKLTGTASINTTG
-1375 NPWYKVAETQIVM
+1375 
-1388 NNQDRTLI
+1388 
-1396 MMVYSTYVSTR
+1396 
-1407 LVNGILMAHVRCNTV
+1407 
-1422 DHTRPVGAFL
+1422 
-1432 AWLLRN
+1432 
-1438 DVDTNDFKLCFKV
+1438 
-1451 DKESNM
+1451 
-1457 CTVEIWCKVNFGY
+1457 
-1470 DGYHF
+1470 
-1475 DVISEGSRTKRGTNS
+1475 
-1490 GTVPWTLYTTW
+1490 
-1501 TAGSEASY
+1501 
-1509 SGEDEGYTVV
+1509 
-1519 DCTTNDIRNNLLS
+1519 
-1532 NASTATKLQTA
+1532 NASTSTTCTGNAATATKLQTA
-1543 RNINGVAFDG
+1543 RKINGVAFDG
-1553 SANIDITANPTSN
+1553 TQDITVEATG
-1566 QLTNEDLNN
+1566 TGGHIILNSSGSSMEARSKLRFN
-1575 VKTPGF
+1575 HSTVTDDEENDVTIITP
-1581 YYAAGGN
+1581 
-1588 SVTNK
+1588 
-1593 PSGADWLGLL
+1593 
-1603 VSKVAGG
+1603 
-1610 YILQEIHIGTSSSV
+1610 
-1624 KYYNRLFNNSTW
+1624 
-1636 TNWQE
+1636 
-1641 MKYTDTTYSNAT
+1641 TDTTYSVAT
-1653 TSAAG
+1653 TSKDG
-1658 LMSAADKTKLN
+1658 LMSSSMVTKLN
-1669 GIATGATANSASTT
+1669 GIATGATANSASDTI
-1683 TPKANGTAAVGI
+1683 PKANGTASVGTET
-1695 DTKFARGDHV
+1695 DYARGDHV
-1705 HPAQTTITGNAGSA
+1705 HPLQTTVSGNAGSA

-1745 KTITT
+1745 RTITT

-1787 FKLTSSDV
+1787 FDLTTSDV

-1830 HASTANTATK
+1830 HAATADSATS
-1840 ANQLTTAR
+1840 ASRLTTAR

-1880 GTAVTTSVNGSASV
+1880 GTAVTTSVNGSGNV
-1894 NLKLPSTI
+1894 NLKLPATI

-1910 STASTLATARTIGLS
+1910 TTASTLATARTIGLS

-1966 ADKADTATTATTAT
+1966 ADRADTATTATTAT
-1980 NANNVKY
+1980 NATNVRY
-1987 TLQNPTSASTYAV
+1987 TLQNPTSSSTYVV
-2000 PFVSGV
+2000 PFASGV
-2006 STANKATYINNG
+2006 STGNKATYINNG
-2018 IAYHTK
+2018 ITYNTL
-2024 EGTTSATGYAV
+2024 EGTTSVAGYGT

-2048 NKYGVLRLYGT
+2048 NKYGQIRLYGT
-2059 SSGYIQIKAESP
+2059 STGYTQLKAGSSA
-2071 TSNYTLFLPN
+2071 SNYTLTLPD

-2213 TTSSGYAVTIP
+2213 TTSSGYTVTIP
-2224 NAVSTLVN
+2224 NAASTLVN

-2241 KTYNGLKLTEN
+2241 KTYNGLTLTEN

-2260 GSTTERTLTVSGNYT
+2260 GSTTERTLTVNGNYT
-2275 LGAACAKAVDTS
+2275 LNAACAKAVDTS

-2296 LPTSAAVANLVK
+2296 LPTSKAVATLIK
-2308 SVSGCTTQAT
+2308 DTAGCTTQAT
-2318 SLTCTLPDNL
+2318 SLTCTLPDDL

>member
-8 CNSSD
+8 CNSNE
-13 LASLPLVDGQLTY
+13 LASLPTVDGQLTY
-26 VKDTGDNYLDVG
+26 VKDTGENYLDVG
-38 TTRNKITDIVFLD
+38 PTRNKITDIVFLD
-51 NDEALEQIKNP
+51 NDEALEQIENP

-84 DTLNEVDVSAEDV
+84 DTLNEVDVSADDV

-108 NVQDAFEQLETKVNS
+108 NVQDALEQIETKVNT
-123 NTTNIALAQTDI
+123 NTTNIASAQTDI

-183 VPTDESFTELTN
+183 VPTDESFTELIN

-208 TNIKDLQDKDK
+208 TNIKDLQNKDK

-231 VGTLQSDLDTA
+231 IGTLQSDLDSA

-257 EKDSTQDTSIQALK
+257 EKDSTQDTSIQALQA
-271 TSVGNVESDVTKV
+271 SVGNVESDVTKV

-307 NVSTIEDTVE
+307 DVSTIKD
-317 TLNKSVGT
+317 SVGT

-337 TTNENDIDTL
+337 ATNENDIDTL

-385 ITDLKSKVQTN
+385 ITDLKSKVQKN

-449 ESIQESMASTQHF
+449 ENIQEAMASTQHF

-492 VYNGKQWVK
+492 VYNGEQWVK

-584 STATQTALNNKVDKV
+584 STATQSALNNKVDKV
-599 EGKGLSTEDYTTVE
+599 EGKGLSTEDYTTAE
-613 KQKLAGLS
+613 KEKLATLN
-621 NYNDTEVKADITKLQ
+621 NYSDTEVRADI
-636 SNVGTLQSDVS
+636 SELQSDVS

-662 IEGNVS
+662 VEGNVS

-682 GLNTTV
+682 GLNTKV

-702 SDVEGTVGT
+702 SDVEETVGT

-724 GKGLSTNDFTNA
+724 GKGLSTNDFTNE

-747 NDTII
+747 DDTTV

-765 LERTVGNHTKSIET
+765 LETTVGNHTKSIET
-779 NTTDITTLKGNVQTL
+779 NTTEITTLKGNVQTL

-803 KVTGKGLSTNDYTTT
+803 KVTGKGLSTEDYTTT

-840 TVLGGIKIGNN
+840 TVLGGIKIGKN
-851 LKIDGNGVVSAT
+851 LNIDENGVVSAT

-909 ATYGEATQDQSG
+909 AAYGEATQDQSG
-921 LMSASDKTKLDNIEA
+921 LMSANDKKKLDNIEA

-969 ATDTNTTYDVME
+969 ATDTNTTYEVME
-981 GATSEANGQ
+981 GATSEVNGQ

-1024 QSKDGLMSSEDKT
+1024 QSRDGLMSSEDKT

-1073 ANGTAVW
+1073 ADGTAVW

-1092 TSKAGLMSAADKTKL
+1092 TSKAGLMSATDKTKL

-1112 FNDSTIQENIGDL
+1112 FDDSTIQENIGDL

-1134 SVSTIEESLGNKVDK
+1134 FVSTIEESLGNKVDK

-1193 TKVYTKPDLTKQEV
+1193 TTVYTKPDLTKQEV

-1229 SSQAGTSG
+1229 SSAAGTSG
-1237 LVPQPTAGK
+1237 LVPQPAAGK

-1258 IPTNTTYSNATQSKD
+1258 VPTNTTYTNATTEKD
-1273 GLMSSEDKTKLDN
+1273 GLMSQEDKAKLDG
-1286 IEAGDTTPLANG
+1286 IEAGDTSPLVNG
-1298 TATAGT
+1298 TANAGT
-1304 SNSYAREDHR
+1304 SNAYAREDHR

-1321 SGNAGTAT
+1321 SGNAGSAT
-1329 RLQTARNITITGDE
+1329 KLQTARTIGLSGAATGTA
-1343 TSDPVAFDGTKDITI
+1343 TSFNGTQNITI
-1358 PVTRRG
+1358 PVTSLD
-1364 ASVGNTGSTAT
+1364 ASKLTGTASINTTGNARTAT
-1375 NPWYKVAETQIVM
+1375 SAT
-1388 NNQDRTLI
+1388 TA
-1396 MMVYSTYVSTR
+1396 TT
-1407 LVNGILMAHVRCNTV
+1407 
-1422 DHTRPVGAFL
+1422 
-1432 AWLLRN
+1432 
-1438 DVDTNDFKLCFKV
+1438 
-1451 DKESNM
+1451 
-1457 CTVEIWCKVNFGY
+1457 CTG
-1470 DGYHF
+1470 
-1475 DVISEGSRTKRGTNS
+1475 
-1490 GTVPWTLYTTW
+1490 
-1501 TAGSEASY
+1501 
-1509 SGEDEGYTVV
+1509 
-1519 DCTTNDIRNNLLS
+1519 
-1532 NASTATKLQTA
+1532 NAATATKLQTA
-1543 RNINGVAFDG
+1543 RTINGVSFDG
-1553 SANIDITANPTSN
+1553 TKNIEITASIESVT
-1566 QLTNEDLNN
+1566 LTDEDLNDI
-1575 VKTPGF
+1575 KTPGN

-1593 PSGADWLGLL
+1593 PSGADYFGLN
-1603 VSKVAGG
+1603 VYKVANG
-1610 YILQEIHIGTSSSV
+1610 YTRQDLVTGNTGTGTRYTRMYAS
-1624 KYYNRLFNNSTW
+1624 NW
-1636 TNWQE
+1636 TSWTQ
-1641 MKYTDTTYSNAT
+1641 MKLTDTTYSVAT
-1653 TSAAG
+1653 TSTNG
-1658 LMSAADKTKLN
+1658 LMSSTMVTKLN
-1669 GIATGATANSASTT
+1669 GIATGATKNSASDT
-1683 TPKANGTAAVGI
+1683 TPKANGTASVGTET
-1695 DTKFARGDHV
+1695 DYARGDHV
-1705 HPAQTTITGNAGSA
+1705 HPLQTTVSGNAGSA

-1739 FDGSAN
+1739 FDGSTN
-1745 KTITT
+1745 RTITT

-1787 FKLTSSDV
+1787 FDLTTSDV

-1812 TNTSELDNANGYT
+1812 INTSELDNANGYT

-1830 HASTANTATK
+1830 HAATADSATTASR
-1840 ANQLTTAR
+1840 LTTAR

-1865 WGTARNIGIVNSDGT
+1865 WGTSRSIGIVNSDGT
-1880 GTAVTTSVNGSASV
+1880 GTAVTTSVNGSGNV
-1894 NLKLPSTI
+1894 NLKLPATI

-1966 ADKADTATTATTAT
+1966 ADRADTATTATTAT

-1987 TLQNPTSASTYAV
+1987 TLQNPTSSSTYVV
-2000 PFVSGV
+2000 PFASGV
-2006 STANKATYINNG
+2006 STGNKATYINNG
-2018 IAYHTK
+2018 MTYNTL
-2024 EGTTSATGYAV
+2024 EGTTSVTGYGT

-2048 NKYGVLRLYGT
+2048 NKYGQLRLYGT
-2059 SSGYIQIKAESP
+2059 SSGYTQIKAGGS
-2071 TSNYTLFLPN
+2071 TSNYTLILPN
-2081 ATDTLVGLTTSQA
+2081 ATDTLVGLSTSQA

-2213 TTSSGYAVTIP
+2213 TTSGGYTVSIP
-2224 NAVSTLVN
+2224 NATSTLVN
-2232 LSTSQSLTN
+2232 LSTSQALTN
-2241 KTYNGLKLTEN
+2241 KTYNGLTLTES
-2252 TSGFTIKG
+2252 TSGFTVKG
-2260 GSTTERTLTVSGNYT
+2260 GSTTERTLTVNASYT
-2275 LGAACAKAVDTS
+2275 LGAACAKGVDTS
-2287 ITKSTTSTN
+2287 ITTSTSSTN

>member
-26 VKDTGDNYLDVG
+26 VKDTSDNYLDVG

-51 NDEALEQIKNP
+51 NDEALEQIENP

-108 NVQDAFEQLETKVNS
+108 NVQDAFEQIETKVNT
-123 NTTNIALAQTDI
+123 NTTNIASAQTDI

-148 VSSIITKND
+148 VSSIITKNN

-165 LQTNITSIQGEI
+165 LQTNITSMQEEIQG
-177 QDLKDS
+177 LKDS
-183 VPTDESFTELTN
+183 VPTDQSFTELTS

-208 TNIKDLQDKDK
+208 TNIKDLQNKDK
-219 SQDTLISGLQSN
+219 SQDTLISGLQSS

-257 EKDSTQDTSIQALK
+257 EKDSTQDGSIQALQ

-307 NVSTIEDTVE
+307 DVSTIEDTVE

-337 TTNENDIDTL
+337 ATNENDIDTL

-362 GNIDTVESS
+362 GNIDTVKGN

-404 GNVSTLQGDLD
+404 GNVNTLQGDLD

-449 ESIQESMASTQHF
+449 ENIQEAMASTQHF

-483 YCAEDEFKY
+483 YCAEDKFKY
-492 VYNGKQWVK
+492 VYNGEQWVK

-511 EKTTILPLMNGTATI
+511 EKTTILPLMDGTATI

-599 EGKGLSTEDYTTVE
+599 EGKGLSTEDYTTAE

-621 NYNDTEVKADITKLQ
+621 NYNDTEVKADITELQ

-682 GLNTTV
+682 ELNTTV

-702 SDVEGTVGT
+702 SDVEETVGT

-724 GKGLSTNDFTNA
+724 GKGLSTNDFTNE

-765 LERTVGNHTKSIET
+765 LERTVGNHTESIET
-779 NTTDITTLKGNVQTL
+779 NTTEITTLKGNVQTL

-851 LKIDGNGVVSAT
+851 LNIDENGVVSAT

-869 TTMKGATSSTAGTS
+869 TTMKGATSSTVGTS

-889 QQGQQNS
+889 QRGQQNS

-1024 QSKDGLMSSEDKT
+1024 QSKDGLMSSKDKT
-1037 KLDGIAKNAN
+1037 KLDGIAENAN

-1073 ANGTAVW
+1073 ADGTAVW
-1080 GTDNNTTYTNAT
+1080 GTDNDTTYTDAT
-1092 TSKAGLMSAADKTKL
+1092 TSKAGLMSATDKTKL

-1112 FNDSTIQENIGDL
+1112 FNDSTIQENIVDL

-1134 SVSTIEESLGNKVDK
+1134 SVSTIEESLDNKVDK

-1193 TKVYTKPDLTKQEV
+1193 TTVYTKPDLTKQEV

-1220 TYSVMKGAT
+1220 TYNVMTGAT
-1229 SSQAGTSG
+1229 NSQAGTSG

-1258 IPTNTTYSNATQSKD
+1258 IPTNTTYTNATTEKD

-1286 IEAGDTTPLANG
+1286 IEAGDTTPLTNG

-1329 RLQTARNITITGDE
+1329 RLQTARTIGLSGAATGTA
-1343 TSDPVAFDGTKDITI
+1343 TSFDGTANITI
-1358 PVTRRG
+1358 PVTSLDATKLTG
-1364 ASVGNTGSTAT
+1364 TASIDTTG
-1375 NPWYKVAETQIVM
+1375 
-1388 NNQDRTLI
+1388 
-1396 MMVYSTYVSTR
+1396 
-1407 LVNGILMAHVRCNTV
+1407 
-1422 DHTRPVGAFL
+1422 
-1432 AWLLRN
+1432 
-1438 DVDTNDFKLCFKV
+1438 
-1451 DKESNM
+1451 
-1457 CTVEIWCKVNFGY
+1457 
-1470 DGYHF
+1470 
-1475 DVISEGSRTKRGTNS
+1475 
-1490 GTVPWTLYTTW
+1490 
-1501 TAGSEASY
+1501 
-1509 SGEDEGYTVV
+1509 
-1519 DCTTNDIRNNLLS
+1519 
-1532 NASTATKLQTA
+1532 NASTSTTCTGNAATATKLQTA
-1543 RNINGVAFDG
+1543 RKINGVAFDG
-1553 SANIDITANPTSN
+1553 TQDITVEATG
-1566 QLTNEDLNN
+1566 TGGHIILNSSGDSMEARSKLRFN
-1575 VKTPGF
+1575 HSTVTDDEENDVTIITP
-1581 YYAAGGN
+1581 
-1588 SVTNK
+1588 
-1593 PSGADWLGLL
+1593 
-1603 VSKVAGG
+1603 
-1610 YILQEIHIGTSSSV
+1610 
-1624 KYYNRLFNNSTW
+1624 
-1636 TNWQE
+1636 
-1641 MKYTDTTYSNAT
+1641 TDTTYSVAT
-1653 TSAAG
+1653 TSKDG
-1658 LMSAADKTKLN
+1658 LMSSSMVTKLN
-1669 GIATGATANSASTT
+1669 GIATGATKNSASDT
-1683 TPKANGTAAVGI
+1683 TPKANGTASVGTET
-1695 DTKFARGDHV
+1695 DYARGDHV
-1705 HPAQTTITGNAGSA
+1705 HPLQTTVSGNAGSA

-1739 FDGSAN
+1739 FDGSADG
-1745 KTITT
+1745 TITT

-1775 ERCVVVANDTAR
+1775 ERCVVVADDTAR
-1787 FKLTSSDV
+1787 FDLTTSDV
-1795 QLGDTVKVTD
+1795 QLGDTVKVID

-1812 TNTSELDNANGYT
+1812 TNTSELDNENGYT

-1830 HASTANTATK
+1830 HAATADSATTASK
-1840 ANQLTTAR
+1840 LTTAR
-1848 TINGTSFNGTAN
+1848 TINGTSFDGSAN
-1860 ITTAN
+1860 ITTTN

-1880 GTAVTTSVNGSASV
+1880 GTAVTTSVNGSGNV
-1894 NLKLPSTI
+1894 NLKLPATI

-1910 STASTLATARTIGLS
+1910 TTASTLATARTIGLS
-1925 GVTATAQSF
+1925 GVIATAQSF

-1966 ADKADTATTATTAT
+1966 ADRADTATTAATAT
-1980 NANNVKY
+1980 NADNVKY
-1987 TLQNPTSASTYAV
+1987 TLQNPTSSSTYVV
-2000 PFVSGV
+2000 PFASGV
-2006 STANKATYINNG
+2006 STGNKTTFINDGITYN
-2018 IAYHTK
+2018 TL
-2024 EGTTSATGYAV
+2024 EGTTSATGYGT
-2035 LILGNSTKSGTAA
+2035 LILGNSTKSGTAT
-2048 NKYGVLRLYGT
+2048 NKYGQIRLYGT
-2059 SSGYIQIKAESP
+2059 STGYTQLKAGSS
-2071 TSNYTLFLPN
+2071 TNNYTLTLPD
-2081 ATDTLVGLTTSQA
+2081 ATDTLVGLTTTQA

-2155 TTSGPTARLT
+2155 TTSGPTAKLT

-2213 TTSSGYAVTIP
+2213 TTSSGYDVTIP

-2241 KTYNGLKLTEN
+2241 KTYNGLTLTED

-2260 GSTTERTLTVSGNYT
+2260 GSTTERTLTVNENYT
-2275 LGAACAKAVDTS
+2275 LGAACAKNVDTS
-2287 ITKSTTSTN
+2287 ITTSTSSTN
-2296 LPTSAAVANLVK
+2296 LPTSAAVVNLVK

>member
-51 NDEALEQIKNP
+51 NDEALEQIENP

-97 HFTSTAGITAT
+97 HFTSTTGITAT
-108 NVQDAFEQLETKVNS
+108 NVQDAFEQIETKVNS
-123 NTTNIALAQTDI
+123 NTTNIASAQTAI

-148 VSSIITKND
+148 VSSIIIKND

-219 SQDTLISGLQSN
+219 SQDTLISGLQSS

-257 EKDSTQDTSIQALK
+257 EKDSTQDTSIQTLK

-307 NVSTIEDTVE
+307 DVSTIKDTVE
-317 TLNKSVGT
+317 TLNTSVGT

-347 QSSVE
+347 QSSIE
-352 GINTNITSIE
+352 GINTNIISIE
-362 GNIDTVESS
+362 GNIDTVEGS

-385 ITDLKSKVQTN
+385 ITDLKSKVQKN

-404 GNVSTLQGDLD
+404 GNVGTLQGDLD

-449 ESIQESMASTQHF
+449 ESIQEAMASTQHF

-472 TELEGHTGDFA
+472 TKLEGHTGDFA

-492 VYNGKQWVK
+492 VYNGEQWVK

-555 TNTSNPHNV
+555 TNNSNPHNV

-599 EGKGLSTEDYTTVE
+599 EGKGLSTEDYTTAE

-621 NYNDTEVKADITKLQ
+621 NYNDTEVKADITELQ

-702 SDVEGTVGT
+702 SDVEGSVST

-747 NDTII
+747 DDTTV
-752 KQDITELQTDVGA
+752 KQDITELQTDVNA
-765 LERTVGNHTKSIET
+765 LETTVGNHTKSIET

-851 LKIDGNGVVSAT
+851 LKIDENGVVSAT

-956 GNNITISGDGTIS
+956 GNNITISRDGTIS

-1037 KLDGIAKNAN
+1037 KLDGIAENAN

-1080 GTDNNTTYTNAT
+1080 GTDNDTTYTDAT
-1092 TSKAGLMSAADKTKL
+1092 TSKAGLMSATDKTKL

-1112 FNDSTIQENIGDL
+1112 FDDSTIQENIGDL

-1134 SVSTIEESLGNKVDK
+1134 SVSTIEESLDNKVDK

-1193 TKVYTKPDLTKQEV
+1193 TTVYTKPDLTKQEV

-1220 TYSVMKGAT
+1220 TYSVMTGAT

-1258 IPTNTTYSNATQSKD
+1258 IPTNTTYTNATTEKD
-1273 GLMSSEDKTKLDN
+1273 GLMSSQDKTKLDN
-1286 IEAGDTTPLANG
+1286 IEAGDSTPLANG
-1298 TATAGT
+1298 TASAGT
-1304 SNSYAREDHR
+1304 SNAYAREDHR

-1321 SGNAGTAT
+1321 SGNAG
-1329 RLQTARNITITGDE
+1329 
-1343 TSDPVAFDGTKDITI
+1343 
-1358 PVTRRG
+1358 
-1364 ASVGNTGSTAT
+1364 
-1375 NPWYKVAETQIVM
+1375 
-1388 NNQDRTLI
+1388 
-1396 MMVYSTYVSTR
+1396 
-1407 LVNGILMAHVRCNTV
+1407 
-1422 DHTRPVGAFL
+1422 
-1432 AWLLRN
+1432 
-1438 DVDTNDFKLCFKV
+1438 
-1451 DKESNM
+1451 
-1457 CTVEIWCKVNFGY
+1457 
-1470 DGYHF
+1470 
-1475 DVISEGSRTKRGTNS
+1475 
-1490 GTVPWTLYTTW
+1490 
-1501 TAGSEASY
+1501 
-1509 SGEDEGYTVV
+1509 
-1519 DCTTNDIRNNLLS
+1519 
-1532 NASTATKLQTA
+1532 
-1543 RNINGVAFDG
+1543 
-1553 SANIDITANPTSN
+1553 
-1566 QLTNEDLNN
+1566 
-1575 VKTPGF
+1575 
-1581 YYAAGGN
+1581 
-1588 SVTNK
+1588 
-1593 PSGADWLGLL
+1593 
-1603 VSKVAGG
+1603 
-1610 YILQEIHIGTSSSV
+1610 
-1624 KYYNRLFNNSTW
+1624 
-1636 TNWQE
+1636 
-1641 MKYTDTTYSNAT
+1641 
-1653 TSAAG
+1653 
-1658 LMSAADKTKLN
+1658 
-1669 GIATGATANSASTT
+1669 
-1683 TPKANGTAAVGI
+1683 
-1695 DTKFARGDHV
+1695 
-1705 HPAQTTITGNAGSA
+1705 SA

-1726 TISLSGAVTGSTT
+1726 TIGLSGAATGTATLFNGTANITIPVTSLDASKLTGTADIDITGNASTATSATTATTCTGNASTATKLQTPVTINGVEFDGSDDITIEVGSGGHTILNSSGSTMAARSKLRFNNADVTDDSENDTTNINITFNDIFANTTPVNIADLDFEVEKLSDLLNYPGFYTADYETEQTLNSNSGDFDEVNQSIGSSSNWTYVVLPIGNLAYTEHFIIASTTDVNHALVLLYSYNGTNWFNLDIMNNGNFVPSGMESESAGLNSSFLNNHYGVYGIYENLPDDLDEALLLHYKVAPSNLNLLFGIKNNNLVILGKNTTTNDWVTINIDTVQNAETANEAEVAAKLQTARTISLTGAVTGSTT
-1739 FDGSAN
+1739 FDGSADG
-1745 KTITT
+1745 TITT

-1775 ERCVVVANDTAR
+1775 ERCVVVADDTAR
-1787 FKLTSSDV
+1787 FDLTTSDV

-1830 HASTANTATK
+1830 HAATADTATK

-1880 GTAVTTSVNGSASV
+1880 GTAVTTSVNGSGNV
-1894 NLKLPSTI
+1894 NLKLPATI

-1910 STASTLATARTIGLS
+1910 STASILATARTIGLS

-1987 TLQNPTSASTYAV
+1987 TLQNPTSSSTYV
-2000 PFVSGV
+2000 LPFVSSA
-2006 STANKATYINNG
+2006 STANKTAYINNG
-2018 IAYHTK
+2018 LSYNTL
-2024 EGTTSATGYAV
+2024 EGTTSATGYGT
-2035 LILGNSTKSGTAA
+2035 LILGNSTASGTAT
-2048 NKYGVLRLYGT
+2048 NKYGQIRLYGT
-2059 SSGYIQIKAESP
+2059 STGYTQLKAGSS
-2071 TSNYTLFLPN
+2071 TNNYTLTLPD
-2081 ATDTLVGLTTSQA
+2081 ATDTLVGLTTTQA
-2094 LTNKTYNGYTLAAA
+2094 LTNKTYNGFTLAAA

-2155 TTSGPTARLT
+2155 TTSGPTATLT

-2224 NAVSTLVN
+2224 NAISTLVN
-2232 LSTSQSLTN
+2232 LSTSQALTN
-2241 KTYNGLKLTEN
+2241 KTYNGLTLTEN

-2260 GSTTERTLTVSGNYT
+2260 GSTTERTLTVNGNYT

>member
-51 NDEALEQIKNP
+51 NDEALEQIENP

-84 DTLNEVDVSAEDV
+84 DTLNEVDVSADDV

-123 NTTNIALAQTDI
+123 NTTNITSAQTDI

-148 VSSIITKND
+148 VSSIITKNN

-165 LQTNITSIQGEI
+165 LQTNITSMQEEIQG
-177 QDLKDS
+177 LKDS
-183 VPTDESFTELTN
+183 VPTDQSFTELTN

-208 TNIKDLQDKDK
+208 TNIKDLQNKDK
-219 SQDTLISGLQSN
+219 SQDTLISGLQSS

-257 EKDSTQDTSIQALK
+257 EKDSTQDTSIQALQA
-271 TSVGNVESDVTKV
+271 SVGNVESDVTKV

-299 TDITGLKK
+299 TDITGLKED
-307 NVSTIEDTVE
+307 VSTIED
-317 TLNKSVGT
+317 SVGT

-347 QSSVE
+347 QSNVE

-362 GNIDTVESS
+362 GNIDTVEGS

-385 ITDLKSKVQTN
+385 ITDLKSKVQKN

-449 ESIQESMASTQHF
+449 ESIQEAMASTQHF
-462 RGYYQTIAEI
+462 KGYYQTIAEI

-492 VYNGKQWVK
+492 VYNGEQWVK

-526 GTDNRYAAGN
+526 GTDNRYAPGN

-548 EALEAHT
+548 EALEVHT

-584 STATQTALNNKVDKV
+584 STATQSALNNKVDKV
-599 EGKGLSTEDYTTVE
+599 EGKGLSTEDYTTAE
-613 KQKLAGLS
+613 KEKLATLN
-621 NYNDTEVKADITKLQ
+621 NYNDTEVKADISK
-636 SNVGTLQSDVS
+636 LQSDVS

-662 IEGNVS
+662 VEGNVS

-682 GLNTTV
+682 GLNTKV

-702 SDVEGTVGT
+702 SDVKGTVGT

-765 LERTVGNHTKSIET
+765 LERTVGNHTESIET

-851 LKIDGNGVVSAT
+851 LNIDENGVVSAT

-921 LMSASDKTKLDNIEA
+921 LMSANDKKKLDGIAN

-969 ATDTNTTYDVME
+969 ATDTNTTYEVME

-1024 QSKDGLMSSEDKT
+1024 QSKDGLMSSEDKV
-1037 KLDGIAKNAN
+1037 KLDGIEDNAN

-1073 ANGTAVW
+1073 ADGTAVW

-1092 TSKAGLMSAADKTKL
+1092 TSKAGLMSATDKTKL

-1112 FNDSTIQENIGDL
+1112 FDDSTIQENIGDL
-1125 QSSVSTLEN
+1125 QSSVSTLES
-1134 SVSTIEESLGNKVDK
+1134 SVGTIEESLDNKVDK

-1193 TKVYTKPDLTKQEV
+1193 TTVYTKPDLTKQEV

-1229 SSQAGTSG
+1229 SSAAGTSG
-1237 LVPQPTAGK
+1237 LVPQPAAGK

-1258 IPTNTTYSNATQSKD
+1258 VPTNTTYTNATTEKD
-1273 GLMSSEDKTKLDN
+1273 GLMSQEDKAKLDG
-1286 IEAGDTTPLANG
+1286 IEAGDTSPLVNG
-1298 TATAGT
+1298 TANAGT
-1304 SNSYAREDHR
+1304 SNAYAREDHR

-1321 SGNAGTAT
+1321 SGNAGSAT
-1329 RLQTARNITITGDE
+1329 KLQTARTIGLSGAATGTA
-1343 TSDPVAFDGTKDITI
+1343 TSFNGTQNITI
-1358 PVTRRG
+1358 PVTSLD
-1364 ASVGNTGSTAT
+1364 ASKLTGTASINTTGNARTAT
-1375 NPWYKVAETQIVM
+1375 SAT
-1388 NNQDRTLI
+1388 TA
-1396 MMVYSTYVSTR
+1396 TT
-1407 LVNGILMAHVRCNTV
+1407 
-1422 DHTRPVGAFL
+1422 
-1432 AWLLRN
+1432 
-1438 DVDTNDFKLCFKV
+1438 
-1451 DKESNM
+1451 
-1457 CTVEIWCKVNFGY
+1457 CTG
-1470 DGYHF
+1470 
-1475 DVISEGSRTKRGTNS
+1475 
-1490 GTVPWTLYTTW
+1490 
-1501 TAGSEASY
+1501 
-1509 SGEDEGYTVV
+1509 
-1519 DCTTNDIRNNLLS
+1519 
-1532 NASTATKLQTA
+1532 NAATATKLQTA
-1543 RNINGVAFDG
+1543 RTINGVSFDG
-1553 SANIDITANPTSN
+1553 TKNIEITASIESVT
-1566 QLTNEDLNN
+1566 LTDEDLNDI
-1575 VKTPGF
+1575 KTPGN

-1593 PSGADWLGLL
+1593 PSGADYFGLN
-1603 VSKVAGG
+1603 VYKVANG
-1610 YILQEIHIGTSSSV
+1610 YTRQDLVTGNTGTGTRYTRMYAS
-1624 KYYNRLFNNSTW
+1624 NW
-1636 TNWQE
+1636 TSWTQ
-1641 MKYTDTTYSNAT
+1641 MKLTDTTYSVAT
-1653 TSAAG
+1653 TSTNG
-1658 LMSAADKTKLN
+1658 LMSSTMVTKLN
-1669 GIATGATANSASTT
+1669 GIATGATKNSASDT
-1683 TPKANGTAAVGI
+1683 TPKANGTASVGTET
-1695 DTKFARGDHV
+1695 DYARGDHV
-1705 HPAQTTITGNAGSA
+1705 HPLQTTVSGNAGSA

-1745 KTITT
+1745 RTITT

-1787 FKLTSSDV
+1787 FDLTTSDV

-1812 TNTSELDNANGYT
+1812 INTSELDNANGYT

-1830 HASTANTATK
+1830 HAATADSATTASR
-1840 ANQLTTAR
+1840 LTTAR

-1865 WGTARNIGIVNSDGT
+1865 WGTSRSIGIVNSDGT
-1880 GTAVTTSVNGSASV
+1880 GTAVTTSVNGSGNI
-1894 NLKLPSTI
+1894 NLKLPATI

-1966 ADKADTATTATTAT
+1966 ADRADTATTATTAT
-1980 NANNVKY
+1980 NATNVRY
-1987 TLQNPTSASTYAV
+1987 TLQNPTSSSTYVV
-2000 PFVSGV
+2000 PFASGV
-2006 STANKATYINNG
+2006 SAGNKATYINNG
-2018 IAYHTK
+2018 ITYNTL
-2024 EGTTSATGYAV
+2024 EGTTSVAGYGT

-2048 NKYGVLRLYGT
+2048 NKYGQLRLYGT
-2059 SSGYIQIKAESP
+2059 SSGYTQIKAGSS
-2071 TSNYTLFLPN
+2071 TSNYTLTLPN
-2081 ATDTLVGLTTSQA
+2081 ATDTLVGLSTSQA

-2178 AASGTTQSGIV
+2178 AASGTTRSGIV

-2213 TTSSGYAVTIP
+2213 TTSSGYTVSIP
-2224 NAVSTLVN
+2224 NATSTLVN
-2232 LSTSQSLTN
+2232 LSTSQALTN
-2241 KTYNGLKLTEN
+2241 KTYNGLTLTEN

-2260 GSTTERTLTVSGNYT
+2260 GSTTERTLTVKASYT

-2296 LPTSAAVANLVK
+2296 LPTSKAVATLIK
-2308 SVSGCTTQAT
+2308 DTAGCTTQAT
-2318 SLTCTLPDNL
+2318 SLTCTLPDDL